1 MKKCHNTKLT
11 STIYLASLLAGGI
24 YYNNAQVRV
33 YASVENQKFDQ
44 PIKVDQ
50 YLEDVPFVQ
59 APKVGWGSYKVDQT
73 LDGKKIKLKI
83 NGQEHEFAKGIT
95 AHADACLI
103 YDLSKIKS
111 NVFETYLGIDD
122 TKTGEVEFR
131 IYLDDEL
138 YYASGKVNRNNTQ
151 HILMNITGKKQLK
164 IIVDSLGYNGS
175 DHSILA
181 DPKFYFLDLK
191 DKKIP
196 DLANENPGFSYNK
209 INDAPY
215 NLNFEQYYFL
225 KRMGKARLFSYMM
238 TDKSNINYLNWF
250 FNNLSLLHSYNTAS
264 LPRGGNQ
271 IGFLKVFKELLDH
284 DPDLKSDSEKQKIA
298 MAVALEY
305 ANGNIN
311 FWANSNLKS
320 DPIKRYDIYSTLNNT
335 PGALRPIFKTLS
347 VELLRHVVNAEIS
360 DEDIIWIRDKIKRE
374 NPQLLFNNDELSN
387 ATYKYIAYNP
397 FNKYGDDVQKGGFY
411 GDNPTLEKVV
421 ELGGVC
427 GSVSKFDVVVLKSFG
442 VPANVIGQPGHAA
455 VTYMRDDGSWTRRNE
470 IYSWGRSQGGT
481 ATLLAGGSSGYNT
494 TYNILAS
501 DILKDKDNYQQ
512 ALKYYEFY
520 KNVQPGLLKN
530 SLAEKITTLVP
541 CFVPVYRDQI
551 NELKDNRSAT
561 AKDYYELS
569 KKILSTFKNY
579 PKVMFDLLSPLKKG
593 FAQDRYLLTDFAINY
608 IQQVDSVTNSIAR
621 DVMKEDE
628 YQKEYNSYN
637 SVLGDFS
644 FSGKNRYNLKN
655 VHPDTEY
662 SFDGGITWHSSIT
675 NSPSLTSS
683 EIAQLNTKYG
693 ILLRLKGMKKAI
705 QIKLAKQV
713 LPSFV
718 RADDQENIIVGL
730 NHNMEYSLDNGQ
742 NWINGNVVPDLSGKC
757 TVLVREKAA
766 NKSFASDVKKLE
778 FTNDNQIA
786 DDIMLGNMK
795 VVQYSSQQ
803 NDTNQAAVNTIN
815 GTGTANNFWHTKW
828 AGDSNRYITIGFN
841 KEYTLK
847 KFYYTPRLDNGENG
861 NILKYEIYISNDGK
875 QFTKVKAG
883 EFIYS
888 SPNYKSPKV
897 VELPDGTQTKY
908 FKLKIISAKGTGSYA
923 AATKFAFEI
932 PHEEAVAAYQEKQQ
946 KAKQQFNY
954 ELVEDLK
961 NFKNNVESLS
971 QLDQAK
977 LCLGDLNLL
986 KTDINKLDPKN
997 INYIQELNKAKKR
1010 YDLLRDEIIIKNTI
1024 YQKQNDSKLLE
1035 TFNKN
1040 NQQILTKSISDVTDK
1055 DINIITSALKQ
1066 LKEKPEY
1073 SQIKTNN
1080 SEIILGLERKLL
1092 RAQDKKLANEFKQQF
1107 KTELELNEKNVSLND
1122 YNNIVV
1128 AYYNLL
1134 ALSSEIQGD
1143 LNNEK
1148 THLYDLLQFLEKN
1161 AVSMQ
1166 NDIEFKKNNN
1176 EILSLSVD
1184 KITLKNLDKVT
1195 EQVNNAFYQ
1204 YNFLNSFDKARL
1216 KVSKE
1221 HLDALQSKILTFENI
1236 KAKENLLSQLQ
1247 QFKNSF
1253 VNESDEIKHSWLQ
1266 EYNFAKSVATRAV
1279 ATNVYYQASA
1289 ILLEKY
1295 EELSRTVYL
1304 QKDNFAK
1311 ANKFKERFST
1321 LLNKDFSKIS
1331 IDDKKLL
1338 VSANDQ
1344 WRRQNAATLAL
1355 LTDERAKLDAIED
1368 KIESTQA
1375 NYHTVIDD
1383 NINKLITQLKK
1394 DRNNSYSI
1402 YKTDID
1408 NILQESELAKKE
1420 PDLIKQR
1427 ELLLDIKKKRS
1438 SILAKQ
1444 ANLKDKVTI
1453 IHNSLL
1459 PTLKI
1464 STNLVIPA
1472 DRDQINSQL
1481 IYLNTLT
1488 PDIKA
1493 SLGDEKLTLENL
1505 LNKINEIEQ
1514 SPNKDKILKLIDQ
1527 KVKAEHEIRVYS
1539 HLSYKEIQNY
1549 LKAIEKASDSTT
1561 VVAQLQSA
1569 QKLHNQRDAS
1579 AKQELVILKNKIKSI
1594 LNDDNLSKMEP
1605 DNQAQIKKIK
1615 IDDVKLDGMTLGEL
1629 SELFKYINNEIS
1641 LLKSKDQSEKEFKQN
1656 KINYDEKIKDINQKI
1671 SEINHKIVKL
1681 KECDVNYQK
1690 QLGDISNKVNFGL
1703 GLNEIDSTIKSLDK
1717 LSTNVDA
1724 SLDKQAKAEKDKLIL
1739 SISAAKQK
1747 INSMNYLTNEEK
1759 ADYLAKIDLA
1769 VSDDIVNKIVSDAVN
1784 KNHEKSISVKPV
1796 TPETPKIPSKPEVSV
1811 KPETPKTPSVPE
1823 VTVKPVKPQT
1833 PSVPEVPVTPE
1844 KPNTPSEPETPVT
1857 PVKPKTPSEPEASV
1871 TPVKPKTPSEPETPV
1886 TPVTPETPKTP
1897 SVPEVPVKPK
1907 TPSVPEVPVTPVKP
1921 KTPSEPEVPVK
1932 PETPKTPSVPE
1943 VPVKP
1948 KTPSV
1953 PEVSVKPVK
1962 PNTTSVPEVSVKP
1975 VKPKTPSVPEVT
1987 VTPEKP
1993 KIPSVPE
2000 VTVKP
2005 ETPKIPSKPEVPVT
2019 PEKPKIPS
2027 EPEVPVKPNTPS
2039 EPEVSV
2045 KPVKPNTTSVPEV
2058 SVKPVKPKTPSV
2070 PEVTVTPEKP
2080 KMPSVPEVTVKPETP
2095 KIPSKPEV
2103 TVTPEK
2109 PKIPSEPEVPVKPN
2123 TPSEPEVS
2131 VKPVKPN
2138 TTSVPEV
2145 SVKPVK
2151 PKTPSVP
2158 EVTVTPE
2165 KPKMPSVPEVTVKPE
2180 TPKIPSK
2187 PEVTVTPEKPKIP
2200 SEPEVPVKPKTPSE
2214 PEVSVK
2220 PVKPNTTSVP
2230 EVSVKPVKPKTPS
2243 EPEVP
2248 VTPVQ
2253 PQIPSKPEVPV
2264 TPVQPQIPSKP
2275 EVPVTPE
2282 QPKTPSVPEV
2292 SVKPEKPQTPSVPE
2306 VTVKPEKP
2314 QTPSKPEVT
2323 VTPEQPQTPSVPEVP
2338 VTPETPKTP
2347 SVPETPETPE
2357 KPQTPSAPEVTD
2369 KPKTPSAPEV
2379 TVKPEQPKAPSV
2391 PEVPAKKAN
2400 ASTIVKSQITKK
2412 NKNNIVK
2419 KKSKSIFSKFKLIKR
2434 HAQKNKKMPIT
2445 IVSTAVLFLVSLIAF
2460 WIRKKKK

>member
-1 MKKCHNTKLT
+1 MDKSRRGTLGDRSRRGLSMKKCHNTKLT

-24 YYNNAQVRV
+24 YYNNAQVHV
-33 YASVENQKFDQ
+33 YASVENPKFDQ

-50 YLEDVPFVQ
+50 YLEDIPFVQ

-111 NVFETYLGIDD
+111 NIFETYLGIDD

-151 HILMNITGKKQLK
+151 HILMNIAGKKQLK

-238 TDKSNINYLNWF
+238 TDKSNIKYLNWL

-530 SLAEKITTLVP
+530 SLAEKIITLVP

-675 NSPSLTSS
+675 NSPSLTSR

-883 EFIYS
+883 EFTYS

-897 VELPDGTQTKY
+897 VELPDGTKTKY

-946 KAKQQFNY
+946 KAKQQFNS

-971 QLDQAK
+971 KLDQAK

-986 KTDINKLDPKN
+986 KTDINKLDTKN

-1040 NQQILTKSISDVTDK
+1040 NQQILTKSITDVTDK

-1216 KVSKE
+1216 KASKE

-1304 QKDNFAK
+1304 QKDNIAK

-1321 LLNKDFSKIS
+1321 LLNKDISKIS

-1338 VSANDQ
+1338 ASANDQ

-1368 KIESTQA
+1368 KIASTQA

-1420 PDLIKQR
+1420 PDLMKQR

-1464 STNLVIPA
+1464 SPNLVTPA

-1493 SLGDEKLTLENL
+1493 SLGDEKSTLENL
-1505 LNKINEIEQ
+1505 INKINEIEQ

-1527 KVKAEHEIRVYS
+1527 KVKAEHEIRAYS

-1579 AKQELVILKNKIKSI
+1579 AKQELLTLKNKIKSI
-1594 LNDDNLSKMEP
+1594 LNDNNLSKMEP
-1605 DNQAQIKKIK
+1605 DNQTQIKKIK

-1656 KINYDEKIKDINQKI
+1656 KTIYDEKIKDINQKI

-1690 QLGDISNKVNFGL
+1690 QLGDISNKVDFGL

-1796 TPETPKIPSKPEVSV
+1796 TPVKPKTPSEPEVSVKQKTPSEPEASVTPVQPQIPSKPEVPVTPEQPQTSSLPEVTVKPETPKIPSKPKVPVTPEQPQTPSVPEVSV

-1823 VTVKPVKPQT
+1823 VPVKPEQPKTSSVPEVSVTPDKPNTPSVPEAPVTPEKPQT
-1833 PSVPEVPVTPE
+1833 PSVPKVPV
-1844 KPNTPSEPETPVT
+1844 K
-1857 PVKPKTPSEPEASV
+1857 PVKPKTPSVPEVS
-1871 TPVKPKTPSEPETPV
+1871 
-1886 TPVTPETPKTP
+1886 VTPETPKTP
-1897 SVPEVPVKPK
+1897 SVPEVSVKPETSK
-1907 TPSVPEVPVTPVKP
+1907 TPSVPET
-1921 KTPSEPEVPVK
+1921 
-1932 PETPKTPSVPE
+1932 
-1943 VPVKP
+1943 
-1948 KTPSV
+1948 
-1953 PEVSVKPVK
+1953 
-1962 PNTTSVPEVSVKP
+1962 
-1975 VKPKTPSVPEVT
+1975 
-1987 VTPEKP
+1987 
-1993 KIPSVPE
+1993 
-2000 VTVKP
+2000 
-2005 ETPKIPSKPEVPVT
+2005 PVT
-2019 PEKPKIPS
+2019 PEQ
-2027 EPEVPVKPNTPS
+2027 
-2039 EPEVSV
+2039 
-2045 KPVKPNTTSVPEV
+2045 
-2058 SVKPVKPKTPSV
+2058 
-2070 PEVTVTPEKP
+2070 
-2080 KMPSVPEVTVKPETP
+2080 
-2095 KIPSKPEV
+2095 
-2103 TVTPEK
+2103 
-2109 PKIPSEPEVPVKPN
+2109 
-2123 TPSEPEVS
+2123 
-2131 VKPVKPN
+2131 
-2138 TTSVPEV
+2138 
-2145 SVKPVK
+2145 
-2151 PKTPSVP
+2151 
-2158 EVTVTPE
+2158 
-2165 KPKMPSVPEVTVKPE
+2165 
-2180 TPKIPSK
+2180 
-2187 PEVTVTPEKPKIP
+2187 
-2200 SEPEVPVKPKTPSE
+2200 PKTPSE

-2220 PVKPNTTSVP
+2220 PLKPNTTSVP

-2243 EPEVP
+2243 EPEASVTPVKPKTPSVPETSVTPEKPKTPSEPEVSVTPVKPKTPSVPEVP
-2248 VTPVQ
+2248 VTPVK
-2253 PQIPSKPEVPV
+2253 PNTPSEPKVSVTPVKPKTPSVPETPVTPEKPKTPSVPKVSVKPEKPKTPSVPEVSVKPETPKTPSVPEVSV

-2282 QPKTPSVPEV
+2282 KPKTSSLPEVSVTPETPKIPSRPEVTVKPEKPEQPKTPSVPEV
-2292 SVKPEKPQTPSVPE
+2292 PVIPETPKTPSVPE
-2306 VTVKPEKP
+2306 VP
-2314 QTPSKPEVT
+2314 
-2323 VTPEQPQTPSVPEVP
+2323 VTPEQPKTPSVPEVPVTPEKPQTPSVPEVP
-2338 VTPETPKTP
+2338 VTPE
-2347 SVPETPETPE
+2347 
-2357 KPQTPSAPEVTD
+2357 

-2379 TVKPEQPKAPSV
+2379 SVTPVKPKAPSV

>member
-1 MKKCHNTKLT
+1 MDKSRRGTLGDRSRRGLSMKKCHNTKLT

-24 YYNNAQVRV
+24 YYNNAQVHV
-33 YASVENQKFDQ
+33 YASVENPKFDQ

-50 YLEDVPFVQ
+50 YLEDIPFVQ

-111 NVFETYLGIDD
+111 NIFETYLGIDD

-151 HILMNITGKKQLK
+151 HILMNIAGKKQLK

-238 TDKSNINYLNWF
+238 TDKSNIKYLNWL

-530 SLAEKITTLVP
+530 SLAEKIITLVP

-742 NWINGNVVPDLSGKC
+742 NWIDGNVVPDLSGKC

-883 EFIYS
+883 EFTYS

-897 VELPDGTQTKY
+897 VELPDGTKTKY

-946 KAKQQFNY
+946 KAKQQFNS

-961 NFKNNVESLS
+961 NFKNNIESLS

-986 KTDINKLDPKN
+986 KTDINKLDTKN

-1040 NQQILTKSISDVTDK
+1040 NQQILTKSITDVTDK

-1080 SEIILGLERKLL
+1080 SEIILGLERKLI

-1236 KAKENLLSQLQ
+1236 KAKENLHSQLQ

-1266 EYNFAKSVATRAV
+1266 EYNFAKSVATRTV

-1304 QKDNFAK
+1304 QKDNIAK

-1321 LLNKDFSKIS
+1321 LLNKDISKIS

-1338 VSANDQ
+1338 ASANDQ

-1464 STNLVIPA
+1464 SPNLVTPA
-1472 DRDQINSQL
+1472 DRDQINSKL

-1527 KVKAEHEIRVYS
+1527 KVKAEHEIRAYS

-1579 AKQELVILKNKIKSI
+1579 AKRELVTLKNKIKSI
-1594 LNDDNLSKMEP
+1594 LNDNNLSKMEP

-1690 QLGDISNKVNFGL
+1690 QLGDISNKVDFGL

-1796 TPETPKIPSKPEVSV
+1796 TPV

-1844 KPNTPSEPETPVT
+1844 KPNTPSEPEVSVKPVTPVKPKTPSEPEVSVKPVKPNTPSEPETPVT

-1871 TPVKPKTPSEPETPV
+1871 TPVKPKTSSEPETPV
-1886 TPVTPETPKTP
+1886 TPE
-1897 SVPEVPVKPK
+1897 KPK
-1907 TPSVPEVPVTPVKP
+1907 TPSVPEVSVKPVKPNTPSEPEVSVTPEKPKTPSEPEVLVKPKTPSEPEASVTPEKPKTPSEPETPVTPVKP
-1921 KTPSEPEVPVK
+1921 KTPSEPETSETPVK
-1932 PETPKTPSVPE
+1932 PKTPSVPE

-1975 VKPKTPSVPEVT
+1975 KT
-1987 VTPEKP
+1987 
-1993 KIPSVPE
+1993 
-2000 VTVKP
+2000 
-2005 ETPKIPSKPEVPVT
+2005 
-2019 PEKPKIPS
+2019 PS
-2027 EPEVPVKPNTPS
+2027 EPETPVTPVKPKTPS

-2045 KPVKPNTTSVPEV
+2045 KPVKPNTTSEPEV
-2058 SVKPVKPKTPSV
+2058 SVKPVKPKTPSE
-2070 PEVTVTPEKP
+2070 PEVSVTPVKP
-2080 KMPSVPEVTVKPETP
+2080 KT
-2095 KIPSKPEV
+2095 
-2103 TVTPEK
+2103 
-2109 PKIPSEPEVPVKPN
+2109 PSEPEVSVTPVKPK
-2123 TPSEPEVS
+2123 TPSVPEVS

-2138 TTSVPEV
+2138 TTSV
-2145 SVKPVK
+2145 
-2151 PKTPSVP
+2151 
-2158 EVTVTPE
+2158 
-2165 KPKMPSVPEVTVKPE
+2165 
-2180 TPKIPSK
+2180 
-2187 PEVTVTPEKPKIP
+2187 
-2200 SEPEVPVKPKTPSE
+2200 

-2243 EPEVP
+2243 EPEVS
-2248 VTPVQ
+2248 VTPV
-2253 PQIPSKPEVPV
+2253 
-2264 TPVQPQIPSKP
+2264 
-2275 EVPVTPE
+2275 
-2282 QPKTPSVPEV
+2282 
-2292 SVKPEKPQTPSVPE
+2292 
-2306 VTVKPEKP
+2306 
-2314 QTPSKPEVT
+2314 
-2323 VTPEQPQTPSVPEVP
+2323 
-2338 VTPETPKTP
+2338 
-2347 SVPETPETPE
+2347 
-2357 KPQTPSAPEVTD
+2357 
-2369 KPKTPSAPEV
+2369 KPKTPSEPEV
-2379 TVKPEQPKAPSV
+2379 SVTPVKPKTPSV

-2400 ASTIVKSQITKK
+2400 ASTIVKSHITKK

-2419 KKSKSIFSKFKLIKR
+2419 KKSKSIFSKVKSIKR
-2434 HAQKNKKMPIT
+2434 HVQKNKKMPIT

>member
-1 MKKCHNTKLT
+1 MDKSRRGTLGDRSRRGLSMKKCHNTKLT

-24 YYNNAQVRV
+24 YYNNAQVHV
-33 YASVENQKFDQ
+33 YASVENPKFDQ

-50 YLEDVPFVQ
+50 YLEDIPFVQ

-111 NVFETYLGIDD
+111 NIFETYLGIDD

-151 HILMNITGKKQLK
+151 HILMNIAGKKQLK

-238 TDKSNINYLNWF
+238 TDKSNIKYLNWL

-501 DILKDKDNYQQ
+501 DILKDKGNYQQ

-579 PKVMFDLLSPLKKG
+579 PKVMLDLLSPLKKG

-742 NWINGNVVPDLSGKC
+742 NWIDGNVVPDLSGKC

-883 EFIYS
+883 EFTYS

-897 VELPDGTQTKY
+897 VELPDGTKTKY

-932 PHEEAVAAYQEKQQ
+932 PHDEAVAAYQEKQQ
-946 KAKQQFNY
+946 KAKQQFNS

-986 KTDINKLDPKN
+986 KTDINKLDTKN

-1040 NQQILTKSISDVTDK
+1040 NQQILTKSITDVTDK

-1134 ALSSEIQGD
+1134 ALSSAVQGD

-1184 KITLKNLDKVT
+1184 KITLENLDKVT

-1216 KVSKE
+1216 KASKE

-1279 ATNVYYQASA
+1279 VTNVYYQASA

-1304 QKDNFAK
+1304 QKDNIAK

-1321 LLNKDFSKIS
+1321 LLNKDISKIS

-1338 VSANDQ
+1338 ASANDQ

-1464 STNLVIPA
+1464 SPNLVTPA

-1493 SLGDEKLTLENL
+1493 SLGDEKSTLENL
-1505 LNKINEIEQ
+1505 INKINEIEQ

-1527 KVKAEHEIRVYS
+1527 KVKAEHEIRAYS

-1579 AKQELVILKNKIKSI
+1579 AKRELVTLKNKIKSI
-1594 LNDDNLSKMEP
+1594 LNDNNLSKMEP

-1690 QLGDISNKVNFGL
+1690 QLGDISNKVDFGL

-1811 KPETPKTPSVPE
+1811 TPETPKTPNVPE
-1823 VTVKPVKPQT
+1823 VSVKPVKPQT
-1833 PSVPEVPVTPE
+1833 PSVPEVSVTPE
-1844 KPNTPSEPETPVT
+1844 KPNTPSVPETSVTPVKPKTPSEPETPVTPVKPKTPSEPETLVTPVKPKTPSVPEVSVKPVKPNTPSEPEKPVTPVKPKTPSEPEVSVTPVKPKTPSEPEVSVTPVKPKTPSVPEVSVTPEKPKTPSKPEVSVKPKTPSEPEASVTPEKPKTPSEPEVSVKPVKPKTPSEPEVSVTPVKPKTPSEPEVPVKPETPKTPSVPEVSVKPVKPNTTSEPEVSVKPVKPKTPSEPETPVTPVKPKTPSEPEVSVT

-1871 TPVKPKTPSEPETPV
+1871 TPVKPKTPSEPET
-1886 TPVTPETPKTP
+1886 
-1897 SVPEVPVKPK
+1897 S
-1907 TPSVPEVPVTPVKP
+1907 VTPVKP
-1921 KTPSEPEVPVK
+1921 KTPSVPEVPVK

-1943 VPVKP
+1943 VSVKPEQP

-1953 PEVSVKPVK
+1953 PEVSV
-1962 PNTTSVPEVSVKP
+1962 T
-1975 VKPKTPSVPEVT
+1975 
-1987 VTPEKP
+1987 P
-1993 KIPSVPE
+1993 KIPSRPE

-2005 ETPKIPSKPEVPVT
+2005 EKPEQ
-2019 PEKPKIPS
+2019 
-2027 EPEVPVKPNTPS
+2027 
-2039 EPEVSV
+2039 
-2045 KPVKPNTTSVPEV
+2045 
-2058 SVKPVKPKTPSV
+2058 PKTPSV
-2070 PEVTVTPEKP
+2070 
-2080 KMPSVPEVTVKPETP
+2080 
-2095 KIPSKPEV
+2095 
-2103 TVTPEK
+2103 
-2109 PKIPSEPEVPVKPN
+2109 
-2123 TPSEPEVS
+2123 
-2131 VKPVKPN
+2131 
-2138 TTSVPEV
+2138 
-2145 SVKPVK
+2145 
-2151 PKTPSVP
+2151 
-2158 EVTVTPE
+2158 
-2165 KPKMPSVPEVTVKPE
+2165 
-2180 TPKIPSK
+2180 
-2187 PEVTVTPEKPKIP
+2187 
-2200 SEPEVPVKPKTPSE
+2200 
-2214 PEVSVK
+2214 
-2220 PVKPNTTSVP
+2220 
-2230 EVSVKPVKPKTPS
+2230 
-2243 EPEVP
+2243 
-2248 VTPVQ
+2248 
-2253 PQIPSKPEVPV
+2253 
-2264 TPVQPQIPSKP
+2264 P

-2292 SVKPEKPQTPSVPE
+2292 P
-2306 VTVKPEKP
+2306 
-2314 QTPSKPEVT
+2314 
-2323 VTPEQPQTPSVPEVP
+2323 VTPEQ
-2338 VTPETPKTP
+2338 
-2347 SVPETPETPE
+2347 
-2357 KPQTPSAPEVTD
+2357 
-2369 KPKTPSAPEV
+2369 PKTPSAPEV
-2379 TVKPEQPKAPSV
+2379 SVTPVKPKTPSV

-2400 ASTIVKSQITKK
+2400 ASTIVKSHITKK

-2419 KKSKSIFSKFKLIKR
+2419 KKSKSIFSKVKSIKR
-2434 HAQKNKKMPIT
+2434 HVQKNKKMPIT

>member
-1 MKKCHNTKLT
+1 MDKSRRGTLGDRSRRGLSMKKCHNTKLT

-24 YYNNAQVRV
+24 YYNNAQVHV
-33 YASVENQKFDQ
+33 YASVENPKFDQ

-50 YLEDVPFVQ
+50 YLEDIPFVQ

-111 NVFETYLGIDD
+111 NIFETYLGIDD

-151 HILMNITGKKQLK
+151 HILMNIAGKKQLK

-238 TDKSNINYLNWF
+238 TDKSNIKYLNWL

-530 SLAEKITTLVP
+530 SLAEKIITLVP

-742 NWINGNVVPDLSGKC
+742 NWIDGNVVPDLSGKC

-883 EFIYS
+883 EFTYS

-897 VELPDGTQTKY
+897 VELPDGTKTKY

-946 KAKQQFNY
+946 KAKQQFNS

-986 KTDINKLDPKN
+986 KTDINKLDTKN

-1040 NQQILTKSISDVTDK
+1040 NQQILTKSITDVTDK

-1134 ALSSEIQGD
+1134 ALSSEVQGD

-1216 KVSKE
+1216 KASKE

-1266 EYNFAKSVATRAV
+1266 EYNFAKSVATRTV

-1304 QKDNFAK
+1304 QKDNIAK

-1321 LLNKDFSKIS
+1321 LLNKDISKIS

-1338 VSANDQ
+1338 ASANDQ

-1394 DRNNSYSI
+1394 DRDNSYSI

-1464 STNLVIPA
+1464 SPNLVTPA
-1472 DRDQINSQL
+1472 DRDQINSKL

-1527 KVKAEHEIRVYS
+1527 KVKAEHEIRAYS

-1579 AKQELVILKNKIKSI
+1579 AKRELVTLKNKIKSI
-1594 LNDDNLSKMEP
+1594 LNDNNLSKMEP

-1690 QLGDISNKVNFGL
+1690 QLGDISNKVDFGL

-1796 TPETPKIPSKPEVSV
+1796 TPEKPKTPSE
-1811 KPETPKTPSVPE
+1811 PETPVTPVKPKTPSVPE
-1823 VTVKPVKPQT
+1823 VSVKPEKPKTPSEPEVSVTPEKPKTPSEPEASVTPEKPKT
-1833 PSVPEVPVTPE
+1833 PSVPETPVKPEKPKTPSEPEASVTPEKPKTPSVPETSVTPEKPKTPSVPETPVTPVKPKTPSE
-1844 KPNTPSEPETPVT
+1844 PETPVTPVKPKTPSEPEVSVKPVKPNTPSEPETPVT

-1871 TPVKPKTPSEPETPV
+1871 TPVKPKTPSEPEVSVKPV
-1886 TPVTPETPKTP
+1886 KPNTTSEPEVPVKPNTT

-1907 TPSVPEVPVTPVKP
+1907 TPSEPEVSVKPVKPNTTSVPEVSVKPKTPSEPETPVTPVKP
-1921 KTPSEPEVPVK
+1921 KTPSEPEVSVKPVK
-1932 PETPKTPSVPE
+1932 PNTTSEPEVSVKPVKPKTPSEPE
-1943 VPVKP
+1943 VSVTPVKP

-1975 VKPKTPSVPEVT
+1975 VKP
-1987 VTPEKP
+1987 
-1993 KIPSVPE
+1993 
-2000 VTVKP
+2000 
-2005 ETPKIPSKPEVPVT
+2005 
-2019 PEKPKIPS
+2019 
-2027 EPEVPVKPNTPS
+2027 
-2039 EPEVSV
+2039 
-2045 KPVKPNTTSVPEV
+2045 
-2058 SVKPVKPKTPSV
+2058 
-2070 PEVTVTPEKP
+2070 
-2080 KMPSVPEVTVKPETP
+2080 
-2095 KIPSKPEV
+2095 
-2103 TVTPEK
+2103 
-2109 PKIPSEPEVPVKPN
+2109 
-2123 TPSEPEVS
+2123 
-2131 VKPVKPN
+2131 
-2138 TTSVPEV
+2138 
-2145 SVKPVK
+2145 
-2151 PKTPSVP
+2151 
-2158 EVTVTPE
+2158 
-2165 KPKMPSVPEVTVKPE
+2165 
-2180 TPKIPSK
+2180 
-2187 PEVTVTPEKPKIP
+2187 
-2200 SEPEVPVKPKTPSE
+2200 
-2214 PEVSVK
+2214 
-2220 PVKPNTTSVP
+2220 NTTSVP

-2243 EPEVP
+2243 EPEVSVTPVKPKTPSEPETPVTLVKPKTPSEPEVSVTPVKPKTPSEPEASVTPVKPKTPSVPETP
-2248 VTPVQ
+2248 VTPEK
-2253 PQIPSKPEVPV
+2253 PKTPSVPKVSVKPEKPKTPSVPEVSVKPETPKTPSVPEVSV

-2282 QPKTPSVPEV
+2282 KPKTSSLPEVTVKPETPKTPSEPEVTVTPEKPKTPSVPEV
-2292 SVKPEKPQTPSVPE
+2292 SVKP
-2306 VTVKPEKP
+2306 
-2314 QTPSKPEVT
+2314 
-2323 VTPEQPQTPSVPEVP
+2323 
-2338 VTPETPKTP
+2338 KTP
-2347 SVPETPETPE
+2347 SE
-2357 KPQTPSAPEVTD
+2357 PEVSVTPV

-2379 TVKPEQPKAPSV
+2379 SVTPVKPKTPSV

>member
-111 NVFETYLGIDD
+111 NIFETYLGIDD

-151 HILMNITGKKQLK
+151 HILMNIAGKKQLK

-238 TDKSNINYLNWF
+238 TDKSNIKYLNWL

-530 SLAEKITTLVP
+530 SLAEKIITLVP

-883 EFIYS
+883 EFTYS

-897 VELPDGTQTKY
+897 VELPDGTKTKY

-946 KAKQQFNY
+946 KAEQQFNY

-986 KTDINKLDPKN
+986 KTDINKLDTKN

-1040 NQQILTKSISDVTDK
+1040 NQQILTKSITDVTDK

-1092 RAQDKKLANEFKQQF
+1092 KAQDKKLANEFKQQF

-1134 ALSSEIQGD
+1134 ALSSEVQGD
-1143 LNNEK
+1143 LTHEK

-1161 AVSMQ
+1161 ALSMQ

-1184 KITLKNLDKVT
+1184 KITLENLDKVT

-1216 KVSKE
+1216 KASKE

-1321 LLNKDFSKIS
+1321 LLNKDISKIS

-1408 NILQESELAKKE
+1408 NILQESEQAKKE

-1459 PTLKI
+1459 PTLNI
-1464 STNLVIPA
+1464 STNLVTPA
-1472 DRDQINSQL
+1472 DRDRINSQL

-1493 SLGDEKLTLENL
+1493 SLGDEKSTLENL
-1505 LNKINEIEQ
+1505 INKINEIEQ

-1527 KVKAEHEIRVYS
+1527 KIKAEHEIRAYAY
-1539 HLSYKEIQNY
+1539 LSYKEIQNY
-1549 LKAIEKASDSTT
+1549 LKAIDKASDSTT
-1561 VVAQLQSA
+1561 VVTQLQGA

-1690 QLGDISNKVNFGL
+1690 QLGDISNKVDFGL

-1796 TPETPKIPSKPEVSV
+1796 TPVKPKTPSEPETPVTPVKPKTPSEPEVSV
-1811 KPETPKTPSVPE
+1811 KPV
-1823 VTVKPVKPQT
+1823 
-1833 PSVPEVPVTPE
+1833 

-1871 TPVKPKTPSEPETPV
+1871 TPVKPKTPSEPEVSVKPVKPNTTSEPEVPVKPVKPNTPSEPEVSV
-1886 TPVTPETPKTP
+1886 TPVTPKTP
-1897 SVPEVPVKPK
+1897 SVPEVSVKPVKPNNTSVPEVSVTPETPKIPSRPEVTVKPEKPEKPK
-1907 TPSVPEVPVTPVKP
+1907 TPSVPEVSVTPEKPKTPSEPEASVTPEKPKTPSVPETPVKPEKPKTPSEPEASVTPEKPKTPSVPETSVTPEKPKTPSVPETPVTPVKP
-1921 KTPSEPEVPVK
+1921 KTPSEPEA
-1932 PETPKTPSVPE
+1932 SVT
-1943 VPVKP
+1943 PVKP

-1975 VKPKTPSVPEVT
+1975 KTPSEPEVSVTPEKPKTPSVPEVS
-1987 VTPEKP
+1987 VTPVKP
-1993 KIPSVPE
+1993 K
-2000 VTVKP
+2000 T
-2005 ETPKIPSKPEVPVT
+2005 
-2019 PEKPKIPS
+2019 PS
-2027 EPEVPVKPNTPS
+2027 EPEVSVTPVKPKTPSEPETPVTPVKPKTPS

-2045 KPVKPNTTSVPEV
+2045 KPVKPKTPSEPETPV
-2058 SVKPVKPKTPSV
+2058 TPVKPKTQ
-2070 PEVTVTPEKP
+2070 
-2080 KMPSVPEVTVKPETP
+2080 
-2095 KIPSKPEV
+2095 
-2103 TVTPEK
+2103 
-2109 PKIPSEPEVPVKPN
+2109 
-2123 TPSEPEVS
+2123 SEPEVS
-2131 VKPVKPN
+2131 V
-2138 TTSVPEV
+2138 T
-2145 SVKPVK
+2145 
-2151 PKTPSVP
+2151 
-2158 EVTVTPE
+2158 
-2165 KPKMPSVPEVTVKPE
+2165 
-2180 TPKIPSK
+2180 
-2187 PEVTVTPEKPKIP
+2187 
-2200 SEPEVPVKPKTPSE
+2200 PVKPKTPSE
-2214 PEVSVK
+2214 PETSETPVKPKTPSAPEVSVK

-2243 EPEVP
+2243 EPEVS
-2248 VTPVQ
+2248 VTPV
-2253 PQIPSKPEVPV
+2253 
-2264 TPVQPQIPSKP
+2264 
-2275 EVPVTPE
+2275 
-2282 QPKTPSVPEV
+2282 
-2292 SVKPEKPQTPSVPE
+2292 
-2306 VTVKPEKP
+2306 
-2314 QTPSKPEVT
+2314 
-2323 VTPEQPQTPSVPEVP
+2323 
-2338 VTPETPKTP
+2338 
-2347 SVPETPETPE
+2347 
-2357 KPQTPSAPEVTD
+2357 
-2369 KPKTPSAPEV
+2369 KPKTPSEPEV
-2379 TVKPEQPKAPSV
+2379 SVTPVKPKTPSV

-2400 ASTIVKSQITKK
+2400 ASTIVKSHITKK

-2419 KKSKSIFSKFKLIKR
+2419 KKSKSIFSKVKSIKR
-2434 HAQKNKKMPIT
+2434 HVQKNKKMPIT

>member
-1 MKKCHNTKLT
+1 MDKSRRGTLGDRSRRGLSMKKCHNTKLT

-24 YYNNAQVRV
+24 YYNNAQVHV
-33 YASVENQKFDQ
+33 YASVENPKFDQ

-50 YLEDVPFVQ
+50 YLEDIPFVQ

-111 NVFETYLGIDD
+111 NIFETYLGIDD

-151 HILMNITGKKQLK
+151 HILMNIAGKKQLK

-238 TDKSNINYLNWF
+238 TDKSNIKYLNWL

-530 SLAEKITTLVP
+530 SLAEKIITLVP

-742 NWINGNVVPDLSGKC
+742 NWIDGNVVPDLSGKC

-883 EFIYS
+883 EFTYS

-897 VELPDGTQTKY
+897 VELPDGTKTKY

-946 KAKQQFNY
+946 KAKQQFNS

-961 NFKNNVESLS
+961 NFKNNIESLS

-986 KTDINKLDPKN
+986 KTDINKLDTKN

-1040 NQQILTKSISDVTDK
+1040 NQQILTKSITDVTDK

-1080 SEIILGLERKLL
+1080 SEIILGLERKLI

-1236 KAKENLLSQLQ
+1236 KAKENLHSQLQ

-1266 EYNFAKSVATRAV
+1266 EYNFAKSVATRTV

-1304 QKDNFAK
+1304 QKDNIAK

-1321 LLNKDFSKIS
+1321 LLNKDISKIS

-1338 VSANDQ
+1338 ASANDQ

-1464 STNLVIPA
+1464 SPNLVTPA
-1472 DRDQINSQL
+1472 DRDQINSKL

-1527 KVKAEHEIRVYS
+1527 KVKAEHEIRAYS

-1579 AKQELVILKNKIKSI
+1579 AKRELVTLKNKIKSI
-1594 LNDDNLSKMEP
+1594 LNDNNLSKMEP

-1690 QLGDISNKVNFGL
+1690 QLGDISNKVDFGL

-1796 TPETPKIPSKPEVSV
+1796 TPV

-1844 KPNTPSEPETPVT
+1844 KPNTPSEPEVSVKPVTPVKPKTPSEPEVSVKPVKPNTPSEPETPVT

-1871 TPVKPKTPSEPETPV
+1871 TPVKPKTSSEPETPV
-1886 TPVTPETPKTP
+1886 TPE
-1897 SVPEVPVKPK
+1897 KPK
-1907 TPSVPEVPVTPVKP
+1907 TPSVPEVSVKPVKPNTPSEPEVSVTPEKPKTPSEPEVLVKPKTPSEPEASVTPEKPKTPSEPETPVTPVKP
-1921 KTPSEPEVPVK
+1921 KTPSEPETSETPVK
-1932 PETPKTPSVPE
+1932 PKTPSVPE

-1975 VKPKTPSVPEVT
+1975 K
-1987 VTPEKP
+1987 
-1993 KIPSVPE
+1993 
-2000 VTVKP
+2000 
-2005 ETPKIPSKPEVPVT
+2005 
-2019 PEKPKIPS
+2019 
-2027 EPEVPVKPNTPS
+2027 TPS
-2039 EPEVSV
+2039 EPET
-2045 KPVKPNTTSVPEV
+2045 PVT
-2058 SVKPVKPKTPSV
+2058 
-2070 PEVTVTPEKP
+2070 
-2080 KMPSVPEVTVKPETP
+2080 
-2095 KIPSKPEV
+2095 
-2103 TVTPEK
+2103 
-2109 PKIPSEPEVPVKPN
+2109 
-2123 TPSEPEVS
+2123 
-2131 VKPVKPN
+2131 
-2138 TTSVPEV
+2138 
-2145 SVKPVK
+2145 
-2151 PKTPSVP
+2151 
-2158 EVTVTPE
+2158 
-2165 KPKMPSVPEVTVKPE
+2165 
-2180 TPKIPSK
+2180 
-2187 PEVTVTPEKPKIP
+2187 
-2200 SEPEVPVKPKTPSE
+2200 PVKPKTPSE

-2220 PVKPNTTSVP
+2220 PVKPNTTSEP

-2243 EPEVP
+2243 EPEVS
-2248 VTPVQ
+2248 VTPV
-2253 PQIPSKPEVPV
+2253 
-2264 TPVQPQIPSKP
+2264 
-2275 EVPVTPE
+2275 
-2282 QPKTPSVPEV
+2282 
-2292 SVKPEKPQTPSVPE
+2292 
-2306 VTVKPEKP
+2306 
-2314 QTPSKPEVT
+2314 
-2323 VTPEQPQTPSVPEVP
+2323 
-2338 VTPETPKTP
+2338 
-2347 SVPETPETPE
+2347 
-2357 KPQTPSAPEVTD
+2357 
-2369 KPKTPSAPEV
+2369 KPKT
-2379 TVKPEQPKAPSV
+2379 PSV

-2400 ASTIVKSQITKK
+2400 ASTIVKSHITKK

-2419 KKSKSIFSKFKLIKR
+2419 KKSKSIFSKVKSIKR
-2434 HAQKNKKMPIT
+2434 HVQKNKKMPIT

>member
-1 MKKCHNTKLT
+1 MDKSRRGTLGDRSRRGLSMKKCHNTKLT

-24 YYNNAQVRV
+24 YYNNAQVHV
-33 YASVENQKFDQ
+33 YASVENPKFDQ

-50 YLEDVPFVQ
+50 YLEDIPFVQ

-111 NVFETYLGIDD
+111 NIFETYLGIDD

-151 HILMNITGKKQLK
+151 HILMNIAGKKQLK

-238 TDKSNINYLNWF
+238 TDKSNIKYLNWL

-470 IYSWGRSQGGT
+470 IDSWGRSQGGT

-501 DILKDKDNYQQ
+501 DILKDKGNYQQ

-644 FSGKNRYNLKN
+644 FSGKNRYNLEN

-742 NWINGNVVPDLSGKC
+742 NWIDGNVVPDLSGKC

-883 EFIYS
+883 EFTYS

-897 VELPDGTQTKY
+897 VELPDGTKTKY

-961 NFKNNVESLS
+961 KFKNNIESLS

-1055 DINIITSALKQ
+1055 DINIITNALKQ

-1134 ALSSEIQGD
+1134 ALSSEVQGD
-1143 LNNEK
+1143 LTHEK

-1184 KITLKNLDKVT
+1184 KITLENLDKVT

-1216 KVSKE
+1216 KASKE

-1304 QKDNFAK
+1304 QKDNIAK

-1321 LLNKDFSKIS
+1321 LLNKDISKIS

-1338 VSANDQ
+1338 ASANDQ

-1464 STNLVIPA
+1464 SPNLVTPA
-1472 DRDQINSQL
+1472 DRDQINSKL

-1527 KVKAEHEIRVYS
+1527 KVKAEHEIRAYS

-1579 AKQELVILKNKIKSI
+1579 AKRELVTLKNKIKSI
-1594 LNDDNLSKMEP
+1594 LNDNNLSKMEP

-1690 QLGDISNKVNFGL
+1690 QLGDISNKVDFGL

-1796 TPETPKIPSKPEVSV
+1796 TPVKPKTPSEPETPVTPVKPKTPSVPEVSVKPEKPKTPSEPEVSVTPEKPKTPSEPEASVTPEKPKTPSVPETPVKPEKPKTPSEPEASVTPEKPKTPSVPETSVTPEKPKTPSVPETPVTPVKPKTPSEPEASVTPVKPKTPSVPEVSVKPVKPNTTSVPEVSVKPKTPSEPEVSVTPVKPKTPSEPEVPVTPEKPKMPSVPEVPVTPVKPKTPSEPETPVTPVKPKTPSEPEVPV

-1823 VTVKPVKPQT
+1823 VSVKPVKPKT
-1833 PSVPEVPVTPE
+1833 TSEPEVSVKPV
-1844 KPNTPSEPETPVT
+1844 KPKTPSEPETPVTPVKPKTPSMPEVSVKPVKPKTSSLPEVTVKPETPKTPSEPETPVTPVKPKTPSEPEVSVT

-1886 TPVTPETPKTP
+1886 TPETPKTP
-1897 SVPEVPVKPK
+1897 SV
-1907 TPSVPEVPVTPVKP
+1907 
-1921 KTPSEPEVPVK
+1921 PEVPVK

-1948 KTPSV
+1948 KTPSE
-1953 PEVSVKPVK
+1953 PEVSV
-1962 PNTTSVPEVSVKP
+1962 TP
-1975 VKPKTPSVPEVT
+1975 VKPKTPSVPEV
-1987 VTPEKP
+1987 
-1993 KIPSVPE
+1993 
-2000 VTVKP
+2000 
-2005 ETPKIPSKPEVPVT
+2005 PVT
-2019 PEKPKIPS
+2019 
-2027 EPEVPVKPNTPS
+2027 
-2039 EPEVSV
+2039 
-2045 KPVKPNTTSVPEV
+2045 
-2058 SVKPVKPKTPSV
+2058 
-2070 PEVTVTPEKP
+2070 
-2080 KMPSVPEVTVKPETP
+2080 
-2095 KIPSKPEV
+2095 
-2103 TVTPEK
+2103 
-2109 PKIPSEPEVPVKPN
+2109 
-2123 TPSEPEVS
+2123 
-2131 VKPVKPN
+2131 
-2138 TTSVPEV
+2138 
-2145 SVKPVK
+2145 
-2151 PKTPSVP
+2151 
-2158 EVTVTPE
+2158 
-2165 KPKMPSVPEVTVKPE
+2165 
-2180 TPKIPSK
+2180 
-2187 PEVTVTPEKPKIP
+2187 
-2200 SEPEVPVKPKTPSE
+2200 
-2214 PEVSVK
+2214 
-2220 PVKPNTTSVP
+2220 
-2230 EVSVKPVKPKTPS
+2230 
-2243 EPEVP
+2243 
-2248 VTPVQ
+2248 
-2253 PQIPSKPEVPV
+2253 
-2264 TPVQPQIPSKP
+2264 
-2275 EVPVTPE
+2275 
-2282 QPKTPSVPEV
+2282 
-2292 SVKPEKPQTPSVPE
+2292 PEKPQTPSVPE
-2306 VTVKPEKP
+2306 F
-2314 QTPSKPEVT
+2314 T
-2323 VTPEQPQTPSVPEVP
+2323 VTPV
-2338 VTPETPKTP
+2338 
-2347 SVPETPETPE
+2347 
-2357 KPQTPSAPEVTD
+2357 

-2379 TVKPEQPKAPSV
+2379 SVTPVKPKTPSV

>member
-24 YYNNAQVRV
+24 YYNTAQVHV
-33 YASVENQKFDQ
+33 YASVENPKFDQ

-50 YLEDVPFVQ
+50 YLEDIPFVQ

-111 NVFETYLGIDD
+111 NIFETYLGIDD
-122 TKTGEVEFR
+122 TKNGEVEFR

-151 HILMNITGKKQLK
+151 HILMNIAGKKQLK

-311 FWANSNLKS
+311 FWANYNLKS

-501 DILKDKDNYQQ
+501 DILKDKGNYQQ

-644 FSGKNRYNLKN
+644 FSGKNRYNLEN

-946 KAKQQFNY
+946 KAKQQFNS

-1040 NQQILTKSISDVTDK
+1040 NQQILTKSITDVTDK

-1134 ALSSEIQGD
+1134 ALSSEVQGD
-1143 LNNEK
+1143 LTHEK

-1161 AVSMQ
+1161 ALSMQ

-1184 KITLKNLDKVT
+1184 KITLENLDKVT

-1266 EYNFAKSVATRAV
+1266 EYDFAKSVATRAV

-1289 ILLEKY
+1289 TLLEKY
-1295 EELSRTVYL
+1295 EELSRIVYL
-1304 QKDNFAK
+1304 QKDNIAK

-1321 LLNKDFSKIS
+1321 LLNKDISKIS

-1408 NILQESELAKKE
+1408 NILQESEQAKKE

-1459 PTLKI
+1459 PTLNI
-1464 STNLVIPA
+1464 STNLVTPA
-1472 DRDQINSQL
+1472 DRDRINSQL

-1493 SLGDEKLTLENL
+1493 SLGDEKSTLENL
-1505 LNKINEIEQ
+1505 INKINEIEQ

-1527 KVKAEHEIRVYS
+1527 KIKAEHEIRAYAY
-1539 HLSYKEIQNY
+1539 LSYKEIQNY
-1549 LKAIEKASDSTT
+1549 LKAIDKASDSTT
-1561 VVAQLQSA
+1561 VVTQLQGA

-1671 SEINHKIVKL
+1671 SEINHKIVKV

-1690 QLGDISNKVNFGL
+1690 QLVDISNKVDFGL

-1796 TPETPKIPSKPEVSV
+1796 TP
-1811 KPETPKTPSVPE
+1811 
-1823 VTVKPVKPQT
+1823 
-1833 PSVPEVPVTPE
+1833 
-1844 KPNTPSEPETPVT
+1844 
-1857 PVKPKTPSEPEASV
+1857 VKPKTPSEPEASV
-1871 TPVKPKTPSEPETPV
+1871 TPEKPKTPSE
-1886 TPVTPETPKTP
+1886 
-1897 SVPEVPVKPK
+1897 
-1907 TPSVPEVPVTPVKP
+1907 
-1921 KTPSEPEVPVK
+1921 
-1932 PETPKTPSVPE
+1932 
-1943 VPVKP
+1943 
-1948 KTPSV
+1948 

-1962 PNTTSVPEVSVKP
+1962 PNTTSEPEVPVKPNTTSVPEVPVKPEKPKTPSEPEVSVKP
-1975 VKPKTPSVPEVT
+1975 VKPQTPSVPEVTVKPETPKTPSVPEVT

-1993 KIPSVPE
+1993 KAPSVPEVSVKPVKPQTPSVPE
-2000 VTVKP
+2000 VTV
-2005 ETPKIPSKPEVPVT
+2005 T
-2019 PEKPKIPS
+2019 PE
-2027 EPEVPVKPNTPS
+2027 KPNTPS

-2058 SVKPVKPKTPSV
+2058 SVKPVKPKTPSEPEVSVTPVKPKTPSEPEASVTPEKPKTPSEPEVLVKPKTPSEPEASVTPEKPKTPSVPETPVTPVKPKTPSVPEVSVKPVKPNTPSVPEVSVKRVKPKTPSEPEVSVTPVKPKTPSEPEASVTPVKPKTPSEPEVSVTPVKPNTPSVPETSVTPEKPKTPSEPEASVTPEKPKTPSEPEASVTPEKPKTPSV

-2103 TVTPEK
+2103 TVKPEK
-2109 PKIPSEPEVPVKPN
+2109 PKTPSAPEVSVNPVKPQTPSVPEVPVKPN
-2123 TPSEPEVS
+2123 TPSEP
-2131 VKPVKPN
+2131 K
-2138 TTSVPEV
+2138 TSV
-2145 SVKPVK
+2145 
-2151 PKTPSVP
+2151 T
-2158 EVTVTPE
+2158 
-2165 KPKMPSVPEVTVKPE
+2165 
-2180 TPKIPSK
+2180 
-2187 PEVTVTPEKPKIP
+2187 
-2200 SEPEVPVKPKTPSE
+2200 PVKPKTPSE
-2214 PEVSVK
+2214 PKVSVT
-2220 PVKPNTTSVP
+2220 PVKPNT
-2230 EVSVKPVKPKTPS
+2230 PS
-2243 EPEVP
+2243 E
-2248 VTPVQ
+2248 
-2253 PQIPSKPEVPV
+2253 
-2264 TPVQPQIPSKP
+2264 
-2275 EVPVTPE
+2275 
-2282 QPKTPSVPEV
+2282 
-2292 SVKPEKPQTPSVPE
+2292 
-2306 VTVKPEKP
+2306 
-2314 QTPSKPEVT
+2314 
-2323 VTPEQPQTPSVPEVP
+2323 
-2338 VTPETPKTP
+2338 
-2347 SVPETPETPE
+2347 
-2357 KPQTPSAPEVTD
+2357 A
-2369 KPKTPSAPEV
+2369 
-2379 TVKPEQPKAPSV
+2379 
-2391 PEVPAKKAN
+2391 EVPAKKSN
-2400 ASTIVKSQITKK
+2400 TSIVVKSHITKK

-2419 KKSKSIFSKFKLIKR
+2419 KKSKSIFSKVKSIKR
-2434 HAQKNKKMPIT
+2434 HVQKNKKIPIT
-2445 IVSTAVLFLVSLIAF
+2445 IVSTAILFLVSLIAF
-2460 WIRKKKK
+2460 WIRKNKK

>member
-1 MKKCHNTKLT
+1 MDKSRRGTLGDRSRRGLSMKKCHNTKLT

-24 YYNNAQVRV
+24 YYNTAQVHV
-33 YASVENQKFDQ
+33 YASVENPKFDQ

-50 YLEDVPFVQ
+50 YLEDIPFVQ

-111 NVFETYLGIDD
+111 NIFETYLGIDD

-151 HILMNITGKKQLK
+151 HILMNIAGKKQLK
-164 IIVDSLGYNGS
+164 IIVDSLGYKGS

-238 TDKSNINYLNWF
+238 TDKSNIKYLNWL

-579 PKVMFDLLSPLKKG
+579 PKVMLDLLSPLKKG

-742 NWINGNVVPDLSGKC
+742 NWIDGNVVPDLSGKC

-883 EFIYS
+883 EFTYS

-897 VELPDGTQTKY
+897 VELPDGTKTKY

-961 NFKNNVESLS
+961 KFKNNIESLS

-1055 DINIITSALKQ
+1055 DINIITNALKQ

-1134 ALSSEIQGD
+1134 ALSSEVQGD
-1143 LNNEK
+1143 LTHEK

-1161 AVSMQ
+1161 ALSMQ

-1184 KITLKNLDKVT
+1184 KITLENLDKVT

-1216 KVSKE
+1216 KASKE

-1236 KAKENLLSQLQ
+1236 KAKENLHSQLQ

-1266 EYNFAKSVATRAV
+1266 EYNFAKYVATRAV

-1304 QKDNFAK
+1304 QKDNIAK

-1321 LLNKDFSKIS
+1321 LLNKDISKIS

-1338 VSANDQ
+1338 ASANDQ

-1464 STNLVIPA
+1464 STNLVTPA

-1615 IDDVKLDGMTLGEL
+1615 IDDVKLDSMTLGEL

-1811 KPETPKTPSVPE
+1811 TPETPKTPNVPE
-1823 VTVKPVKPQT
+1823 VSVKPVTPVKPKTPSEPEVSVKPVKPQT

-1844 KPNTPSEPETPVT
+1844 KPKTPSEPEVSVKPVKPETPKTPSVPEVPVKPETPKTPSVPEVTVKPVKPNTPSVPEVPVTPEKPNTPSEPEVSVKPVTPVKPKTPSEPEVSVKPKTPSEPETPVT

-1886 TPVTPETPKTP
+1886 TPE
-1897 SVPEVPVKPK
+1897 KPK
-1907 TPSVPEVPVTPVKP
+1907 TPSVPEVSVTPVKPKTPSEPETPVTPVKP
-1921 KTPSEPEVPVK
+1921 KTPSEPETSETPVK
-1932 PETPKTPSVPE
+1932 PKTPSVPE

-1962 PNTTSVPEVSVKP
+1962 PKTPSVPEVSVKPKTPSEPEASVTPVKPKTPSELETPVTP
-1975 VKPKTPSVPEVT
+1975 VKPKTPSVPET
-1987 VTPEKP
+1987 
-1993 KIPSVPE
+1993 
-2000 VTVKP
+2000 
-2005 ETPKIPSKPEVPVT
+2005 PVT
-2019 PEKPKIPS
+2019 
-2027 EPEVPVKPNTPS
+2027 
-2039 EPEVSV
+2039 
-2045 KPVKPNTTSVPEV
+2045 
-2058 SVKPVKPKTPSV
+2058 
-2070 PEVTVTPEKP
+2070 
-2080 KMPSVPEVTVKPETP
+2080 
-2095 KIPSKPEV
+2095 
-2103 TVTPEK
+2103 
-2109 PKIPSEPEVPVKPN
+2109 
-2123 TPSEPEVS
+2123 
-2131 VKPVKPN
+2131 
-2138 TTSVPEV
+2138 
-2145 SVKPVK
+2145 
-2151 PKTPSVP
+2151 
-2158 EVTVTPE
+2158 
-2165 KPKMPSVPEVTVKPE
+2165 
-2180 TPKIPSK
+2180 
-2187 PEVTVTPEKPKIP
+2187 
-2200 SEPEVPVKPKTPSE
+2200 PVKPKTPSE
-2214 PEVSVK
+2214 PEVL
-2220 PVKPNTTSVP
+2220 
-2230 EVSVKPVKPKTPS
+2230 VKPK
-2243 EPEVP
+2243 
-2248 VTPVQ
+2248 
-2253 PQIPSKPEVPV
+2253 
-2264 TPVQPQIPSKP
+2264 
-2275 EVPVTPE
+2275 
-2282 QPKTPSVPEV
+2282 
-2292 SVKPEKPQTPSVPE
+2292 
-2306 VTVKPEKP
+2306 
-2314 QTPSKPEVT
+2314 
-2323 VTPEQPQTPSVPEVP
+2323 TPSVPEVP
-2338 VTPETPKTP
+2338 VTP
-2347 SVPETPETPE
+2347 
-2357 KPQTPSAPEVTD
+2357 
-2369 KPKTPSAPEV
+2369 
-2379 TVKPEQPKAPSV
+2379 VKPNTPSV

-2400 ASTIVKSQITKK
+2400 ASTIVKSHITKK

-2419 KKSKSIFSKFKLIKR
+2419 KKSKSIFSKVKSIKR
-2434 HAQKNKKMPIT
+2434 HVQKNKKIPIT
-2445 IVSTAVLFLVSLIAF
+2445 IVSTAILFLVSLIAF
-2460 WIRKKKK
+2460 WIRKNKK

>member
-1 MKKCHNTKLT
+1 MDKSRRGTLGDRSRRGLSMKKCHNTKLT

-24 YYNNAQVRV
+24 YYNNAQVHV
-33 YASVENQKFDQ
+33 YASVENPKFDQ

-50 YLEDVPFVQ
+50 YLEDIPFVQ

-111 NVFETYLGIDD
+111 NIFETYLGIDD

-151 HILMNITGKKQLK
+151 HILMNIAGKKQLK

-238 TDKSNINYLNWF
+238 TDKSNIKYLNWL

-470 IYSWGRSQGGT
+470 IDSWGRSQGGT

-501 DILKDKDNYQQ
+501 DILKDKGNYQQ

-742 NWINGNVVPDLSGKC
+742 NWIDGNVVPDLSGKC

-883 EFIYS
+883 EFTYS

-897 VELPDGTQTKY
+897 VELPDGTKTKY

-961 NFKNNVESLS
+961 KFKNNIESLS

-1055 DINIITSALKQ
+1055 DINIITNALKQ

-1134 ALSSEIQGD
+1134 ALSSEVQGD
-1143 LNNEK
+1143 LTHEK

-1184 KITLKNLDKVT
+1184 KITLENLDKVT

-1216 KVSKE
+1216 KASKE

-1304 QKDNFAK
+1304 QKDNIAK

-1321 LLNKDFSKIS
+1321 LLNKDISKIS

-1338 VSANDQ
+1338 ASANDQ

-1464 STNLVIPA
+1464 SPNLVTPA
-1472 DRDQINSQL
+1472 DRDQINSKL

-1527 KVKAEHEIRVYS
+1527 KVKAEHEIRAYS

-1579 AKQELVILKNKIKSI
+1579 AKQELVTLKNKIKSI

-1690 QLGDISNKVNFGL
+1690 QLGDISNKVDFGL

-1796 TPETPKIPSKPEVSV
+1796 TPV

-1844 KPNTPSEPETPVT
+1844 KPNTPSEPEVSVKPVTPVKPKTPSEPEVSVKPVKPNTPSEPETPVT

-1871 TPVKPKTPSEPETPV
+1871 TPVKPKTSSEPETPV
-1886 TPVTPETPKTP
+1886 TPE
-1897 SVPEVPVKPK
+1897 KPK
-1907 TPSVPEVPVTPVKP
+1907 TPSVPEVSVKPVKPNTPSEPEVSVTPVKPKTPSEPEVLVKPKTPSEPEASVTPEKPKTPSEPETPVTPVKP
-1921 KTPSEPEVPVK
+1921 KTPSEPETSETPVK
-1932 PETPKTPSVPE
+1932 PKTPSVPE

-1975 VKPKTPSVPEVT
+1975 K
-1987 VTPEKP
+1987 
-1993 KIPSVPE
+1993 
-2000 VTVKP
+2000 
-2005 ETPKIPSKPEVPVT
+2005 
-2019 PEKPKIPS
+2019 
-2027 EPEVPVKPNTPS
+2027 TPS
-2039 EPEVSV
+2039 EPET
-2045 KPVKPNTTSVPEV
+2045 PVT
-2058 SVKPVKPKTPSV
+2058 
-2070 PEVTVTPEKP
+2070 
-2080 KMPSVPEVTVKPETP
+2080 
-2095 KIPSKPEV
+2095 
-2103 TVTPEK
+2103 
-2109 PKIPSEPEVPVKPN
+2109 
-2123 TPSEPEVS
+2123 
-2131 VKPVKPN
+2131 
-2138 TTSVPEV
+2138 
-2145 SVKPVK
+2145 
-2151 PKTPSVP
+2151 
-2158 EVTVTPE
+2158 
-2165 KPKMPSVPEVTVKPE
+2165 
-2180 TPKIPSK
+2180 
-2187 PEVTVTPEKPKIP
+2187 
-2200 SEPEVPVKPKTPSE
+2200 PVKPKTPSE

-2220 PVKPNTTSVP
+2220 PVKPNTTSEP

-2243 EPEVP
+2243 EPEVS
-2248 VTPVQ
+2248 VTPV
-2253 PQIPSKPEVPV
+2253 
-2264 TPVQPQIPSKP
+2264 
-2275 EVPVTPE
+2275 
-2282 QPKTPSVPEV
+2282 
-2292 SVKPEKPQTPSVPE
+2292 
-2306 VTVKPEKP
+2306 
-2314 QTPSKPEVT
+2314 
-2323 VTPEQPQTPSVPEVP
+2323 
-2338 VTPETPKTP
+2338 
-2347 SVPETPETPE
+2347 
-2357 KPQTPSAPEVTD
+2357 
-2369 KPKTPSAPEV
+2369 KPKTPSEPEV
-2379 TVKPEQPKAPSV
+2379 SVTPVKPKTPSV

-2400 ASTIVKSQITKK
+2400 ASTIVKSHITKK

-2419 KKSKSIFSKFKLIKR
+2419 KKSKSIFSKVKSIKR
-2434 HAQKNKKMPIT
+2434 HVQKNKKMPIT

>member
-24 YYNNAQVRV
+24 YYNNAQVHV
-33 YASVENQKFDQ
+33 YASVENPKFDQ

-50 YLEDVPFVQ
+50 YLEDIPFVQ

-111 NVFETYLGIDD
+111 NIFETYLGIDD

-151 HILMNITGKKQLK
+151 HILMNIAGKKQLK

-238 TDKSNINYLNWF
+238 TDKSNIKYLNWL

-530 SLAEKITTLVP
+530 SLAEKIITLVP

-644 FSGKNRYNLKN
+644 FSGKNRYNLEN

-946 KAKQQFNY
+946 KAKQQFNS

-986 KTDINKLDPKN
+986 KTDINKLDTKN

-1040 NQQILTKSISDVTDK
+1040 NQQILTKSITDVTDK

-1216 KVSKE
+1216 KASKE
-1221 HLDALQSKILTFENI
+1221 NLDALQSKILTFENI

-1266 EYNFAKSVATRAV
+1266 EYNFAKYVATRAV

-1304 QKDNFAK
+1304 QKDNIAK

-1321 LLNKDFSKIS
+1321 LLNKDISKIS

-1338 VSANDQ
+1338 ASANDQ
-1344 WRRQNAATLAL
+1344 WRRQNEATLAL
-1355 LTDERAKLDAIED
+1355 LTNERAKLDAIED

-1420 PDLIKQR
+1420 PDLMKQR

-1464 STNLVIPA
+1464 SPNLVTPA

-1493 SLGDEKLTLENL
+1493 SLGDEKSTLENL
-1505 LNKINEIEQ
+1505 INKINEIEQ

-1527 KVKAEHEIRVYS
+1527 KVKAEHEIRAYS

-1579 AKQELVILKNKIKSI
+1579 AKQELLTLKNKIKSI
-1594 LNDDNLSKMEP
+1594 LNDNNLSKMEP
-1605 DNQAQIKKIK
+1605 DNQTQIKKIK

-1656 KINYDEKIKDINQKI
+1656 KTIYDEKIKDINQKI

-1690 QLGDISNKVNFGL
+1690 QLGDISNKVDFGL

-1796 TPETPKIPSKPEVSV
+1796 TPVKPKTPSEPEVSVKQKTPSEPEASVTPVQPQIPSKPEVPVTPEQPKTSSLPEVTVKPETPKIPSKPKVPVTPEQPQTPSVPEVSV

-1823 VTVKPVKPQT
+1823 VPVKPEQPKTSSVPEVSVTPDKPNTPSVPEAPVTPEKPQT
-1833 PSVPEVPVTPE
+1833 PSVPKVPV
-1844 KPNTPSEPETPVT
+1844 K
-1857 PVKPKTPSEPEASV
+1857 PVKPKTPSVPEVS
-1871 TPVKPKTPSEPETPV
+1871 
-1886 TPVTPETPKTP
+1886 VTPETPKTP
-1897 SVPEVPVKPK
+1897 SVPEVSVKPETSK
-1907 TPSVPEVPVTPVKP
+1907 TPSVPET
-1921 KTPSEPEVPVK
+1921 
-1932 PETPKTPSVPE
+1932 
-1943 VPVKP
+1943 
-1948 KTPSV
+1948 
-1953 PEVSVKPVK
+1953 
-1962 PNTTSVPEVSVKP
+1962 
-1975 VKPKTPSVPEVT
+1975 
-1987 VTPEKP
+1987 
-1993 KIPSVPE
+1993 
-2000 VTVKP
+2000 
-2005 ETPKIPSKPEVPVT
+2005 PVT
-2019 PEKPKIPS
+2019 PEQ
-2027 EPEVPVKPNTPS
+2027 
-2039 EPEVSV
+2039 
-2045 KPVKPNTTSVPEV
+2045 
-2058 SVKPVKPKTPSV
+2058 
-2070 PEVTVTPEKP
+2070 
-2080 KMPSVPEVTVKPETP
+2080 
-2095 KIPSKPEV
+2095 
-2103 TVTPEK
+2103 
-2109 PKIPSEPEVPVKPN
+2109 
-2123 TPSEPEVS
+2123 
-2131 VKPVKPN
+2131 
-2138 TTSVPEV
+2138 
-2145 SVKPVK
+2145 
-2151 PKTPSVP
+2151 
-2158 EVTVTPE
+2158 
-2165 KPKMPSVPEVTVKPE
+2165 
-2180 TPKIPSK
+2180 
-2187 PEVTVTPEKPKIP
+2187 
-2200 SEPEVPVKPKTPSE
+2200 PKTPSE

-2220 PVKPNTTSVP
+2220 PLKPNTTSVP

-2243 EPEVP
+2243 EPEASVTPVKPKTPSVPETSVTPEKPKTPSEPEVSVTPVKPKTPSVPEVP
-2248 VTPVQ
+2248 VTPVK
-2253 PQIPSKPEVPV
+2253 PNTPSEPKVSVTPVKPKTPSVPETPVTPEKPKTPSVPKVSVKPEKPKTPSVPEVSVKPETPKTPSVPEVSV

-2282 QPKTPSVPEV
+2282 KPKTSSLPEVSVTPETPKIPSRPEVTVKPEKPEQPKTPSVPEV
-2292 SVKPEKPQTPSVPE
+2292 PVIPETPKTPSVPE
-2306 VTVKPEKP
+2306 VP
-2314 QTPSKPEVT
+2314 
-2323 VTPEQPQTPSVPEVP
+2323 VTPEQPKTPSVPEVPVTPEKPQTPSVPEVP
-2338 VTPETPKTP
+2338 VTPE
-2347 SVPETPETPE
+2347 
-2357 KPQTPSAPEVTD
+2357 

-2379 TVKPEQPKAPSV
+2379 SVTPVKPKAPSV

-2419 KKSKSIFSKFKLIKR
+2419 KKSKSIFSKVKSIKR
-2434 HAQKNKKMPIT
+2434 HVQKNKKIPIT
-2445 IVSTAVLFLVSLIAF
+2445 IVSTAILFLVSLIAF
-2460 WIRKKKK
+2460 WIRKNKK

>member
-501 DILKDKDNYQQ
+501 DILKDKGNYQQ

-644 FSGKNRYNLKN
+644 FSGKNRYNLEN

-742 NWINGNVVPDLSGKC
+742 NWIDGNVVPDLSGKC

-883 EFIYS
+883 EFTYS

-897 VELPDGTQTKY
+897 VELPDGTKTKY

-946 KAKQQFNY
+946 KAKQQFNS

-971 QLDQAK
+971 KLDQAK

-986 KTDINKLDPKN
+986 KTDINKLDTKN

-1040 NQQILTKSISDVTDK
+1040 NQQILTKSITDVTDK

-1184 KITLKNLDKVT
+1184 KITLENLDKVT

-1216 KVSKE
+1216 KASKE

-1304 QKDNFAK
+1304 QKDNIAK

-1321 LLNKDFSKIS
+1321 LLNKDISKIS

-1338 VSANDQ
+1338 ASANDQ

-1464 STNLVIPA
+1464 SPNLVTPA
-1472 DRDQINSQL
+1472 DRDQINSKL

-1527 KVKAEHEIRVYS
+1527 KVKAEHEIRAYS

-1579 AKQELVILKNKIKSI
+1579 AKQELVTLKNKIKSI

-1690 QLGDISNKVNFGL
+1690 QLGDISNKVDFGL

-1796 TPETPKIPSKPEVSV
+1796 TPV

-1844 KPNTPSEPETPVT
+1844 KPNTPSEPEVSVKPVTPVKPKTPSEPEVSVKPVKPNTPSEPETPVT

-1871 TPVKPKTPSEPETPV
+1871 TPVKPKTSSEPETPV
-1886 TPVTPETPKTP
+1886 TPE
-1897 SVPEVPVKPK
+1897 KPK
-1907 TPSVPEVPVTPVKP
+1907 TPSVPEVSVKPVKPNTPSEPEVSVTPVKPKTPSEPEVLVKPKTPSEPEASVTPEKPKTPSEPETPVTPVKP
-1921 KTPSEPEVPVK
+1921 KTPSEPETSETPVK
-1932 PETPKTPSVPE
+1932 PKTPSVPE

-1962 PNTTSVPEVSVKP
+1962 PKTPSVPEVSVKPKTPSEPEASVTPEKPKTPSEPEVLVKPKTPSELETPVTP
-1975 VKPKTPSVPEVT
+1975 VKPKTPSVPET
-1987 VTPEKP
+1987 
-1993 KIPSVPE
+1993 
-2000 VTVKP
+2000 
-2005 ETPKIPSKPEVPVT
+2005 PVT
-2019 PEKPKIPS
+2019 
-2027 EPEVPVKPNTPS
+2027 
-2039 EPEVSV
+2039 
-2045 KPVKPNTTSVPEV
+2045 
-2058 SVKPVKPKTPSV
+2058 
-2070 PEVTVTPEKP
+2070 
-2080 KMPSVPEVTVKPETP
+2080 
-2095 KIPSKPEV
+2095 
-2103 TVTPEK
+2103 
-2109 PKIPSEPEVPVKPN
+2109 
-2123 TPSEPEVS
+2123 
-2131 VKPVKPN
+2131 
-2138 TTSVPEV
+2138 
-2145 SVKPVK
+2145 
-2151 PKTPSVP
+2151 
-2158 EVTVTPE
+2158 
-2165 KPKMPSVPEVTVKPE
+2165 
-2180 TPKIPSK
+2180 
-2187 PEVTVTPEKPKIP
+2187 
-2200 SEPEVPVKPKTPSE
+2200 PVKPKTPSE
-2214 PEVSVK
+2214 PEVSV
-2220 PVKPNTTSVP
+2220 T
-2230 EVSVKPVKPKTPS
+2230 PVKPK
-2243 EPEVP
+2243 
-2248 VTPVQ
+2248 
-2253 PQIPSKPEVPV
+2253 
-2264 TPVQPQIPSKP
+2264 
-2275 EVPVTPE
+2275 
-2282 QPKTPSVPEV
+2282 
-2292 SVKPEKPQTPSVPE
+2292 
-2306 VTVKPEKP
+2306 
-2314 QTPSKPEVT
+2314 
-2323 VTPEQPQTPSVPEVP
+2323 TPSVPEVP
-2338 VTPETPKTP
+2338 VTPVKPNTP
-2347 SVPETPETPE
+2347 SE
-2357 KPQTPSAPEVTD
+2357 A
-2369 KPKTPSAPEV
+2369 
-2379 TVKPEQPKAPSV
+2379 
-2391 PEVPAKKAN
+2391 EVPAKKSN
-2400 ASTIVKSQITKK
+2400 TSIVVKSHITKK

-2419 KKSKSIFSKFKLIKR
+2419 KKSKSIFSKVKLIKR
-2434 HAQKNKKMPIT
+2434 HAQKNKKIPIT

>member
-501 DILKDKDNYQQ
+501 DILKDKGNYQQ

-644 FSGKNRYNLKN
+644 FSGKNRYNLEN

-742 NWINGNVVPDLSGKC
+742 NWIDGNVVPDLSGKC

-883 EFIYS
+883 EFTYS

-897 VELPDGTQTKY
+897 VELPDGTKTKY

-946 KAKQQFNY
+946 KAKQQFNS

-971 QLDQAK
+971 KLDQAK

-986 KTDINKLDPKN
+986 KTDINKLDTKN

-1040 NQQILTKSISDVTDK
+1040 NQQILTKSITDVTDK

-1184 KITLKNLDKVT
+1184 KITLENLDKVT

-1216 KVSKE
+1216 KASKE

-1304 QKDNFAK
+1304 QKDNIAK

-1321 LLNKDFSKIS
+1321 LLNKDISKIS

-1338 VSANDQ
+1338 ASANDQ

-1464 STNLVIPA
+1464 SPNLVTPA
-1472 DRDQINSQL
+1472 DRDQINSKL

-1527 KVKAEHEIRVYS
+1527 KVKAEHEIRAYS

-1579 AKQELVILKNKIKSI
+1579 AKQELVTLKNKIKSI

-1690 QLGDISNKVNFGL
+1690 QLGDISNKVDFGL

-1796 TPETPKIPSKPEVSV
+1796 TPV

-1844 KPNTPSEPETPVT
+1844 KPNTPSEPEVSVKPVTPVKPKTPSEPEVSVKPVKPNTPSEPETPVT

-1871 TPVKPKTPSEPETPV
+1871 TPVKPKTSSEPETPVTPEKPKTPSVPEVSVKPVKPNTPSEPEVSVTPVKPKTPSEPEVLVKPKTPSEPEASVTPEKPKTPSEPETPV
-1886 TPVTPETPKTP
+1886 TPVKPKTPSEPETSETPVKPKTP

-1907 TPSVPEVPVTPVKP
+1907 TPSVPEVSVKPVKPKTPSVPEVSVKPKTPSEPEASVTPEKPKTPSEPEVLVKPKTPSELETPVTPVKP
-1921 KTPSEPEVPVK
+1921 KTPSVPETPVTPETPKIPSRPEVTVKPEKPEQPKTPSVPEVPVI

-1943 VPVKP
+1943 VPVTPEQP

-1975 VKPKTPSVPEVT
+1975 VKPKTPS
-1987 VTPEKP
+1987 
-1993 KIPSVPE
+1993 
-2000 VTVKP
+2000 
-2005 ETPKIPSKPEVPVT
+2005 
-2019 PEKPKIPS
+2019 
-2027 EPEVPVKPNTPS
+2027 

-2045 KPVKPNTTSVPEV
+2045 T
-2058 SVKPVKPKTPSV
+2058 
-2070 PEVTVTPEKP
+2070 
-2080 KMPSVPEVTVKPETP
+2080 
-2095 KIPSKPEV
+2095 
-2103 TVTPEK
+2103 
-2109 PKIPSEPEVPVKPN
+2109 
-2123 TPSEPEVS
+2123 
-2131 VKPVKPN
+2131 
-2138 TTSVPEV
+2138 
-2145 SVKPVK
+2145 
-2151 PKTPSVP
+2151 
-2158 EVTVTPE
+2158 
-2165 KPKMPSVPEVTVKPE
+2165 
-2180 TPKIPSK
+2180 
-2187 PEVTVTPEKPKIP
+2187 
-2200 SEPEVPVKPKTPSE
+2200 PVKPKTPSE
-2214 PEVSVK
+2214 
-2220 PVKPNTTSVP
+2220 
-2230 EVSVKPVKPKTPS
+2230 
-2243 EPEVP
+2243 
-2248 VTPVQ
+2248 
-2253 PQIPSKPEVPV
+2253 
-2264 TPVQPQIPSKP
+2264 
-2275 EVPVTPE
+2275 
-2282 QPKTPSVPEV
+2282 
-2292 SVKPEKPQTPSVPE
+2292 
-2306 VTVKPEKP
+2306 
-2314 QTPSKPEVT
+2314 
-2323 VTPEQPQTPSVPEVP
+2323 
-2338 VTPETPKTP
+2338 
-2347 SVPETPETPE
+2347 
-2357 KPQTPSAPEVTD
+2357 A
-2369 KPKTPSAPEV
+2369 
-2379 TVKPEQPKAPSV
+2379 
-2391 PEVPAKKAN
+2391 EVPAKKSN
-2400 ASTIVKSQITKK
+2400 TSIVVKSHITKK

-2419 KKSKSIFSKFKLIKR
+2419 KKSKSIFSKVKSIKR
-2434 HAQKNKKMPIT
+2434 HVQKNKKIPIT
-2445 IVSTAVLFLVSLIAF
+2445 IVSTAILFLVSLIAF
-2460 WIRKKKK
+2460 WIRRNKK

>member
-1 MKKCHNTKLT
+1 MDKSRRGTLGDRSRRGLSMKKCHNTKLT

-24 YYNNAQVRV
+24 YYNNAQVHV
-33 YASVENQKFDQ
+33 YASVENPKFDQ

-50 YLEDVPFVQ
+50 YLEDIPFVQ

-111 NVFETYLGIDD
+111 NIFETYLGIDD

-151 HILMNITGKKQLK
+151 HILMNIAGKKQLK

-238 TDKSNINYLNWF
+238 TDKSNIKYLNWL

-501 DILKDKDNYQQ
+501 DILKDKGNYQQ

-579 PKVMFDLLSPLKKG
+579 PKVMLDLLSPLKKG

-742 NWINGNVVPDLSGKC
+742 NWIDGNVVPDLSGKC

-883 EFIYS
+883 EFTYS

-897 VELPDGTQTKY
+897 VELPDGTKTKY

-946 KAKQQFNY
+946 KAKQQFNS

-986 KTDINKLDPKN
+986 KTDINKLDTKN

-1040 NQQILTKSISDVTDK
+1040 NQQILTKSITDVTDK

-1134 ALSSEIQGD
+1134 ALSSAVQGD

-1216 KVSKE
+1216 KASKE

-1266 EYNFAKSVATRAV
+1266 EYNFAKSVATRTV

-1304 QKDNFAK
+1304 QKDNIAK

-1321 LLNKDFSKIS
+1321 LLNKDISKIS

-1338 VSANDQ
+1338 ASANDQ

-1464 STNLVIPA
+1464 STNLVTPA

-1493 SLGDEKLTLENL
+1493 SLGDEKSTLEHL
-1505 LNKINEIEQ
+1505 INKINEIEQ
-1514 SPNKDKILKLIDQ
+1514 SLNKDKILKLIDQ
-1527 KVKAEHEIRVYS
+1527 KVKAEHEIRAYS

-1549 LKAIEKASDSTT
+1549 LKAIEKAADSTT
-1561 VVAQLQSA
+1561 VVTQLQSA

-1579 AKQELVILKNKIKSI
+1579 AKRELVTLKNKIKSI
-1594 LNDDNLSKMEP
+1594 LNDNNLSKMEP

-1690 QLGDISNKVNFGL
+1690 QLGDISNKVDFGL

-1796 TPETPKIPSKPEVSV
+1796 TPVKPKTPSEPETPVTPVKPKTPSEPEVSV
-1811 KPETPKTPSVPE
+1811 KPV
-1823 VTVKPVKPQT
+1823 
-1833 PSVPEVPVTPE
+1833 

-1871 TPVKPKTPSEPETPV
+1871 TPVKPKTPSEPEVSVKPV
-1886 TPVTPETPKTP
+1886 KPNTTSEPEVSVTPETPKIP
-1897 SVPEVPVKPK
+1897 SRPEVTVKPEKPEKPK
-1907 TPSVPEVPVTPVKP
+1907 TPSVPEVSVTPEKPKTPSEPEASVTPEKPKTPSVPETSVTPEKPKTPSVPETPVTPVKP
-1921 KTPSEPEVPVK
+1921 KTPSEPEA
-1932 PETPKTPSVPE
+1932 SVT
-1943 VPVKP
+1943 PVKP

-1975 VKPKTPSVPEVT
+1975 KTPSEPEVSVTPEKPKTPSVPEVS
-1987 VTPEKP
+1987 VTPVKP
-1993 KIPSVPE
+1993 K
-2000 VTVKP
+2000 T
-2005 ETPKIPSKPEVPVT
+2005 
-2019 PEKPKIPS
+2019 PS
-2027 EPEVPVKPNTPS
+2027 EPEVSVTPVKPKTPSEPETPVTPVKPKTPS

-2045 KPVKPNTTSVPEV
+2045 KPVKPKTPSEPETPV
-2058 SVKPVKPKTPSV
+2058 TPVKPKTQ
-2070 PEVTVTPEKP
+2070 
-2080 KMPSVPEVTVKPETP
+2080 
-2095 KIPSKPEV
+2095 
-2103 TVTPEK
+2103 
-2109 PKIPSEPEVPVKPN
+2109 
-2123 TPSEPEVS
+2123 SEPEVS
-2131 VKPVKPN
+2131 V
-2138 TTSVPEV
+2138 T
-2145 SVKPVK
+2145 
-2151 PKTPSVP
+2151 
-2158 EVTVTPE
+2158 
-2165 KPKMPSVPEVTVKPE
+2165 
-2180 TPKIPSK
+2180 
-2187 PEVTVTPEKPKIP
+2187 
-2200 SEPEVPVKPKTPSE
+2200 PVKPKTPSE
-2214 PEVSVK
+2214 PETSETPVKPKTPSAPEVSVK

-2243 EPEVP
+2243 EPEVS
-2248 VTPVQ
+2248 VTPV
-2253 PQIPSKPEVPV
+2253 
-2264 TPVQPQIPSKP
+2264 
-2275 EVPVTPE
+2275 
-2282 QPKTPSVPEV
+2282 
-2292 SVKPEKPQTPSVPE
+2292 
-2306 VTVKPEKP
+2306 
-2314 QTPSKPEVT
+2314 
-2323 VTPEQPQTPSVPEVP
+2323 
-2338 VTPETPKTP
+2338 
-2347 SVPETPETPE
+2347 
-2357 KPQTPSAPEVTD
+2357 
-2369 KPKTPSAPEV
+2369 KPKT
-2379 TVKPEQPKAPSV
+2379 PSV

-2400 ASTIVKSQITKK
+2400 ASTIVKSHITKK

-2419 KKSKSIFSKFKLIKR
+2419 KKSKSIFSKVKSIKR
-2434 HAQKNKKMPIT
+2434 HVQKNKKMPIT

>member
-24 YYNNAQVRV
+24 YYNNAQVHV
-33 YASVENQKFDQ
+33 YASVENPKFDQ

-50 YLEDVPFVQ
+50 YLEDIPFVQ

-111 NVFETYLGIDD
+111 NIFETYLGIDD

-151 HILMNITGKKQLK
+151 HILMNIAGKKQLK

-238 TDKSNINYLNWF
+238 TDKSNIKYLNWL

-501 DILKDKDNYQQ
+501 DILKDKGNYQQ

-579 PKVMFDLLSPLKKG
+579 PKVMLDLLSPLKKG

-644 FSGKNRYNLKN
+644 FSGKNRYNLEN

-742 NWINGNVVPDLSGKC
+742 NWIDGNVVPDLSGKC

-883 EFIYS
+883 EFTYS

-897 VELPDGTQTKY
+897 VELPDGTKTKY

-1055 DINIITSALKQ
+1055 DINIITNTLKQ

-1134 ALSSEIQGD
+1134 ALSSEAQGD
-1143 LNNEK
+1143 LTHEK

-1161 AVSMQ
+1161 ALSMQ

-1176 EILSLSVD
+1176 EILTLSVD
-1184 KITLKNLDKVT
+1184 KITLENLDKVT

-1216 KVSKE
+1216 KASKE

-1266 EYNFAKSVATRAV
+1266 EYNFAKYVATRAV

-1304 QKDNFAK
+1304 QKDNIAK

-1321 LLNKDFSKIS
+1321 LLNKDISKIS

-1338 VSANDQ
+1338 ASANDQ

-1408 NILQESELAKKE
+1408 NILQESEQAKKE

-1459 PTLKI
+1459 PTLNI
-1464 STNLVIPA
+1464 STNLVTPA

-1493 SLGDEKLTLENL
+1493 SLGDEKSTLEHL
-1505 LNKINEIEQ
+1505 INKINEIEQ
-1514 SPNKDKILKLIDQ
+1514 SQNKDKILKLIDQ
-1527 KVKAEHEIRVYS
+1527 KIKAEHEIRAYAY
-1539 HLSYKEIQNY
+1539 LSYKEIQNY
-1549 LKAIEKASDSTT
+1549 LKAIDKASDSTT
-1561 VVAQLQSA
+1561 VVTQLQSA

-1579 AKQELVILKNKIKSI
+1579 AKQELVTLKNKIKSI
-1594 LNDDNLSKMEP
+1594 LNDNNLSKMEP

-1671 SEINHKIVKL
+1671 SEINRKIVKL
-1681 KECDVNYQK
+1681 KERDINYQK
-1690 QLGDISNKVNFGL
+1690 QLADISNKVDFGL
-1703 GLNEIDSTIKSLDK
+1703 GLNEIDSTIKSLEQ

-1724 SLDKQAKAEKDKLIL
+1724 SLEKQAKVEKEKLSL

-1769 VSDDIVNKIVSDAVN
+1769 VSDDMVNKIVSDAVN

-1796 TPETPKIPSKPEVSV
+1796 TPEKPKTPNEPETSETLVKPNTPSEPEVSVKPETPKTPSVPEVPV

-1844 KPNTPSEPETPVT
+1844 QPQ
-1857 PVKPKTPSEPEASV
+1857 
-1871 TPVKPKTPSEPETPV
+1871 
-1886 TPVTPETPKTP
+1886 
-1897 SVPEVPVKPK
+1897 
-1907 TPSVPEVPVTPVKP
+1907 TPSVPEVPVTP
-1921 KTPSEPEVPVK
+1921 E
-1932 PETPKTPSVPE
+1932 
-1943 VPVKP
+1943 
-1948 KTPSV
+1948 
-1953 PEVSVKPVK
+1953 
-1962 PNTTSVPEVSVKP
+1962 
-1975 VKPKTPSVPEVT
+1975 
-1987 VTPEKP
+1987 
-1993 KIPSVPE
+1993 
-2000 VTVKP
+2000 
-2005 ETPKIPSKPEVPVT
+2005 
-2019 PEKPKIPS
+2019 
-2027 EPEVPVKPNTPS
+2027 KPNTPS

-2058 SVKPVKPKTPSV
+2058 SVKPVKPKTPSEPEASVTPVKPKTPSVPETSVTPVKPKTPSEPEVSVTPVKPKTPSV
-2070 PEVTVTPEKP
+2070 PEVPVTPVKPNTPSEPKVSVTPVKPKTPSVPETPVTPEKP
-2080 KMPSVPEVTVKPETP
+2080 KTPSVPKVSVKPETP

-2103 TVTPEK
+2103 SVTPEQ
-2109 PKIPSEPEVPVKPN
+2109 PKIPSESEVPVK
-2123 TPSEPEVS
+2123 TE
-2131 VKPVKPN
+2131 
-2138 TTSVPEV
+2138 T
-2145 SVKPVK
+2145 
-2151 PKTPSVP
+2151 PKTPSEP

-2165 KPKMPSVPEVTVKPE
+2165 KPKTPSVPKVSVKPE

-2187 PEVTVTPEKPKIP
+2187 PEVP
-2200 SEPEVPVKPKTPSE
+2200 
-2214 PEVSVK
+2214 
-2220 PVKPNTTSVP
+2220 
-2230 EVSVKPVKPKTPS
+2230 VKPVKPKTPS

-2248 VTPVQ
+2248 VTP
-2253 PQIPSKPEVPV
+2253 
-2264 TPVQPQIPSKP
+2264 
-2275 EVPVTPE
+2275 E
-2282 QPKTPSVPEV
+2282 QPKTPSVPETP
-2292 SVKPEKPQTPSVPE
+2292 VKPV
-2306 VTVKPEKP
+2306 
-2314 QTPSKPEVT
+2314 
-2323 VTPEQPQTPSVPEVP
+2323 
-2338 VTPETPKTP
+2338 
-2347 SVPETPETPE
+2347 
-2357 KPQTPSAPEVTD
+2357 KPQTPSAPEVPV
-2369 KPKTPSAPEV
+2369 KPQTPSAPEV
-2379 TVKPEQPKAPSV
+2379 TVKPETPKIPSKPKVPVKPEQPKTPSEPEVPVKPVKPNTTSEPEVSVKPVKPKTPSEPETPVTPVKPKTPSEPEVSVTPVKPKTPSV
-2391 PEVPAKKAN
+2391 PEVPVTPVKPNTPSEAEVPAKKSN
-2400 ASTIVKSQITKK
+2400 TSIVVKSHITKK

-2419 KKSKSIFSKFKLIKR
+2419 KKSKSIFSKVKLIKR

>member
-24 YYNNAQVRV
+24 YYNNAQVHV
-33 YASVENQKFDQ
+33 YASVENPKFDQ

-50 YLEDVPFVQ
+50 YLEDIPFVQ

-111 NVFETYLGIDD
+111 NIFETYLGIDD

-151 HILMNITGKKQLK
+151 HILMNIAGKKQLK

-238 TDKSNINYLNWF
+238 TDKSNIKYLNWL

-742 NWINGNVVPDLSGKC
+742 NWIDGNVVPDLSGKC

-883 EFIYS
+883 EFTYS

-897 VELPDGTQTKY
+897 VELPDGTKTKY

-946 KAKQQFNY
+946 KAKQQFNS

-986 KTDINKLDPKN
+986 KTDINKLDTKN

-1040 NQQILTKSISDVTDK
+1040 NQQILTKSITDVTDK

-1134 ALSSEIQGD
+1134 ALSSEVQGD

-1216 KVSKE
+1216 KASKE

-1266 EYNFAKSVATRAV
+1266 EYNFAKSVATRTV

-1304 QKDNFAK
+1304 QKDNIAK

-1321 LLNKDFSKIS
+1321 LLNKDISKIS

-1338 VSANDQ
+1338 ASANDQ

-1394 DRNNSYSI
+1394 DRDNSYSI

-1464 STNLVIPA
+1464 SPNLVTPA
-1472 DRDQINSQL
+1472 DRDQINSKL

-1527 KVKAEHEIRVYS
+1527 KVKAEHEIRAYS

-1579 AKQELVILKNKIKSI
+1579 AKRELVTLKNKIKSI
-1594 LNDDNLSKMEP
+1594 LNDNNLSKMEP

-1690 QLGDISNKVNFGL
+1690 QLGDISNKVDFGL

-1796 TPETPKIPSKPEVSV
+1796 TPEKPKTPSEPETPVTPVKPKTPSEPEVSV
-1811 KPETPKTPSVPE
+1811 KPVKPNTPSEPETPVTPEKPKTPSEPEASVTPVKPKTPSEPETLVTPEKPKTPSEPEVSVKPVKPNTTSEPEVPVKPVKPNTPSEPEVSVTPVTPKTSSVPEVSVKPVKPNNTSVPEVSVTPETPKIPSRPEVTVKPEKPEKPKTPSVPE
-1823 VTVKPVKPQT
+1823 VSVTPEKPKTPSEPEASVTPEKPKT
-1833 PSVPEVPVTPE
+1833 PSVPETPVKPEKPKTPSEPEASVTPE
-1844 KPNTPSEPETPVT
+1844 KPKTPSVPETSVTPEKPKTPSVPETPVT

-1871 TPVKPKTPSEPETPV
+1871 TPVKPKTPSVPEVSVKPV
-1886 TPVTPETPKTP
+1886 KPNTT
-1897 SVPEVPVKPK
+1897 SVPEVSVKPK
-1907 TPSVPEVPVTPVKP
+1907 TPSEPEVSVTPEKPNTTSVPEVSVTPVKP
-1921 KTPSEPEVPVK
+1921 KTPSEPEV
-1932 PETPKTPSVPE
+1932 SVT
-1943 VPVKP
+1943 PVKP

-1975 VKPKTPSVPEVT
+1975 VKP
-1987 VTPEKP
+1987 
-1993 KIPSVPE
+1993 
-2000 VTVKP
+2000 
-2005 ETPKIPSKPEVPVT
+2005 
-2019 PEKPKIPS
+2019 
-2027 EPEVPVKPNTPS
+2027 
-2039 EPEVSV
+2039 
-2045 KPVKPNTTSVPEV
+2045 NTTSVPEV
-2058 SVKPVKPKTPSV
+2058 SVKPVKPKTPSE
-2070 PEVTVTPEKP
+2070 PEVSVTPVKP
-2080 KMPSVPEVTVKPETP
+2080 KT
-2095 KIPSKPEV
+2095 
-2103 TVTPEK
+2103 
-2109 PKIPSEPEVPVKPN
+2109 PSEPEVSVTPVKPK
-2123 TPSEPEVS
+2123 TPSVPEVS

-2138 TTSVPEV
+2138 TTSV
-2145 SVKPVK
+2145 
-2151 PKTPSVP
+2151 
-2158 EVTVTPE
+2158 
-2165 KPKMPSVPEVTVKPE
+2165 
-2180 TPKIPSK
+2180 
-2187 PEVTVTPEKPKIP
+2187 
-2200 SEPEVPVKPKTPSE
+2200 

-2243 EPEVP
+2243 EPEVS
-2248 VTPVQ
+2248 VTPV
-2253 PQIPSKPEVPV
+2253 
-2264 TPVQPQIPSKP
+2264 
-2275 EVPVTPE
+2275 
-2282 QPKTPSVPEV
+2282 
-2292 SVKPEKPQTPSVPE
+2292 
-2306 VTVKPEKP
+2306 
-2314 QTPSKPEVT
+2314 
-2323 VTPEQPQTPSVPEVP
+2323 
-2338 VTPETPKTP
+2338 
-2347 SVPETPETPE
+2347 
-2357 KPQTPSAPEVTD
+2357 
-2369 KPKTPSAPEV
+2369 KPKT
-2379 TVKPEQPKAPSV
+2379 PSV

-2400 ASTIVKSQITKK
+2400 ASTIVKSHITKK

-2419 KKSKSIFSKFKLIKR
+2419 KKSKSIFSKVKSIKR
-2434 HAQKNKKMPIT
+2434 HVQKNKKMPIT

>member
-1 MKKCHNTKLT
+1 MDKSRRGTLGDRSRRGLSMKKCHNTKLT

-24 YYNNAQVRV
+24 YYNTAQVHV
-33 YASVENQKFDQ
+33 YASVENPKFDQ

-50 YLEDVPFVQ
+50 YLEDIPFVQ

-111 NVFETYLGIDD
+111 NIFETYLGIDD
-122 TKTGEVEFR
+122 TKNGEVEFR

-151 HILMNITGKKQLK
+151 HILMNIAGKKQLK

-311 FWANSNLKS
+311 FWANYNLKS

-501 DILKDKDNYQQ
+501 DILKDKGNYQQ

-644 FSGKNRYNLKN
+644 FSGKNRYNLEN

-946 KAKQQFNY
+946 KAKQQFNS

-1040 NQQILTKSISDVTDK
+1040 NQQILTKSITDVTDK

-1134 ALSSEIQGD
+1134 ALSSEVQGD
-1143 LNNEK
+1143 LTHEK

-1161 AVSMQ
+1161 ALSMQ

-1184 KITLKNLDKVT
+1184 KITLENLDKVT

-1266 EYNFAKSVATRAV
+1266 EYDFAKSVATRAV

-1289 ILLEKY
+1289 TLLEKY
-1295 EELSRTVYL
+1295 EELSRIVYL
-1304 QKDNFAK
+1304 QKDNIAK

-1321 LLNKDFSKIS
+1321 LLNKDISKIS

-1408 NILQESELAKKE
+1408 NILQESEQAKKE

-1459 PTLKI
+1459 PTLNI
-1464 STNLVIPA
+1464 STNLVTPA
-1472 DRDQINSQL
+1472 DRDRINSQL

-1493 SLGDEKLTLENL
+1493 SLGDEKSTLENL
-1505 LNKINEIEQ
+1505 INKINEIEQ

-1527 KVKAEHEIRVYS
+1527 KIKAEHEIRAYAY
-1539 HLSYKEIQNY
+1539 LSYKEIQNY
-1549 LKAIEKASDSTT
+1549 LKAIDKASDSTT
-1561 VVAQLQSA
+1561 VVTQLQGA

-1671 SEINHKIVKL
+1671 SEINHKIVKV

-1690 QLGDISNKVNFGL
+1690 QLVDISNKVDFGL

-1796 TPETPKIPSKPEVSV
+1796 TP
-1811 KPETPKTPSVPE
+1811 
-1823 VTVKPVKPQT
+1823 
-1833 PSVPEVPVTPE
+1833 
-1844 KPNTPSEPETPVT
+1844 
-1857 PVKPKTPSEPEASV
+1857 VKPKTPSEPEASV
-1871 TPVKPKTPSEPETPV
+1871 TPEKPKTPSE
-1886 TPVTPETPKTP
+1886 
-1897 SVPEVPVKPK
+1897 
-1907 TPSVPEVPVTPVKP
+1907 
-1921 KTPSEPEVPVK
+1921 
-1932 PETPKTPSVPE
+1932 
-1943 VPVKP
+1943 
-1948 KTPSV
+1948 

-1962 PNTTSVPEVSVKP
+1962 PNTTSEPEVPVKPNTTSVPEVPVKPEKPKTPSEPEVSVKP
-1975 VKPKTPSVPEVT
+1975 VKPQTPSVPEVTVKPETPKTPSVPEVT

-1993 KIPSVPE
+1993 KAPSVPEVSVKPVKPQTPSVPE
-2000 VTVKP
+2000 VTV
-2005 ETPKIPSKPEVPVT
+2005 T
-2019 PEKPKIPS
+2019 PE
-2027 EPEVPVKPNTPS
+2027 KPNTPS

-2058 SVKPVKPKTPSV
+2058 SVKPVKPKTPSEPEVSVTPVKPKTPSEPEASVTPEKPKTPSEPEVLVKPKTPSEPEASVTPEKPKTPSVPETPVTPVKPKTPSVPEVSVKPVKPNTPSVPEVSVKPVKPKTPSEPEVSVTPVKPKTPSEPEASVTPVKPKTPSEPEVSVTPVKPNTPSVPETSVTPEKPKTPSEPEASVTPEKPKTPSV

-2103 TVTPEK
+2103 TVKPEK
-2109 PKIPSEPEVPVKPN
+2109 PKTPSAPEVSVNPVKPQTPSVPEVPVKPN
-2123 TPSEPEVS
+2123 TPSEP
-2131 VKPVKPN
+2131 K
-2138 TTSVPEV
+2138 TSV
-2145 SVKPVK
+2145 
-2151 PKTPSVP
+2151 T
-2158 EVTVTPE
+2158 
-2165 KPKMPSVPEVTVKPE
+2165 
-2180 TPKIPSK
+2180 
-2187 PEVTVTPEKPKIP
+2187 
-2200 SEPEVPVKPKTPSE
+2200 PVKPKTPSE
-2214 PEVSVK
+2214 PKVSVT
-2220 PVKPNTTSVP
+2220 PVKPNT
-2230 EVSVKPVKPKTPS
+2230 PS
-2243 EPEVP
+2243 E
-2248 VTPVQ
+2248 
-2253 PQIPSKPEVPV
+2253 
-2264 TPVQPQIPSKP
+2264 
-2275 EVPVTPE
+2275 
-2282 QPKTPSVPEV
+2282 
-2292 SVKPEKPQTPSVPE
+2292 
-2306 VTVKPEKP
+2306 
-2314 QTPSKPEVT
+2314 
-2323 VTPEQPQTPSVPEVP
+2323 
-2338 VTPETPKTP
+2338 
-2347 SVPETPETPE
+2347 
-2357 KPQTPSAPEVTD
+2357 A
-2369 KPKTPSAPEV
+2369 
-2379 TVKPEQPKAPSV
+2379 
-2391 PEVPAKKAN
+2391 EVPAKKSN
-2400 ASTIVKSQITKK
+2400 TSIVVKSHITKK

-2419 KKSKSIFSKFKLIKR
+2419 KKSKSIFSKVKSIKR
-2434 HAQKNKKMPIT
+2434 HVQKNKKIPIT
-2445 IVSTAVLFLVSLIAF
+2445 IVSTAILFLVSLIAF
-2460 WIRKKKK
+2460 WIRKNKK

>member
-24 YYNNAQVRV
+24 YYNNAQVHV
-33 YASVENQKFDQ
+33 YASVENPKFDQ

-50 YLEDVPFVQ
+50 YLEDIPFVQ

-111 NVFETYLGIDD
+111 NIFETYLGIDD

-151 HILMNITGKKQLK
+151 HILMNIAGKKQLK

-238 TDKSNINYLNWF
+238 TDKSNIKYLNWL

-470 IYSWGRSQGGT
+470 IDSWGRSQGGT

-501 DILKDKDNYQQ
+501 DILKDKGNYQQ

-742 NWINGNVVPDLSGKC
+742 NWIDGNVVPDLSGKC

-883 EFIYS
+883 EFTYS

-897 VELPDGTQTKY
+897 VELPDGTKTKY

-961 NFKNNVESLS
+961 KFKNNIESLS

-1055 DINIITSALKQ
+1055 DINIITNALKQ

-1134 ALSSEIQGD
+1134 ALSSEVQGD
-1143 LNNEK
+1143 LTHEK

-1184 KITLKNLDKVT
+1184 KITLENLDKVT

-1216 KVSKE
+1216 KASKE

-1304 QKDNFAK
+1304 QKDNIAK

-1321 LLNKDFSKIS
+1321 LLNKDISKIS

-1338 VSANDQ
+1338 ASANDQ

-1464 STNLVIPA
+1464 SPNLVTPA
-1472 DRDQINSQL
+1472 DRDQINSKL

-1527 KVKAEHEIRVYS
+1527 KVKAEHEIRAYS

-1579 AKQELVILKNKIKSI
+1579 AKQELVTLKNKIKSI

-1690 QLGDISNKVNFGL
+1690 QLGDISNKVDFGL

-1796 TPETPKIPSKPEVSV
+1796 TPV

-1844 KPNTPSEPETPVT
+1844 KPNTPSEPEVSVKPVTPVKPKTPSEPEVSVKPVKPNTPSEPETPVT

-1871 TPVKPKTPSEPETPV
+1871 TPVKPKTSSEPETPV
-1886 TPVTPETPKTP
+1886 TPE
-1897 SVPEVPVKPK
+1897 KPK
-1907 TPSVPEVPVTPVKP
+1907 TPSVPEVSVKPVKPNTPSEPEVSVTPVKPKTPSEPEVLVKPKTPSEPEASVTPEKPKTPSEPETPVTPVKP
-1921 KTPSEPEVPVK
+1921 KTPSEPETSETPVK
-1932 PETPKTPSVPE
+1932 PKTPSVPE

-1975 VKPKTPSVPEVT
+1975 K
-1987 VTPEKP
+1987 
-1993 KIPSVPE
+1993 
-2000 VTVKP
+2000 
-2005 ETPKIPSKPEVPVT
+2005 
-2019 PEKPKIPS
+2019 
-2027 EPEVPVKPNTPS
+2027 TPS
-2039 EPEVSV
+2039 EPET
-2045 KPVKPNTTSVPEV
+2045 PVT
-2058 SVKPVKPKTPSV
+2058 
-2070 PEVTVTPEKP
+2070 
-2080 KMPSVPEVTVKPETP
+2080 
-2095 KIPSKPEV
+2095 
-2103 TVTPEK
+2103 
-2109 PKIPSEPEVPVKPN
+2109 
-2123 TPSEPEVS
+2123 
-2131 VKPVKPN
+2131 
-2138 TTSVPEV
+2138 
-2145 SVKPVK
+2145 
-2151 PKTPSVP
+2151 
-2158 EVTVTPE
+2158 
-2165 KPKMPSVPEVTVKPE
+2165 
-2180 TPKIPSK
+2180 
-2187 PEVTVTPEKPKIP
+2187 
-2200 SEPEVPVKPKTPSE
+2200 PVKPKTPSE

-2220 PVKPNTTSVP
+2220 PVKPNTTSEP

-2243 EPEVP
+2243 EPEVS
-2248 VTPVQ
+2248 VTPV
-2253 PQIPSKPEVPV
+2253 
-2264 TPVQPQIPSKP
+2264 
-2275 EVPVTPE
+2275 
-2282 QPKTPSVPEV
+2282 
-2292 SVKPEKPQTPSVPE
+2292 
-2306 VTVKPEKP
+2306 
-2314 QTPSKPEVT
+2314 
-2323 VTPEQPQTPSVPEVP
+2323 
-2338 VTPETPKTP
+2338 
-2347 SVPETPETPE
+2347 
-2357 KPQTPSAPEVTD
+2357 
-2369 KPKTPSAPEV
+2369 KPKTPSEPEV
-2379 TVKPEQPKAPSV
+2379 SVTPVKPKTPSV

-2400 ASTIVKSQITKK
+2400 ASTIVKSHITKK

-2419 KKSKSIFSKFKLIKR
+2419 KKSKSIFSKVKSIKR
-2434 HAQKNKKMPIT
+2434 HVQKNKKMPIT

>member
-24 YYNNAQVRV
+24 YYNNAQVHV
-33 YASVENQKFDQ
+33 YASVENPKFDQ

-50 YLEDVPFVQ
+50 YLEDIPFVQ

-111 NVFETYLGIDD
+111 NIFETYLGIDD

-151 HILMNITGKKQLK
+151 HILMNIAGKKQLK

-238 TDKSNINYLNWF
+238 TDKSNIKYLNWL

-530 SLAEKITTLVP
+530 SLAEKIITLVP

-579 PKVMFDLLSPLKKG
+579 PKVMLDLLSPLKKG

-742 NWINGNVVPDLSGKC
+742 NWIDGNVVPDLSGKC

-883 EFIYS
+883 EFTYS

-897 VELPDGTQTKY
+897 VELPDGTKTKY

-961 NFKNNVESLS
+961 KFKNNIESLS

-1055 DINIITSALKQ
+1055 DINIITNALKQ

-1134 ALSSEIQGD
+1134 ALSSEVQGD
-1143 LNNEK
+1143 LTHEK

-1161 AVSMQ
+1161 ALSMQ

-1184 KITLKNLDKVT
+1184 KITLENLDKVT

-1216 KVSKE
+1216 KASKE

-1266 EYNFAKSVATRAV
+1266 EYDFAKSVATRAV

-1321 LLNKDFSKIS
+1321 LLNKDISKIS

-1408 NILQESELAKKE
+1408 NILQESEQAKKE

-1459 PTLKI
+1459 PTLNI
-1464 STNLVIPA
+1464 STNLVTPA
-1472 DRDQINSQL
+1472 DRDRINSQL

-1493 SLGDEKLTLENL
+1493 SLGDEKSTLENL
-1505 LNKINEIEQ
+1505 INKINEIEQ

-1527 KVKAEHEIRVYS
+1527 KIKAEHEIRAYAY
-1539 HLSYKEIQNY
+1539 LSYKEIQNY
-1549 LKAIEKASDSTT
+1549 LKAIDKASDSTT
-1561 VVAQLQSA
+1561 VVTQLQGA

-1811 KPETPKTPSVPE
+1811 TPETPKTPNVPE
-1823 VTVKPVKPQT
+1823 VSVKPVKPQT
-1833 PSVPEVPVTPE
+1833 PSVPEVSVTPV
-1844 KPNTPSEPETPVT
+1844 KPNTPSVPETSVT
-1857 PVKPKTPSEPEASV
+1857 PEKPKTPSEPEASV
-1871 TPVKPKTPSEPETPV
+1871 TPVKPKTPSEPEV
-1886 TPVTPETPKTP
+1886 PVTPEKPKTP

-1907 TPSVPEVPVTPVKP
+1907 TPSEPEVSVKPVKPKTPSVPEVSVKPVKPKTPSEPEVSVTLEKPKTPSVPEVPVKPKTPSEPEVSVTPVKP
-1921 KTPSEPEVPVK
+1921 KTPSEPEVPVTPEKPKMPSVPEVPVTPEKPKMPSVPEVTVK
-1932 PETPKTPSVPE
+1932 PETPKIPSKPEVPVKPNTPSEPEVSVKPVKPNTTSVPE
-1943 VPVKP
+1943 VSVKPKTPSEPETPVTPVKPKTPSEPEVSVKPVKPNTTSEPEVSVKPVKPKTPSEPEVSVTPVKPKTPSEPEVSVTPVKPKTPSEPEVSVTPVKP

-1975 VKPKTPSVPEVT
+1975 VKP
-1987 VTPEKP
+1987 
-1993 KIPSVPE
+1993 
-2000 VTVKP
+2000 
-2005 ETPKIPSKPEVPVT
+2005 
-2019 PEKPKIPS
+2019 
-2027 EPEVPVKPNTPS
+2027 
-2039 EPEVSV
+2039 
-2045 KPVKPNTTSVPEV
+2045 
-2058 SVKPVKPKTPSV
+2058 
-2070 PEVTVTPEKP
+2070 
-2080 KMPSVPEVTVKPETP
+2080 
-2095 KIPSKPEV
+2095 
-2103 TVTPEK
+2103 
-2109 PKIPSEPEVPVKPN
+2109 
-2123 TPSEPEVS
+2123 
-2131 VKPVKPN
+2131 
-2138 TTSVPEV
+2138 
-2145 SVKPVK
+2145 
-2151 PKTPSVP
+2151 
-2158 EVTVTPE
+2158 
-2165 KPKMPSVPEVTVKPE
+2165 
-2180 TPKIPSK
+2180 
-2187 PEVTVTPEKPKIP
+2187 
-2200 SEPEVPVKPKTPSE
+2200 
-2214 PEVSVK
+2214 
-2220 PVKPNTTSVP
+2220 NTTSVP

-2243 EPEVP
+2243 EPEVS
-2248 VTPVQ
+2248 VTPV
-2253 PQIPSKPEVPV
+2253 
-2264 TPVQPQIPSKP
+2264 
-2275 EVPVTPE
+2275 
-2282 QPKTPSVPEV
+2282 
-2292 SVKPEKPQTPSVPE
+2292 
-2306 VTVKPEKP
+2306 
-2314 QTPSKPEVT
+2314 
-2323 VTPEQPQTPSVPEVP
+2323 
-2338 VTPETPKTP
+2338 
-2347 SVPETPETPE
+2347 
-2357 KPQTPSAPEVTD
+2357 
-2369 KPKTPSAPEV
+2369 KPKTPSEPEV
-2379 TVKPEQPKAPSV
+2379 SVTPVKPKTPSV

-2400 ASTIVKSQITKK
+2400 ASTIVKSHITKK

-2419 KKSKSIFSKFKLIKR
+2419 KKSKSIFSKVKSIKR
-2434 HAQKNKKMPIT
+2434 HVQKNKKMPIT

>member
-298 MAVALEY
+298 LAVALEY

-501 DILKDKDNYQQ
+501 DILKDKGNYQQ

-644 FSGKNRYNLKN
+644 FSGKNRYNLEN

-742 NWINGNVVPDLSGKC
+742 NWIDGNVVPDLSGKC

-883 EFIYS
+883 EFTYS

-897 VELPDGTQTKY
+897 VELPDGTKTKY

-946 KAKQQFNY
+946 KAKQQFNS

-971 QLDQAK
+971 KLDQAK

-986 KTDINKLDPKN
+986 KTDINKLDTKN

-1040 NQQILTKSISDVTDK
+1040 NQQILTKSITDVTDK

-1184 KITLKNLDKVT
+1184 KITLENLDKVT

-1216 KVSKE
+1216 KASKE

-1304 QKDNFAK
+1304 QKDNIAK

-1321 LLNKDFSKIS
+1321 LLNKDISKIS

-1338 VSANDQ
+1338 ASANDQ

-1464 STNLVIPA
+1464 SPNLVTPA
-1472 DRDQINSQL
+1472 DRDQINSKL

-1527 KVKAEHEIRVYS
+1527 KVKAEHEIRAYS

-1579 AKQELVILKNKIKSI
+1579 AKQELVTLKNKIKSI

-1690 QLGDISNKVNFGL
+1690 QLGDISNKVDFGL

-1796 TPETPKIPSKPEVSV
+1796 TPV

-1844 KPNTPSEPETPVT
+1844 KPNTPSEPEVSVKPVTPVKPKTPSEPEVSVKPVKPNTPSEPETPVT

-1871 TPVKPKTPSEPETPV
+1871 TPVKPKTSSEPETPV
-1886 TPVTPETPKTP
+1886 TPEKPKTPSVPEVSVKPVKPNTPSEPEVSVTPVKPKTPSEPEVLVKPKTPSELETPVTPVKPKTPSVPETPVTPETPKIPSRPEVTVKPEKPEQPKTPSVPEVPVIPETPKTP
-1897 SVPEVPVKPK
+1897 SVPEVPV
-1907 TPSVPEVPVTPVKP
+1907 TPEQ
-1921 KTPSEPEVPVK
+1921 
-1932 PETPKTPSVPE
+1932 
-1943 VPVKP
+1943 P

-1975 VKPKTPSVPEVT
+1975 VKPKTPS
-1987 VTPEKP
+1987 
-1993 KIPSVPE
+1993 
-2000 VTVKP
+2000 
-2005 ETPKIPSKPEVPVT
+2005 
-2019 PEKPKIPS
+2019 
-2027 EPEVPVKPNTPS
+2027 

-2045 KPVKPNTTSVPEV
+2045 T
-2058 SVKPVKPKTPSV
+2058 
-2070 PEVTVTPEKP
+2070 
-2080 KMPSVPEVTVKPETP
+2080 
-2095 KIPSKPEV
+2095 
-2103 TVTPEK
+2103 
-2109 PKIPSEPEVPVKPN
+2109 
-2123 TPSEPEVS
+2123 
-2131 VKPVKPN
+2131 
-2138 TTSVPEV
+2138 
-2145 SVKPVK
+2145 
-2151 PKTPSVP
+2151 
-2158 EVTVTPE
+2158 
-2165 KPKMPSVPEVTVKPE
+2165 
-2180 TPKIPSK
+2180 
-2187 PEVTVTPEKPKIP
+2187 
-2200 SEPEVPVKPKTPSE
+2200 PVKPKTPSE
-2214 PEVSVK
+2214 
-2220 PVKPNTTSVP
+2220 
-2230 EVSVKPVKPKTPS
+2230 
-2243 EPEVP
+2243 
-2248 VTPVQ
+2248 
-2253 PQIPSKPEVPV
+2253 
-2264 TPVQPQIPSKP
+2264 
-2275 EVPVTPE
+2275 
-2282 QPKTPSVPEV
+2282 
-2292 SVKPEKPQTPSVPE
+2292 
-2306 VTVKPEKP
+2306 
-2314 QTPSKPEVT
+2314 
-2323 VTPEQPQTPSVPEVP
+2323 
-2338 VTPETPKTP
+2338 
-2347 SVPETPETPE
+2347 
-2357 KPQTPSAPEVTD
+2357 A
-2369 KPKTPSAPEV
+2369 
-2379 TVKPEQPKAPSV
+2379 
-2391 PEVPAKKAN
+2391 EVPAKKSN
-2400 ASTIVKSQITKK
+2400 TSIVVKSHITKK

-2419 KKSKSIFSKFKLIKR
+2419 KKSKSIFSKVKSIKR
-2434 HAQKNKKMPIT
+2434 HVQKNKKIPIT
-2445 IVSTAVLFLVSLIAF
+2445 IVSTAILFLVSLIAF
-2460 WIRKKKK
+2460 WIRRNKK

>member
-1 MKKCHNTKLT
+1 MDKSRRGTLGDRSRRGLSMKKCHNTKLT

-24 YYNNAQVRV
+24 YYNNAQVHV
-33 YASVENQKFDQ
+33 YASVENPKFDQ

-50 YLEDVPFVQ
+50 YLEDIPFVQ

-111 NVFETYLGIDD
+111 NIFETYLGIDD

-151 HILMNITGKKQLK
+151 HILMNIAGKKQLK

-238 TDKSNINYLNWF
+238 TDKSNIKYLNWL

-501 DILKDKDNYQQ
+501 DILKDKGNYQQ

-579 PKVMFDLLSPLKKG
+579 PKVMLDLLSPLKKG

-742 NWINGNVVPDLSGKC
+742 NWIDGNVVPDLSGKC

-883 EFIYS
+883 EFTYS

-897 VELPDGTQTKY
+897 VELPDGTKTKY

-946 KAKQQFNY
+946 KAKQQFNS

-986 KTDINKLDPKN
+986 KTDINKLDTKN

-1040 NQQILTKSISDVTDK
+1040 NQQILTKSITDVTDK

-1134 ALSSEIQGD
+1134 ALSSAVQGD

-1184 KITLKNLDKVT
+1184 KITLENLDKVT

-1216 KVSKE
+1216 KASKE

-1279 ATNVYYQASA
+1279 VTNVYYQASA

-1304 QKDNFAK
+1304 QKDNIAK

-1321 LLNKDFSKIS
+1321 LLNKDISKIS

-1338 VSANDQ
+1338 ASANDQ

-1464 STNLVIPA
+1464 SPNLVTPA

-1493 SLGDEKLTLENL
+1493 SLGDEKSTLENL
-1505 LNKINEIEQ
+1505 INKINEIEQ

-1527 KVKAEHEIRVYS
+1527 KVKAEHEIRAYS

-1579 AKQELVILKNKIKSI
+1579 AKRELVTLKNKIKSI
-1594 LNDDNLSKMEP
+1594 LNDNNLSKMEP

-1690 QLGDISNKVNFGL
+1690 QLGDISNKVDFGL

-1811 KPETPKTPSVPE
+1811 TPETPKTPNVPE
-1823 VTVKPVKPQT
+1823 VSVKPVKPQT
-1833 PSVPEVPVTPE
+1833 PSVPEVSVTPE
-1844 KPNTPSEPETPVT
+1844 KPNTPSVPETSVTPVKPKTPSEPETPVTPVKPKTPSEPETLVTPVKPKTPSVPEVSVKPVKPNTPSEPEKPVTPVKPKTPSEPEVSVTPVKPKTPSEPEVSVKPVKPKTPSVPEVSVTPEKPKTPSKPEVSVKPKTPSEPEASVTPEKPKTPSEPEVSVKPVKPKTPSEPEVSVTPVKPKTPSEPEVPVKPETPKTPSVPEVSVKPVKPNTTSEPEVSVKPVKPKTPSEPETPVTPVKPKTPSEPEVSVT

-1871 TPVKPKTPSEPETPV
+1871 TPVKPKTPSEPET
-1886 TPVTPETPKTP
+1886 
-1897 SVPEVPVKPK
+1897 S
-1907 TPSVPEVPVTPVKP
+1907 VTPVKP
-1921 KTPSEPEVPVK
+1921 KTPSVPEVPVK

-1943 VPVKP
+1943 VSVKPEQP

-1953 PEVSVKPVK
+1953 PEVSV
-1962 PNTTSVPEVSVKP
+1962 T
-1975 VKPKTPSVPEVT
+1975 
-1987 VTPEKP
+1987 P
-1993 KIPSVPE
+1993 KIPSRPE

-2005 ETPKIPSKPEVPVT
+2005 EKPEQ
-2019 PEKPKIPS
+2019 
-2027 EPEVPVKPNTPS
+2027 
-2039 EPEVSV
+2039 
-2045 KPVKPNTTSVPEV
+2045 
-2058 SVKPVKPKTPSV
+2058 PKTPSV
-2070 PEVTVTPEKP
+2070 
-2080 KMPSVPEVTVKPETP
+2080 
-2095 KIPSKPEV
+2095 
-2103 TVTPEK
+2103 
-2109 PKIPSEPEVPVKPN
+2109 
-2123 TPSEPEVS
+2123 
-2131 VKPVKPN
+2131 
-2138 TTSVPEV
+2138 
-2145 SVKPVK
+2145 
-2151 PKTPSVP
+2151 
-2158 EVTVTPE
+2158 
-2165 KPKMPSVPEVTVKPE
+2165 
-2180 TPKIPSK
+2180 
-2187 PEVTVTPEKPKIP
+2187 
-2200 SEPEVPVKPKTPSE
+2200 
-2214 PEVSVK
+2214 
-2220 PVKPNTTSVP
+2220 
-2230 EVSVKPVKPKTPS
+2230 
-2243 EPEVP
+2243 
-2248 VTPVQ
+2248 
-2253 PQIPSKPEVPV
+2253 
-2264 TPVQPQIPSKP
+2264 P

-2292 SVKPEKPQTPSVPE
+2292 P
-2306 VTVKPEKP
+2306 
-2314 QTPSKPEVT
+2314 
-2323 VTPEQPQTPSVPEVP
+2323 VTPEQ
-2338 VTPETPKTP
+2338 
-2347 SVPETPETPE
+2347 
-2357 KPQTPSAPEVTD
+2357 
-2369 KPKTPSAPEV
+2369 PKTPSAPEV
-2379 TVKPEQPKAPSV
+2379 SVTPVKPKTPSV

-2400 ASTIVKSQITKK
+2400 ASTIVKSHITKK

-2419 KKSKSIFSKFKLIKR
+2419 KKSKSIFSKVKSIKR
-2434 HAQKNKKMPIT
+2434 HVQKNKKMPIT

>member
-1 MKKCHNTKLT
+1 MDKSRRGTFWDRSRRDLSMKKCHNTKLT

-111 NVFETYLGIDD
+111 NIFETYLGIDD

-151 HILMNITGKKQLK
+151 HILINIAGKKQLK

-530 SLAEKITTLVP
+530 SLAEKIITLVP

-883 EFIYS
+883 EFTYS

-897 VELPDGTQTKY
+897 VELPDGTKTKY

-946 KAKQQFNY
+946 KAKQQFNS

-971 QLDQAK
+971 KLDQAK

-986 KTDINKLDPKN
+986 KTDINKLDTKN

-1040 NQQILTKSISDVTDK
+1040 NQQILTKSITDVTDK

-1216 KVSKE
+1216 KASKE

-1304 QKDNFAK
+1304 QKDNIAK

-1321 LLNKDFSKIS
+1321 LLNKDISKIS

-1338 VSANDQ
+1338 ASANDQ
-1344 WRRQNAATLAL
+1344 WRRQNEATLAL

-1368 KIESTQA
+1368 KIASTQA

-1420 PDLIKQR
+1420 PDLMKQR

-1464 STNLVIPA
+1464 SPNLVTPA

-1493 SLGDEKLTLENL
+1493 SLGDEKSTLENL
-1505 LNKINEIEQ
+1505 INKINEIEQ

-1527 KVKAEHEIRVYS
+1527 KVKAEHEIRAYS

-1579 AKQELVILKNKIKSI
+1579 AKQELLTLKNKIKSI
-1594 LNDDNLSKMEP
+1594 LNDNNLSKMEP
-1605 DNQAQIKKIK
+1605 DNQTQIKKIK

-1656 KINYDEKIKDINQKI
+1656 KTIYDEKIKDINQKI

-1690 QLGDISNKVNFGL
+1690 QLGDISNKVDFGL

-1796 TPETPKIPSKPEVSV
+1796 TPVKQKTPSEPEVSVKQKTPSEPEASVTPVQPQIPSKPEVPVTPEQPKTSSLPEVTVKPETPKIPSKPKVPVTPEQPQTPSVPEVSV

-1823 VTVKPVKPQT
+1823 VPVKPEQPKTSSVPEVSVTPDKPNTPSVPEAPVTPEKPQT
-1833 PSVPEVPVTPE
+1833 PSVP
-1844 KPNTPSEPETPVT
+1844 K
-1857 PVKPKTPSEPEASV
+1857 
-1871 TPVKPKTPSEPETPV
+1871 
-1886 TPVTPETPKTP
+1886 
-1897 SVPEVPVKPK
+1897 VPVK
-1907 TPSVPEVPVTPVKP
+1907 
-1921 KTPSEPEVPVK
+1921 
-1932 PETPKTPSVPE
+1932 
-1943 VPVKP
+1943 PVKP

-1953 PEVSVKPVK
+1953 PEVSVTLETPKTP
-1962 PNTTSVPEVSVKP
+1962 SVPEVSVKP
-1975 VKPKTPSVPEVT
+1975 ETSKTPSVPET
-1987 VTPEKP
+1987 
-1993 KIPSVPE
+1993 
-2000 VTVKP
+2000 
-2005 ETPKIPSKPEVPVT
+2005 PVT
-2019 PEKPKIPS
+2019 PEQ
-2027 EPEVPVKPNTPS
+2027 
-2039 EPEVSV
+2039 
-2045 KPVKPNTTSVPEV
+2045 
-2058 SVKPVKPKTPSV
+2058 
-2070 PEVTVTPEKP
+2070 
-2080 KMPSVPEVTVKPETP
+2080 
-2095 KIPSKPEV
+2095 
-2103 TVTPEK
+2103 
-2109 PKIPSEPEVPVKPN
+2109 
-2123 TPSEPEVS
+2123 
-2131 VKPVKPN
+2131 
-2138 TTSVPEV
+2138 
-2145 SVKPVK
+2145 
-2151 PKTPSVP
+2151 
-2158 EVTVTPE
+2158 
-2165 KPKMPSVPEVTVKPE
+2165 
-2180 TPKIPSK
+2180 
-2187 PEVTVTPEKPKIP
+2187 
-2200 SEPEVPVKPKTPSE
+2200 PKTPSE

-2220 PVKPNTTSVP
+2220 PLKPNTTSVP

-2243 EPEVP
+2243 EPEAS
-2248 VTPVQ
+2248 VTPVK
-2253 PQIPSKPEVPV
+2253 PKTPSVPETSVTPEKPKTPSEPEVSVTPVKPKTPSVPEVPV
-2264 TPVQPQIPSKP
+2264 TPEKPKTSSLPEVSVTPETPKIPSRPEVTVKPEKPEQPKTPSVPEVPVIPETPKTPSVP

-2292 SVKPEKPQTPSVPE
+2292 P
-2306 VTVKPEKP
+2306 
-2314 QTPSKPEVT
+2314 
-2323 VTPEQPQTPSVPEVP
+2323 VTPEKPQTPSVPEVP
-2338 VTPETPKTP
+2338 VTPE
-2347 SVPETPETPE
+2347 
-2357 KPQTPSAPEVTD
+2357 

-2379 TVKPEQPKAPSV
+2379 SVTPVKPKAPSV

>member
-1 MKKCHNTKLT
+1 MDKSRRGTLGDRSRRGLSMKKCHNTKLT

-24 YYNNAQVRV
+24 YYNNAQVHV
-33 YASVENQKFDQ
+33 YASVENPKFDQ

-50 YLEDVPFVQ
+50 YLEDIPFVQ

-111 NVFETYLGIDD
+111 NIFETYLGIDD

-151 HILMNITGKKQLK
+151 HILMNIAGKKQLK

-238 TDKSNINYLNWF
+238 TDKSNIKYLNWL

-530 SLAEKITTLVP
+530 SLAEKIITLVP

-742 NWINGNVVPDLSGKC
+742 NWIDGNVVPDLSGKC

-883 EFIYS
+883 EFTYS

-897 VELPDGTQTKY
+897 VELPDGTKTKY

-946 KAKQQFNY
+946 KAKQQFNS

-986 KTDINKLDPKN
+986 KTDINKLDTKN

-1040 NQQILTKSISDVTDK
+1040 NQQILTKSITDVTDK

-1134 ALSSEIQGD
+1134 ALSSEVQGD

-1216 KVSKE
+1216 KASKE

-1266 EYNFAKSVATRAV
+1266 EYNFAKSVATRTV

-1304 QKDNFAK
+1304 QKDNIAK

-1321 LLNKDFSKIS
+1321 LLNKDISKIS

-1338 VSANDQ
+1338 ASANDQ

-1464 STNLVIPA
+1464 SPNLVTPA
-1472 DRDQINSQL
+1472 DRDQINSKL

-1527 KVKAEHEIRVYS
+1527 KVKAEHEIRAYS

-1579 AKQELVILKNKIKSI
+1579 AKRELVTLKNKIKSI
-1594 LNDDNLSKMEP
+1594 LNDNNLSKMEP

-1690 QLGDISNKVNFGL
+1690 QLGDISNKVDFGL

-1796 TPETPKIPSKPEVSV
+1796 TPV
-1811 KPETPKTPSVPE
+1811 KPK
-1823 VTVKPVKPQT
+1823 
-1833 PSVPEVPVTPE
+1833 
-1844 KPNTPSEPETPVT
+1844 TPSEPETPVT
-1857 PVKPKTPSEPEASV
+1857 PVKPKTPSVPEVSV
-1871 TPVKPKTPSEPETPV
+1871 KPEKPKTPSEPEAS
-1886 TPVTPETPKTP
+1886 VTPEKPKTP
-1897 SVPEVPVKPK
+1897 SVPETPVKPEKPKTPSEPEASVTPEKPKTPSVPETSVTPEKPK
-1907 TPSVPEVPVTPVKP
+1907 TPSVPEVPVTPEKP
-1921 KTPSEPEVPVK
+1921 KMPSEPEVPVTPEK
-1932 PETPKTPSVPE
+1932 PKMPSVPE
-1943 VPVKP
+1943 VP
-1948 KTPSV
+1948 
-1953 PEVSVKPVK
+1953 
-1962 PNTTSVPEVSVKP
+1962 
-1975 VKPKTPSVPEVT
+1975 
-1987 VTPEKP
+1987 
-1993 KIPSVPE
+1993 
-2000 VTVKP
+2000 VKP

-2058 SVKPVKPKTPSV
+2058 TVTPEKPQTPSVPEVSVKPVKPNTTSVPEVSVKPVKPKTPS
-2070 PEVTVTPEKP
+2070 E
-2080 KMPSVPEVTVKPETP
+2080 PETP
-2095 KIPSKPEV
+2095 VTPVKPKTQSEPEV
-2103 TVTPEK
+2103 SVTPVK
-2109 PKIPSEPEVPVKPN
+2109 PKTPSEPETSETPVKPK
-2123 TPSEPEVS
+2123 TPSAPEVS

-2158 EVTVTPE
+2158 EVPVT
-2165 KPKMPSVPEVTVKPE
+2165 
-2180 TPKIPSK
+2180 
-2187 PEVTVTPEKPKIP
+2187 
-2200 SEPEVPVKPKTPSE
+2200 PVKPKTPSA
-2214 PEVSVK
+2214 PEVSL
-2220 PVKPNTTSVP
+2220 T
-2230 EVSVKPVKPKTPS
+2230 
-2243 EPEVP
+2243 
-2248 VTPVQ
+2248 
-2253 PQIPSKPEVPV
+2253 
-2264 TPVQPQIPSKP
+2264 
-2275 EVPVTPE
+2275 
-2282 QPKTPSVPEV
+2282 
-2292 SVKPEKPQTPSVPE
+2292 PEKP
-2306 VTVKPEKP
+2306 K
-2314 QTPSKPEVT
+2314 
-2323 VTPEQPQTPSVPEVP
+2323 TPSVPEVP
-2338 VTPETPKTP
+2338 VTPEKPKTP
-2347 SVPETPETPE
+2347 SVPEVPVTP
-2357 KPQTPSAPEVTD
+2357 V
-2369 KPKTPSAPEV
+2369 KPKTPSVPEV
-2379 TVKPEQPKAPSV
+2379 PVTPEKPKTPSVPEVSVTPVKPKTPSV

-2419 KKSKSIFSKFKLIKR
+2419 KKSKSIFSKVKSIKR
-2434 HAQKNKKMPIT
+2434 HVQKNKKMPIT
-2445 IVSTAVLFLVSLIAF
+2445 IVSTAVIFLVSLIAF
-2460 WIRKKKK
+2460 WIRKNKK

>member
-24 YYNNAQVRV
+24 YYNNAQVHV
-33 YASVENQKFDQ
+33 YASVENPKFDQ

-50 YLEDVPFVQ
+50 YLEDIPFVQ

-111 NVFETYLGIDD
+111 NIFETYLGIDD

-151 HILMNITGKKQLK
+151 HILMNIAGKKQLK

-238 TDKSNINYLNWF
+238 TDKSNIKYLNWL

-530 SLAEKITTLVP
+530 SLAEKIITLVP

-644 FSGKNRYNLKN
+644 FSGKNRYNLEN

-946 KAKQQFNY
+946 KAKQQFNS

-986 KTDINKLDPKN
+986 KTDINKLDTKN

-1040 NQQILTKSISDVTDK
+1040 NQQILTKSITDVTDK

-1216 KVSKE
+1216 KASKE
-1221 HLDALQSKILTFENI
+1221 NLDALQSKILTFENI

-1266 EYNFAKSVATRAV
+1266 EYNFAKYVATRAV

-1304 QKDNFAK
+1304 QKDNIAK

-1321 LLNKDFSKIS
+1321 LLNKDISKIS

-1338 VSANDQ
+1338 ASANDQ
-1344 WRRQNAATLAL
+1344 WRRQNEATLAL
-1355 LTDERAKLDAIED
+1355 LTNERAKLNAIED

-1420 PDLIKQR
+1420 PDLMKQR

-1464 STNLVIPA
+1464 SPNLVTPA

-1493 SLGDEKLTLENL
+1493 SLGDEKSTLENL
-1505 LNKINEIEQ
+1505 INKINEIEQ

-1527 KVKAEHEIRVYS
+1527 KVKAEHEIRAYS

-1579 AKQELVILKNKIKSI
+1579 AKQELLTLKNKIKSI
-1594 LNDDNLSKMEP
+1594 LNDNNLSKMEP
-1605 DNQAQIKKIK
+1605 DNQTQIKKIK

-1656 KINYDEKIKDINQKI
+1656 KTIYDEKIKDINQKI

-1690 QLGDISNKVNFGL
+1690 QLGDISNKVDFGL

-1796 TPETPKIPSKPEVSV
+1796 TPVKPKTPSEPEVSVKQKTPSEPEASVTPVQPQIPSKPEVPVTPEQPKTSSLPEVTVKPETPKIPSKPKVPVTPEQPQTPSVPEVSV

-1823 VTVKPVKPQT
+1823 VPVKPEQPKTSSVPEVSVTPDKPNTPSVPEAPVTPEKPQT
-1833 PSVPEVPVTPE
+1833 PSVPKVPV
-1844 KPNTPSEPETPVT
+1844 K
-1857 PVKPKTPSEPEASV
+1857 PVKPKTPSVPEVS
-1871 TPVKPKTPSEPETPV
+1871 
-1886 TPVTPETPKTP
+1886 VTPETPKTP
-1897 SVPEVPVKPK
+1897 SVPEVSVKPETSK
-1907 TPSVPEVPVTPVKP
+1907 TPSVPET
-1921 KTPSEPEVPVK
+1921 
-1932 PETPKTPSVPE
+1932 
-1943 VPVKP
+1943 
-1948 KTPSV
+1948 
-1953 PEVSVKPVK
+1953 
-1962 PNTTSVPEVSVKP
+1962 
-1975 VKPKTPSVPEVT
+1975 
-1987 VTPEKP
+1987 
-1993 KIPSVPE
+1993 
-2000 VTVKP
+2000 
-2005 ETPKIPSKPEVPVT
+2005 PVT
-2019 PEKPKIPS
+2019 PEQ
-2027 EPEVPVKPNTPS
+2027 
-2039 EPEVSV
+2039 
-2045 KPVKPNTTSVPEV
+2045 
-2058 SVKPVKPKTPSV
+2058 
-2070 PEVTVTPEKP
+2070 
-2080 KMPSVPEVTVKPETP
+2080 
-2095 KIPSKPEV
+2095 
-2103 TVTPEK
+2103 
-2109 PKIPSEPEVPVKPN
+2109 
-2123 TPSEPEVS
+2123 
-2131 VKPVKPN
+2131 
-2138 TTSVPEV
+2138 
-2145 SVKPVK
+2145 
-2151 PKTPSVP
+2151 
-2158 EVTVTPE
+2158 
-2165 KPKMPSVPEVTVKPE
+2165 
-2180 TPKIPSK
+2180 
-2187 PEVTVTPEKPKIP
+2187 
-2200 SEPEVPVKPKTPSE
+2200 PKTPSE

-2220 PVKPNTTSVP
+2220 PLKPNTTSVP

-2243 EPEVP
+2243 EPEASVTPVKPKTPSVPETSVTPEKPKTPSEPEVSVTPVKPKTPSVPEVP
-2248 VTPVQ
+2248 VTPVK
-2253 PQIPSKPEVPV
+2253 PNTPSEPKVSVTPVKPKTPSVPETPVTPEKPKTPSVPKVSVKPEKPKTPSVPEVSVKPETPKTPSVPEVSV

-2282 QPKTPSVPEV
+2282 KPKTSSLPEVSVTPETPKIPSRPEVTVKPEKPEQPKTPSVPEV
-2292 SVKPEKPQTPSVPE
+2292 PVIPETPKTPSVPE
-2306 VTVKPEKP
+2306 VP
-2314 QTPSKPEVT
+2314 
-2323 VTPEQPQTPSVPEVP
+2323 VTPEQPKTPSVPEVPVTPEKPQTPSVPEVP
-2338 VTPETPKTP
+2338 VTPE
-2347 SVPETPETPE
+2347 
-2357 KPQTPSAPEVTD
+2357 

-2379 TVKPEQPKAPSV
+2379 SVTPVKPKAPSV

-2419 KKSKSIFSKFKLIKR
+2419 KKSKSIFSKVKSIKR
-2434 HAQKNKKMPIT
+2434 HVQKNKKIPIT
-2445 IVSTAVLFLVSLIAF
+2445 IVSTAILFLVSLIAF
-2460 WIRKKKK
+2460 WIRKNKK

>member
-24 YYNNAQVRV
+24 YYNNAQVHV
-33 YASVENQKFDQ
+33 YASVENPKFDQ

-50 YLEDVPFVQ
+50 YLEDIPFVQ

-111 NVFETYLGIDD
+111 NIFETYLGIDD

-151 HILMNITGKKQLK
+151 HILMNIAGKKQLK

-238 TDKSNINYLNWF
+238 TDKSNIKYLNWL

-530 SLAEKITTLVP
+530 SLAEKIITLVP

-742 NWINGNVVPDLSGKC
+742 NWIDGNVVPDLSGKC

-883 EFIYS
+883 EFTYS

-897 VELPDGTQTKY
+897 VELPDGTKTKY

-946 KAKQQFNY
+946 KAKQQFNS

-986 KTDINKLDPKN
+986 KTDINKLDTKN

-1040 NQQILTKSISDVTDK
+1040 NQQILTKSITDVTDK

-1134 ALSSEIQGD
+1134 ALSSEVQGD

-1216 KVSKE
+1216 KASKE

-1266 EYNFAKSVATRAV
+1266 EYNFAKYVATRTV

-1304 QKDNFAK
+1304 QKDNIAK

-1321 LLNKDFSKIS
+1321 LLNKDISKIS

-1338 VSANDQ
+1338 ASANDQ

-1464 STNLVIPA
+1464 SPNLVTPA
-1472 DRDQINSQL
+1472 DRDQINSKL

-1527 KVKAEHEIRVYS
+1527 KVKAEHEIRAYS

-1549 LKAIEKASDSTT
+1549 LKAIDKASDSTT
-1561 VVAQLQSA
+1561 VVTQLQGA

-1690 QLGDISNKVNFGL
+1690 QLGDISNKVDFGL

-1796 TPETPKIPSKPEVSV
+1796 TPVKPKTPSEPETPVTPVKPKTPSEPEVSV
-1811 KPETPKTPSVPE
+1811 KPV
-1823 VTVKPVKPQT
+1823 
-1833 PSVPEVPVTPE
+1833 

-1871 TPVKPKTPSEPETPV
+1871 TPVKPKTPSEPEVSVKPVKPNTTSEPEVPVKPVKPNTPSEPEVSV
-1886 TPVTPETPKTP
+1886 TPVTPKTP
-1897 SVPEVPVKPK
+1897 SVPEVSVKPVKPNNTSVPEVSVTPETPKIPSRPEVTVKPEKPEKPK
-1907 TPSVPEVPVTPVKP
+1907 TPSVPEVSVTPEKPKTPSEPEASVTPEKPKTPSVPETPVKPEKPKTPSEPEASVTPEKPKTPSVPETSVTPEKPKTPSVPETPVTPVKP
-1921 KTPSEPEVPVK
+1921 KTPSEPEA
-1932 PETPKTPSVPE
+1932 SVT
-1943 VPVKP
+1943 PVKP

-1975 VKPKTPSVPEVT
+1975 KTPSEPEVSVTPEKPKTPSVPEVS
-1987 VTPEKP
+1987 VTPVKP
-1993 KIPSVPE
+1993 K
-2000 VTVKP
+2000 T
-2005 ETPKIPSKPEVPVT
+2005 
-2019 PEKPKIPS
+2019 PS
-2027 EPEVPVKPNTPS
+2027 EPEVSVTPVKPKTPSEPETPVTPVKPKTPS

-2045 KPVKPNTTSVPEV
+2045 KPVKPKTPSEPETPV
-2058 SVKPVKPKTPSV
+2058 TPVKPKTQ
-2070 PEVTVTPEKP
+2070 
-2080 KMPSVPEVTVKPETP
+2080 
-2095 KIPSKPEV
+2095 
-2103 TVTPEK
+2103 
-2109 PKIPSEPEVPVKPN
+2109 
-2123 TPSEPEVS
+2123 SEPEVS
-2131 VKPVKPN
+2131 V
-2138 TTSVPEV
+2138 T
-2145 SVKPVK
+2145 
-2151 PKTPSVP
+2151 
-2158 EVTVTPE
+2158 
-2165 KPKMPSVPEVTVKPE
+2165 
-2180 TPKIPSK
+2180 
-2187 PEVTVTPEKPKIP
+2187 
-2200 SEPEVPVKPKTPSE
+2200 PVKPKTPSE
-2214 PEVSVK
+2214 PETSETPVKPKTPSAPEVSVK

-2243 EPEVP
+2243 EPEVS
-2248 VTPVQ
+2248 VTPV
-2253 PQIPSKPEVPV
+2253 
-2264 TPVQPQIPSKP
+2264 
-2275 EVPVTPE
+2275 
-2282 QPKTPSVPEV
+2282 
-2292 SVKPEKPQTPSVPE
+2292 
-2306 VTVKPEKP
+2306 
-2314 QTPSKPEVT
+2314 
-2323 VTPEQPQTPSVPEVP
+2323 
-2338 VTPETPKTP
+2338 
-2347 SVPETPETPE
+2347 
-2357 KPQTPSAPEVTD
+2357 
-2369 KPKTPSAPEV
+2369 KPKTPSEPEV
-2379 TVKPEQPKAPSV
+2379 SVTPVKPKTPSEPEVSVTPVKPKTPSV

-2400 ASTIVKSQITKK
+2400 ASTIVKSHITKK

-2419 KKSKSIFSKFKLIKR
+2419 KKSKSIFSKVKSIKR
-2434 HAQKNKKMPIT
+2434 HVQKNKKMPIT

>member
-24 YYNNAQVRV
+24 YYNNAQVHV
-33 YASVENQKFDQ
+33 YASVENPKFDQ

-50 YLEDVPFVQ
+50 YLEDIPFVQ

-111 NVFETYLGIDD
+111 NIFETYLGIDD

-151 HILMNITGKKQLK
+151 HILMNIAGKKQLK

-238 TDKSNINYLNWF
+238 TDKSNIKYLNWL

-530 SLAEKITTLVP
+530 SLAEKIITLVP

-883 EFIYS
+883 EFTYS

-897 VELPDGTQTKY
+897 VELPDGTKTKY

-946 KAKQQFNY
+946 KAKQQFNS

-986 KTDINKLDPKN
+986 KTDINKLDTKN

-1040 NQQILTKSISDVTDK
+1040 NQQILTKSITDVTDK

-1092 RAQDKKLANEFKQQF
+1092 KAQDKKLANEFKQQF

-1134 ALSSEIQGD
+1134 ALSSEVQGD
-1143 LNNEK
+1143 LTHEK

-1161 AVSMQ
+1161 ALSMQ

-1184 KITLKNLDKVT
+1184 KITLENLDKVT

-1216 KVSKE
+1216 KASKE

-1266 EYNFAKSVATRAV
+1266 EYDFAKSVATRAV

-1295 EELSRTVYL
+1295 EELSRIVYL
-1304 QKDNFAK
+1304 QKDNIAK

-1321 LLNKDFSKIS
+1321 LLNKDISKIS

-1338 VSANDQ
+1338 ASANDQ
-1344 WRRQNAATLAL
+1344 WRRQNEATLAL
-1355 LTDERAKLDAIED
+1355 LTNERAKLDAIED

-1464 STNLVIPA
+1464 SPNLVTPA

-1493 SLGDEKLTLENL
+1493 SLGDEKSTLENL
-1505 LNKINEIEQ
+1505 INKINEIEQ

-1527 KVKAEHEIRVYS
+1527 KVKAEHEIRAYS

-1561 VVAQLQSA
+1561 VVTQLQSA

-1579 AKQELVILKNKIKSI
+1579 AKRELVTLKNKIKSI
-1594 LNDDNLSKMEP
+1594 LNDNNLSKMEP

-1690 QLGDISNKVNFGL
+1690 QLGDISNKVDFGL

-1796 TPETPKIPSKPEVSV
+1796 KPEIPKIPSKPEVSVTPETPKTPNVPEVTVTPEQPKAPSVPEVIVKPETPKTPSVPEVTVTPEKPQTPSVPEVPVTPEKPKTPSEPEVSVKQKTPSEPEASVTPVQPQIPSKPEVPVTPEQPKTSSLPEVTVKPETPKIPSKPKVPVTPEQPQTPSVPEVSV

-1823 VTVKPVKPQT
+1823 VPVKPEQPKTSSVPEVSVTPDKPNTPSVPEAPVTPEKPQT
-1833 PSVPEVPVTPE
+1833 PSVPKVPV
-1844 KPNTPSEPETPVT
+1844 K
-1857 PVKPKTPSEPEASV
+1857 PVKPKTPSVPEVS
-1871 TPVKPKTPSEPETPV
+1871 
-1886 TPVTPETPKTP
+1886 VTPETPKTP
-1897 SVPEVPVKPK
+1897 SVPEVSVKPETSK
-1907 TPSVPEVPVTPVKP
+1907 TPSVPET
-1921 KTPSEPEVPVK
+1921 
-1932 PETPKTPSVPE
+1932 
-1943 VPVKP
+1943 
-1948 KTPSV
+1948 
-1953 PEVSVKPVK
+1953 
-1962 PNTTSVPEVSVKP
+1962 
-1975 VKPKTPSVPEVT
+1975 
-1987 VTPEKP
+1987 
-1993 KIPSVPE
+1993 
-2000 VTVKP
+2000 
-2005 ETPKIPSKPEVPVT
+2005 PVT
-2019 PEKPKIPS
+2019 PEQ
-2027 EPEVPVKPNTPS
+2027 
-2039 EPEVSV
+2039 
-2045 KPVKPNTTSVPEV
+2045 
-2058 SVKPVKPKTPSV
+2058 
-2070 PEVTVTPEKP
+2070 
-2080 KMPSVPEVTVKPETP
+2080 
-2095 KIPSKPEV
+2095 
-2103 TVTPEK
+2103 
-2109 PKIPSEPEVPVKPN
+2109 
-2123 TPSEPEVS
+2123 
-2131 VKPVKPN
+2131 
-2138 TTSVPEV
+2138 
-2145 SVKPVK
+2145 
-2151 PKTPSVP
+2151 
-2158 EVTVTPE
+2158 
-2165 KPKMPSVPEVTVKPE
+2165 
-2180 TPKIPSK
+2180 
-2187 PEVTVTPEKPKIP
+2187 
-2200 SEPEVPVKPKTPSE
+2200 PKTPSE

-2220 PVKPNTTSVP
+2220 PLKPNTTSVP

-2243 EPEVP
+2243 EPEASVTPVKPKTPSVPETSVTPEKPKTPSEPEVSVTPVKPKTPSVPEVP
-2248 VTPVQ
+2248 VTPVK
-2253 PQIPSKPEVPV
+2253 PNTPSEPKVSVTPVKPKTPSVPETPVTPEKPKTPSVPKVSVKPEKPKTPSVPEVSVKPETPKTPSVPEVSV

-2282 QPKTPSVPEV
+2282 KPKTSSLPEV
-2292 SVKPEKPQTPSVPE
+2292 SVTPETPKIPSRPE
-2306 VTVKPEKP
+2306 VTVKPN
-2314 QTPSKPEVT
+2314 TPSEPKT
-2323 VTPEQPQTPSVPEVP
+2323 SVTPV
-2338 VTPETPKTP
+2338 
-2347 SVPETPETPE
+2347 
-2357 KPQTPSAPEVTD
+2357 
-2369 KPKTPSAPEV
+2369 KPKTPSEPKVSV
-2379 TVKPEQPKAPSV
+2379 TPVKPNTPSEA
-2391 PEVPAKKAN
+2391 EVPAKKSN
-2400 ASTIVKSQITKK
+2400 TSIVVKSHITKK

-2419 KKSKSIFSKFKLIKR
+2419 KKSKSIFSKVKSIKR
-2434 HAQKNKKMPIT
+2434 HVQKNKKIPIT
-2445 IVSTAVLFLVSLIAF
+2445 IVSTAILFLVSLIAF
-2460 WIRKKKK
+2460 WIRKNKK

>member
-24 YYNNAQVRV
+24 YYNNAQVHV
-33 YASVENQKFDQ
+33 YASVENPKFDQ

-50 YLEDVPFVQ
+50 YLEDIPFVQ

-111 NVFETYLGIDD
+111 NIFETYLGIDD

-151 HILMNITGKKQLK
+151 HILMNIAGKKQLK

-238 TDKSNINYLNWF
+238 TDKSNIKYLNWL

-530 SLAEKITTLVP
+530 SLAEKIITLVP

-644 FSGKNRYNLKN
+644 FSGKNRYNLEN

-742 NWINGNVVPDLSGKC
+742 NWIDGNVVPDLSGKC

-883 EFIYS
+883 EFTYS

-897 VELPDGTQTKY
+897 VELPDGTKTKY

-946 KAKQQFNY
+946 KAKQQFNS

-971 QLDQAK
+971 KLDQAK

-986 KTDINKLDPKN
+986 KTDINKLDTKN

-1040 NQQILTKSISDVTDK
+1040 NQQILTKSITDVTDK

-1176 EILSLSVD
+1176 EILTLSVD

-1266 EYNFAKSVATRAV
+1266 EYDFAKSVATRAV

-1311 ANKFKERFST
+1311 ANKFKESFST
-1321 LLNKDFSKIS
+1321 LLNKDISKIS

-1408 NILQESELAKKE
+1408 NILQESEQAKKE

-1459 PTLKI
+1459 PTLNI
-1464 STNLVIPA
+1464 STNLVTPA
-1472 DRDQINSQL
+1472 DRDRINSQL

-1493 SLGDEKLTLENL
+1493 SLGDEKSTLENL
-1505 LNKINEIEQ
+1505 INKINEIEQ

-1527 KVKAEHEIRVYS
+1527 KIKAEHEIRAYAY
-1539 HLSYKEIQNY
+1539 LSYKEIQNY
-1549 LKAIEKASDSTT
+1549 LKAIDKASDSTT
-1561 VVAQLQSA
+1561 VVTQLQGA

-1811 KPETPKTPSVPE
+1811 TPETPKTPNVPE
-1823 VTVKPVKPQT
+1823 VSVKPVKPQT
-1833 PSVPEVPVTPE
+1833 PSVPEVSVTPVKPNTPSVPETSVTPE
-1844 KPNTPSEPETPVT
+1844 KPKTPSEPEASVTPVKPKTPSEPEVPVTPVKPKTPSEPEVPVKPVKPNTTSEPEVPVKPNTTSEPEVPVKPNTTSVPEVPVKPEKPKTPSEPEASVTPEKPKTPSVPETSVTPEKPKTPSVPETPVTPVKPKTPSEPEASVTPVKPKTPSEPEVSVKPVKPNTTSVPEVSVKPKTPSEPETPVT

-1871 TPVKPKTPSEPETPV
+1871 TPVKPKTPSEPEV
-1886 TPVTPETPKTP
+1886 
-1897 SVPEVPVKPK
+1897 S
-1907 TPSVPEVPVTPVKP
+1907 VTPVKP
-1921 KTPSEPEVPVK
+1921 KTPSEPEVSVTPVK
-1932 PETPKTPSVPE
+1932 PKTPSEPE
-1943 VPVKP
+1943 VSVTPVKP

-1975 VKPKTPSVPEVT
+1975 VKPKTPS
-1987 VTPEKP
+1987 
-1993 KIPSVPE
+1993 
-2000 VTVKP
+2000 
-2005 ETPKIPSKPEVPVT
+2005 
-2019 PEKPKIPS
+2019 
-2027 EPEVPVKPNTPS
+2027 EPEA
-2039 EPEVSV
+2039 SV
-2045 KPVKPNTTSVPEV
+2045 T
-2058 SVKPVKPKTPSV
+2058 PVKPKTPSV
-2070 PEVTVTPEKP
+2070 PE
-2080 KMPSVPEVTVKPETP
+2080 
-2095 KIPSKPEV
+2095 
-2103 TVTPEK
+2103 
-2109 PKIPSEPEVPVKPN
+2109 
-2123 TPSEPEVS
+2123 
-2131 VKPVKPN
+2131 
-2138 TTSVPEV
+2138 TSV
-2145 SVKPVK
+2145 
-2151 PKTPSVP
+2151 T
-2158 EVTVTPE
+2158 
-2165 KPKMPSVPEVTVKPE
+2165 
-2180 TPKIPSK
+2180 
-2187 PEVTVTPEKPKIP
+2187 
-2200 SEPEVPVKPKTPSE
+2200 PVKPKTPSE
-2214 PEVSVK
+2214 PEVSV
-2220 PVKPNTTSVP
+2220 T
-2230 EVSVKPVKPKTPS
+2230 PVKPK
-2243 EPEVP
+2243 
-2248 VTPVQ
+2248 
-2253 PQIPSKPEVPV
+2253 
-2264 TPVQPQIPSKP
+2264 
-2275 EVPVTPE
+2275 
-2282 QPKTPSVPEV
+2282 
-2292 SVKPEKPQTPSVPE
+2292 
-2306 VTVKPEKP
+2306 
-2314 QTPSKPEVT
+2314 
-2323 VTPEQPQTPSVPEVP
+2323 TPSVPEVP
-2338 VTPETPKTP
+2338 VTPE
-2347 SVPETPETPE
+2347 
-2357 KPQTPSAPEVTD
+2357 

-2379 TVKPEQPKAPSV
+2379 SVTPVKPKTPSV

>member
-111 NVFETYLGIDD
+111 NIFETYLGIDD

-151 HILMNITGKKQLK
+151 HILINIAGKKQLK

-196 DLANENPGFSYNK
+196 DLANENPSFSYNK

-470 IYSWGRSQGGT
+470 IDSWGRSQGGT

-501 DILKDKDNYQQ
+501 DILKDKGNYQQ

-608 IQQVDSVTNSIAR
+608 IQQVDSVTNYIAR

-644 FSGKNRYNLKN
+644 FSGKNRYNLEN

-742 NWINGNVVPDLSGKC
+742 NWIDGNVVPDLSGKC

-883 EFIYS
+883 EFTYS

-897 VELPDGTQTKY
+897 VELPDGTKTKY

-946 KAKQQFNY
+946 KAKQQFNS

-986 KTDINKLDPKN
+986 KTDINKLDTKN

-1040 NQQILTKSISDVTDK
+1040 NQQILTKSITDVTDK

-1107 KTELELNEKNVSLND
+1107 KTELELNENNVSLND

-1184 KITLKNLDKVT
+1184 KITLENLDKVT

-1216 KVSKE
+1216 KASKE

-1289 ILLEKY
+1289 TLLEKY

-1304 QKDNFAK
+1304 QKDNIAK

-1321 LLNKDFSKIS
+1321 LLNKDISKIS

-1338 VSANDQ
+1338 ASANDQ

-1464 STNLVIPA
+1464 SPNLVTPA
-1472 DRDQINSQL
+1472 DRDQINSKL

-1527 KVKAEHEIRVYS
+1527 KVKAEHEIRAYS

-1579 AKQELVILKNKIKSI
+1579 AKQELLTLKNKIKSI
-1594 LNDDNLSKMEP
+1594 LNDNNLSKMEP

-1656 KINYDEKIKDINQKI
+1656 KIIYDEKIKDINQKI

-1690 QLGDISNKVNFGL
+1690 QLVDISNKVNFGL

-1796 TPETPKIPSKPEVSV
+1796 TPV
-1811 KPETPKTPSVPE
+1811 KPK
-1823 VTVKPVKPQT
+1823 
-1833 PSVPEVPVTPE
+1833 
-1844 KPNTPSEPETPVT
+1844 TPSEPETPVT
-1857 PVKPKTPSEPEASV
+1857 PVKPKTPSEPEVSVKPVKPNTPSEPEVPVKPNTTSEPEVPVKPNTTSVPEVPVKPVKPKTPSEPEASVTPEKPKTPSEPEVSVKPVKPNTTSEPEVPVKPNTTSVPEVPVKPVKPKTPSEPEVPVKPVKPKTPSEPEASV
-1871 TPVKPKTPSEPETPV
+1871 TPVKPKTPSEPEV
-1886 TPVTPETPKTP
+1886 
-1897 SVPEVPVKPK
+1897 SVKPVKPN
-1907 TPSVPEVPVTPVKP
+1907 
-1921 KTPSEPEVPVK
+1921 TPSEPETPV
-1932 PETPKTPSVPE
+1932 T
-1943 VPVKP
+1943 
-1948 KTPSV
+1948 
-1953 PEVSVKPVK
+1953 PVK

-1975 VKPKTPSVPEVT
+1975 QTPSA
-1987 VTPEKP
+1987 
-1993 KIPSVPE
+1993 PE
-2000 VTVKP
+2000 VTVK
-2005 ETPKIPSKPEVPVT
+2005 
-2019 PEKPKIPS
+2019 
-2027 EPEVPVKPNTPS
+2027 
-2039 EPEVSV
+2039 
-2045 KPVKPNTTSVPEV
+2045 
-2058 SVKPVKPKTPSV
+2058 
-2070 PEVTVTPEKP
+2070 
-2080 KMPSVPEVTVKPETP
+2080 
-2095 KIPSKPEV
+2095 
-2103 TVTPEK
+2103 
-2109 PKIPSEPEVPVKPN
+2109 
-2123 TPSEPEVS
+2123 
-2131 VKPVKPN
+2131 
-2138 TTSVPEV
+2138 
-2145 SVKPVK
+2145 
-2151 PKTPSVP
+2151 
-2158 EVTVTPE
+2158 
-2165 KPKMPSVPEVTVKPE
+2165 
-2180 TPKIPSK
+2180 
-2187 PEVTVTPEKPKIP
+2187 
-2200 SEPEVPVKPKTPSE
+2200 
-2214 PEVSVK
+2214 
-2220 PVKPNTTSVP
+2220 
-2230 EVSVKPVKPKTPS
+2230 
-2243 EPEVP
+2243 
-2248 VTPVQ
+2248 
-2253 PQIPSKPEVPV
+2253 
-2264 TPVQPQIPSKP
+2264 
-2275 EVPVTPE
+2275 
-2282 QPKTPSVPEV
+2282 
-2292 SVKPEKPQTPSVPE
+2292 
-2306 VTVKPEKP
+2306 
-2314 QTPSKPEVT
+2314 
-2323 VTPEQPQTPSVPEVP
+2323 
-2338 VTPETPKTP
+2338 PETPKTP
-2347 SVPETPETPE
+2347 SVPETPETPDQPKTPSVPEVTVKPE
-2357 KPQTPSAPEVTD
+2357 KPKTPSKPEVTVKPEQPQTPSAPEVTD
-2369 KPKTPSAPEV
+2369 KPQTSSAPEV
-2379 TVKPEQPKAPSV
+2379 TVTPEQPKAPSEPEVSVTPVKPKTPSEPEVTVTPVKPKTPSEPETSVTPVKPKTPSV

>member
-1 MKKCHNTKLT
+1 MDKSRRGTLGDRSRRGLSMKKCHNTKLT

-24 YYNNAQVRV
+24 YYNNAQVHV
-33 YASVENQKFDQ
+33 YASVENPKFDQ

-50 YLEDVPFVQ
+50 YLEDIPFVQ

-111 NVFETYLGIDD
+111 NIFETYLGIDD

-151 HILMNITGKKQLK
+151 HILMNIAGKKQLK

-238 TDKSNINYLNWF
+238 TDKSNIKYLNWL

-311 FWANSNLKS
+311 FWANYNLKS

-501 DILKDKDNYQQ
+501 DILKDKGNYQQ

-644 FSGKNRYNLKN
+644 FSGKNRYNLEN

-883 EFIYS
+883 EFTYS
-888 SPNYKSPKV
+888 SPNYKSPKA
-897 VELPDGTQTKY
+897 VELPDGTKTKY

-946 KAKQQFNY
+946 KAKQQFNS

-986 KTDINKLDPKN
+986 KTDINKLDTKN

-1040 NQQILTKSISDVTDK
+1040 NQQILTKSITDVTDK

-1134 ALSSEIQGD
+1134 ALSSEVQGD

-1176 EILSLSVD
+1176 EILTLSVD
-1184 KITLKNLDKVT
+1184 KITLENLDKVT

-1216 KVSKE
+1216 KASKE

-1266 EYNFAKSVATRAV
+1266 EYDFAKSVATRAV

-1295 EELSRTVYL
+1295 EELSRIVYL
-1304 QKDNFAK
+1304 QKDNTAK

-1321 LLNKDFSKIS
+1321 LLNKDISKIS

-1338 VSANDQ
+1338 ASANDQ

-1355 LTDERAKLDAIED
+1355 LTNERAKLDAIED

-1402 YKTDID
+1402 YKTDIN
-1408 NILQESELAKKE
+1408 NILQESEQAKKE

-1459 PTLKI
+1459 PTLNI
-1464 STNLVIPA
+1464 STNLVTPA
-1472 DRDQINSQL
+1472 DRDRINSQL

-1493 SLGDEKLTLENL
+1493 SLGDEKSTLEHL
-1505 LNKINEIEQ
+1505 INKINEIEQ

-1527 KVKAEHEIRVYS
+1527 KVKAEHEIRAYS

-1549 LKAIEKASDSTT
+1549 LKAIEKAADSTT
-1561 VVAQLQSA
+1561 VVTQLQSA

-1579 AKQELVILKNKIKSI
+1579 AKRELVTLKNKIKSI
-1594 LNDDNLSKMEP
+1594 LNDNNLSKMEP

-1671 SEINHKIVKL
+1671 SEINHKIVKV

-1811 KPETPKTPSVPE
+1811 TPETPKTPNVPE
-1823 VTVKPVKPQT
+1823 V
-1833 PSVPEVPVTPE
+1833 SVTPE
-1844 KPNTPSEPETPVT
+1844 KPNTPSVPETSVT
-1857 PVKPKTPSEPEASV
+1857 PEKPKTPSEPEASV
-1871 TPVKPKTPSEPETPV
+1871 TPVKPKTPSEPEV
-1886 TPVTPETPKTP
+1886 PVTPE
-1897 SVPEVPVKPK
+1897 KPK

-1921 KTPSEPEVPVK
+1921 KTPSEPEVPV
-1932 PETPKTPSVPE
+1932 
-1943 VPVKP
+1943 
-1948 KTPSV
+1948 
-1953 PEVSVKPVK
+1953 
-1962 PNTTSVPEVSVKP
+1962 
-1975 VKPKTPSVPEVT
+1975 
-1987 VTPEKP
+1987 TPE
-1993 KIPSVPE
+1993 
-2000 VTVKP
+2000 
-2005 ETPKIPSKPEVPVT
+2005 
-2019 PEKPKIPS
+2019 
-2027 EPEVPVKPNTPS
+2027 KPNTPS

-2045 KPVKPNTTSVPEV
+2045 KPVT
-2058 SVKPVKPKTPSV
+2058 PVT
-2070 PEVTVTPEKP
+2070 
-2080 KMPSVPEVTVKPETP
+2080 
-2095 KIPSKPEV
+2095 
-2103 TVTPEK
+2103 
-2109 PKIPSEPEVPVKPN
+2109 
-2123 TPSEPEVS
+2123 
-2131 VKPVKPN
+2131 
-2138 TTSVPEV
+2138 
-2145 SVKPVK
+2145 
-2151 PKTPSVP
+2151 
-2158 EVTVTPE
+2158 
-2165 KPKMPSVPEVTVKPE
+2165 
-2180 TPKIPSK
+2180 
-2187 PEVTVTPEKPKIP
+2187 
-2200 SEPEVPVKPKTPSE
+2200 
-2214 PEVSVK
+2214 
-2220 PVKPNTTSVP
+2220 
-2230 EVSVKPVKPKTPS
+2230 PKTPS

-2248 VTPVQ
+2248 VTPEK
-2253 PQIPSKPEVPV
+2253 PKKPSLPEVSVKPETPKTPSEPKVPV

-2282 QPKTPSVPEV
+2282 QPKTSSLPEV
-2292 SVKPEKPQTPSVPE
+2292 PVKLETPKIPSKPKVPVTPEQPKTPSVPK
-2306 VTVKPEKP
+2306 V
-2314 QTPSKPEVT
+2314 S

-2338 VTPETPKTP
+2338 VKPEQPKTP
-2347 SVPETPETPE
+2347 SE
-2357 KPQTPSAPEVTD
+2357 PEVTVTPV
-2369 KPKTPSAPEV
+2369 KPQTPSAPEV
-2379 TVKPEQPKAPSV
+2379 TVKPETPKIPSKPEVSVTPEKPKTPSVPEVTVTPEKPKTPSVPKVSVKPETPKIPSKPEVPVKPVKPKTPSVPEVSVTPEKPKTPSVPEVSVKPETPKTPSV

-2400 ASTIVKSQITKK
+2400 ASTIVKSHITKK

-2419 KKSKSIFSKFKLIKR
+2419 KKSKSIFSKVKSMKR
-2434 HAQKNKKMPIT
+2434 HVQKNKKKPIT

-2460 WIRKKKK
+2460 WIRKNKK

>member
-1 MKKCHNTKLT
+1 MDKSRRGTLGDRSRRGLSMKKCHNTKLT

-24 YYNNAQVRV
+24 YYNTAQVHV
-33 YASVENQKFDQ
+33 YASVENPKFDQ

-50 YLEDVPFVQ
+50 YLEDIPFVQ

-111 NVFETYLGIDD
+111 NIFETYLGIDD
-122 TKTGEVEFR
+122 TKNGEVEFR

-151 HILMNITGKKQLK
+151 HILMNIAGKKQLK

-311 FWANSNLKS
+311 FWANYNLKS

-501 DILKDKDNYQQ
+501 DILKDKGNYQQ

-644 FSGKNRYNLKN
+644 FSGKNRYNLEN

-946 KAKQQFNY
+946 KAKQQFNS

-1040 NQQILTKSISDVTDK
+1040 NQQILTKSITDVTDK

-1134 ALSSEIQGD
+1134 ALSSEVQGD
-1143 LNNEK
+1143 LTHEK

-1161 AVSMQ
+1161 ALSMQ

-1184 KITLKNLDKVT
+1184 KITLENLDKVT

-1266 EYNFAKSVATRAV
+1266 EYDFAKSVATRAV

-1289 ILLEKY
+1289 TLLEKY
-1295 EELSRTVYL
+1295 EELSRIVYL
-1304 QKDNFAK
+1304 QKDNIAK

-1321 LLNKDFSKIS
+1321 LLNKDISKIS

-1408 NILQESELAKKE
+1408 NILQESEQAKKE

-1459 PTLKI
+1459 PTLNI
-1464 STNLVIPA
+1464 STNLVTPA
-1472 DRDQINSQL
+1472 DRDRINSQL

-1493 SLGDEKLTLENL
+1493 SLGDEKSTLENL
-1505 LNKINEIEQ
+1505 INKINEIEQ

-1527 KVKAEHEIRVYS
+1527 KIKAEHEIRAYAY
-1539 HLSYKEIQNY
+1539 LSYKEIQNY
-1549 LKAIEKASDSTT
+1549 LKAIDKASDSTT
-1561 VVAQLQSA
+1561 VVTQLQGA

-1671 SEINHKIVKL
+1671 SEINHKIVKV

-1690 QLGDISNKVNFGL
+1690 QLVDISNKVDFGL

-1796 TPETPKIPSKPEVSV
+1796 TPVKPKTPSEPEASVTPEKPKTPSEPEVSVKPVKPNTTSEPEVPVKPNTTSVPEVPVKPEKPKTPSEPEVSVKPVKPQTPSVPEVTV

-1823 VTVKPVKPQT
+1823 VTV
-1833 PSVPEVPVTPE
+1833 TPE
-1844 KPNTPSEPETPVT
+1844 
-1857 PVKPKTPSEPEASV
+1857 
-1871 TPVKPKTPSEPETPV
+1871 
-1886 TPVTPETPKTP
+1886 
-1897 SVPEVPVKPK
+1897 
-1907 TPSVPEVPVTPVKP
+1907 
-1921 KTPSEPEVPVK
+1921 
-1932 PETPKTPSVPE
+1932 
-1943 VPVKP
+1943 
-1948 KTPSV
+1948 
-1953 PEVSVKPVK
+1953 
-1962 PNTTSVPEVSVKP
+1962 
-1975 VKPKTPSVPEVT
+1975 
-1987 VTPEKP
+1987 
-1993 KIPSVPE
+1993 
-2000 VTVKP
+2000 
-2005 ETPKIPSKPEVPVT
+2005 
-2019 PEKPKIPS
+2019 
-2027 EPEVPVKPNTPS
+2027 KPNTPS

-2058 SVKPVKPKTPSV
+2058 SVKPVKPKTPSEPEVSVTPVKPKTPSEPEASVTPEKPKTPSEPEVLVKPKTPSEPEASVTPEKPKTPSVPETPVTPVKPKTPSVPEVSVKPVKPNTPSVPEVSVKPVKPKTPSEPEVSVTPVKPKTPSEPEASVTPVKPKTPSEPEVSVTPVKPNTPSVPETSVTPEKPKTPSEPEASVTPEKPKTPSV

-2103 TVTPEK
+2103 TVKPEK
-2109 PKIPSEPEVPVKPN
+2109 PKTPSAPEVSVNPVKPQTPSVPEVPVKPN
-2123 TPSEPEVS
+2123 TPSEP
-2131 VKPVKPN
+2131 K
-2138 TTSVPEV
+2138 TSV
-2145 SVKPVK
+2145 
-2151 PKTPSVP
+2151 T
-2158 EVTVTPE
+2158 
-2165 KPKMPSVPEVTVKPE
+2165 
-2180 TPKIPSK
+2180 
-2187 PEVTVTPEKPKIP
+2187 
-2200 SEPEVPVKPKTPSE
+2200 PVKPKTPSE
-2214 PEVSVK
+2214 PKVSVT
-2220 PVKPNTTSVP
+2220 PVKPNT
-2230 EVSVKPVKPKTPS
+2230 PS
-2243 EPEVP
+2243 E
-2248 VTPVQ
+2248 
-2253 PQIPSKPEVPV
+2253 
-2264 TPVQPQIPSKP
+2264 
-2275 EVPVTPE
+2275 
-2282 QPKTPSVPEV
+2282 
-2292 SVKPEKPQTPSVPE
+2292 
-2306 VTVKPEKP
+2306 
-2314 QTPSKPEVT
+2314 
-2323 VTPEQPQTPSVPEVP
+2323 
-2338 VTPETPKTP
+2338 
-2347 SVPETPETPE
+2347 
-2357 KPQTPSAPEVTD
+2357 A
-2369 KPKTPSAPEV
+2369 
-2379 TVKPEQPKAPSV
+2379 
-2391 PEVPAKKAN
+2391 EVPAKKSN
-2400 ASTIVKSQITKK
+2400 TSIVVKSHITKK

-2419 KKSKSIFSKFKLIKR
+2419 KKSKSIFSKVKSIKR
-2434 HAQKNKKMPIT
+2434 HVQKNKKIPIT
-2445 IVSTAVLFLVSLIAF
+2445 IVSTAILFLVSLIAF
-2460 WIRKKKK
+2460 WIRKNKK

>member
-1 MKKCHNTKLT
+1 MDKSRRGTLGDRSRRGLSMKKCHNTKLT

-24 YYNNAQVRV
+24 YYNNAQVHV
-33 YASVENQKFDQ
+33 YASVENPKFDQ

-50 YLEDVPFVQ
+50 YLEDIPFVQ

-111 NVFETYLGIDD
+111 NIFETYLGIDD

-151 HILMNITGKKQLK
+151 HILMNIAGKKQLK

-238 TDKSNINYLNWF
+238 TDKSNIKYLNWL

-742 NWINGNVVPDLSGKC
+742 NWIDGNVVPDLSGKC

-883 EFIYS
+883 EFTYS

-897 VELPDGTQTKY
+897 VELPDGTKTKY

-961 NFKNNVESLS
+961 KFKNNIESLS

-1055 DINIITSALKQ
+1055 DINIITNALKQ

-1184 KITLKNLDKVT
+1184 KITLENLDKVT

-1216 KVSKE
+1216 KASKE

-1289 ILLEKY
+1289 TLLEKY

-1304 QKDNFAK
+1304 QKDNIAK

-1321 LLNKDFSKIS
+1321 LLNKDISKIS

-1338 VSANDQ
+1338 ASANDQ

-1464 STNLVIPA
+1464 SPNLVTPA
-1472 DRDQINSQL
+1472 DRDQINSKL

-1527 KVKAEHEIRVYS
+1527 KVKAEHEIRAYS

-1579 AKQELVILKNKIKSI
+1579 AKQELLTLKNKIKSI
-1594 LNDDNLSKMEP
+1594 LNDNNLSKMEP

-1656 KINYDEKIKDINQKI
+1656 KIIYDEKIKDINQKI

-1690 QLGDISNKVNFGL
+1690 QLVDISNKVNFGL

-1796 TPETPKIPSKPEVSV
+1796 TPVKPKTPSEPETPVTPVKPKTPSEPEVSV
-1811 KPETPKTPSVPE
+1811 KPV
-1823 VTVKPVKPQT
+1823 
-1833 PSVPEVPVTPE
+1833 
-1844 KPNTPSEPETPVT
+1844 KPNTPSEPETPVK

-1871 TPVKPKTPSEPETPV
+1871 TPVKPKTPSEPETLVTPEKPKTPSEPEVPVKPVKPNTTSEPEVPVKPNTTSEPEVPVKPNTTSVPEVPVKPVKPKTPSEPEASVTPEKPKTPSEPEVSVKPVKPNTTSEPEVPVKPNTTSVPEVPVKPVKPKTPSEPEVPVKPVKPNTPSEPEVSV
-1886 TPVTPETPKTP
+1886 TPVTPKTP
-1897 SVPEVPVKPK
+1897 SVPEVSVKPVKPNNTSVPEVSVTPETPKIPSRPEVTVKPEKPEKPK

-1921 KTPSEPEVPVK
+1921 KTPSVPEVPVT
-1932 PETPKTPSVPE
+1932 PEKPKTPSVPE
-1943 VPVKP
+1943 VPVTPVKPKTPSVPEVPVTPEKP

-1975 VKPKTPSVPEVT
+1975 VKPKTPSEPEVS

-1993 KIPSVPE
+1993 K
-2000 VTVKP
+2000 
-2005 ETPKIPSKPEVPVT
+2005 
-2019 PEKPKIPS
+2019 
-2027 EPEVPVKPNTPS
+2027 TPS
-2039 EPEVSV
+2039 EPEASV
-2045 KPVKPNTTSVPEV
+2045 T
-2058 SVKPVKPKTPSV
+2058 PVKPKTPSV
-2070 PEVTVTPEKP
+2070 PEVP
-2080 KMPSVPEVTVKPETP
+2080 VKPET
-2095 KIPSKPEV
+2095 
-2103 TVTPEK
+2103 
-2109 PKIPSEPEVPVKPN
+2109 
-2123 TPSEPEVS
+2123 
-2131 VKPVKPN
+2131 
-2138 TTSVPEV
+2138 
-2145 SVKPVK
+2145 
-2151 PKTPSVP
+2151 
-2158 EVTVTPE
+2158 
-2165 KPKMPSVPEVTVKPE
+2165 
-2180 TPKIPSK
+2180 
-2187 PEVTVTPEKPKIP
+2187 
-2200 SEPEVPVKPKTPSE
+2200 
-2214 PEVSVK
+2214 
-2220 PVKPNTTSVP
+2220 
-2230 EVSVKPVKPKTPS
+2230 
-2243 EPEVP
+2243 
-2248 VTPVQ
+2248 
-2253 PQIPSKPEVPV
+2253 
-2264 TPVQPQIPSKP
+2264 
-2275 EVPVTPE
+2275 
-2282 QPKTPSVPEV
+2282 PKTPSVPEV
-2292 SVKPEKPQTPSVPE
+2292 SVKPVKPNTPSE
-2306 VTVKPEKP
+2306 
-2314 QTPSKPEVT
+2314 
-2323 VTPEQPQTPSVPEVP
+2323 
-2338 VTPETPKTP
+2338 
-2347 SVPETPETPE
+2347 
-2357 KPQTPSAPEVTD
+2357 A
-2369 KPKTPSAPEV
+2369 
-2379 TVKPEQPKAPSV
+2379 
-2391 PEVPAKKAN
+2391 EVPAKKSN
-2400 ASTIVKSQITKK
+2400 TSIVVKSHITKK

-2419 KKSKSIFSKFKLIKR
+2419 KKSKSIFSKVKSIKR
-2434 HAQKNKKMPIT
+2434 HVQKNKKIPIT
-2445 IVSTAVLFLVSLIAF
+2445 IVSTAILFLVSLIAF
-2460 WIRKKKK
+2460 WIRKNKK

>member
-24 YYNNAQVRV
+24 YYNNAQVHV
-33 YASVENQKFDQ
+33 YASVENPKFDQ

-50 YLEDVPFVQ
+50 YLEDIPFVQ

-111 NVFETYLGIDD
+111 NIFETYLGIDD

-151 HILMNITGKKQLK
+151 HILMNIAGKKQLK

-238 TDKSNINYLNWF
+238 TDKSNIKYLNWL

-501 DILKDKDNYQQ
+501 DILKDKGNYQQ

-579 PKVMFDLLSPLKKG
+579 PKVMLDLLSPLKKG

-742 NWINGNVVPDLSGKC
+742 NWIDGNVVPDLSGKC

-883 EFIYS
+883 EFTYS

-897 VELPDGTQTKY
+897 VELPDGTKTKY

-961 NFKNNVESLS
+961 KFKNNIESLS

-1055 DINIITSALKQ
+1055 DINIITNALKQ

-1134 ALSSEIQGD
+1134 ALSSEVQGD
-1143 LNNEK
+1143 LTHEK

-1161 AVSMQ
+1161 ALSMQ

-1184 KITLKNLDKVT
+1184 KITLENLDKVT

-1216 KVSKE
+1216 KASKE

-1266 EYNFAKSVATRAV
+1266 EYDFAKSVATRAV

-1321 LLNKDFSKIS
+1321 LLNKDISKIS

-1408 NILQESELAKKE
+1408 NILQESEQAKKE

-1459 PTLKI
+1459 PTLNI
-1464 STNLVIPA
+1464 STNLVTPA
-1472 DRDQINSQL
+1472 DRDRINSQL

-1493 SLGDEKLTLENL
+1493 SLGDEKSTLENL
-1505 LNKINEIEQ
+1505 INKINEIEQ

-1527 KVKAEHEIRVYS
+1527 KIKAEHEIRAYAY
-1539 HLSYKEIQNY
+1539 LSYKEIQNY
-1549 LKAIEKASDSTT
+1549 LKAIDKASDSTT
-1561 VVAQLQSA
+1561 VVTQLQGA

-1671 SEINHKIVKL
+1671 SEINRKIVKL
-1681 KECDVNYQK
+1681 KERDINYQK
-1690 QLGDISNKVNFGL
+1690 QLADISNKVDFGL
-1703 GLNEIDSTIKSLDK
+1703 GLNEIDSTIKSLEQ

-1724 SLDKQAKAEKDKLIL
+1724 SLEKQAKVEKEKLSL
-1739 SISAAKQK
+1739 SISVAKQK

-1769 VSDDIVNKIVSDAVN
+1769 VSDDMVNKIVSDAVN
-1784 KNHEKSISVKPV
+1784 KNHEKSIAVKPV
-1796 TPETPKIPSKPEVSV
+1796 TPEKPKTPSVPKVPVKPEQPKTPSAPEVSVKPEKPKAPSVPETPVKPVKPKTPSVPKVSVKPEQPQTPSVPEVPVTPEKPKTSSVPETPVKPEKPKTPSVPKVSVKPETPKIPSKPEVSVTPVKPKTPSVPETPVTPEKPKTPSVPKVSVKPEKPKTPSVPEVSV
-1811 KPETPKTPSVPE
+1811 KPETPKTPSVP
-1823 VTVKPVKPQT
+1823 K
-1833 PSVPEVPVTPE
+1833 
-1844 KPNTPSEPETPVT
+1844 
-1857 PVKPKTPSEPEASV
+1857 
-1871 TPVKPKTPSEPETPV
+1871 
-1886 TPVTPETPKTP
+1886 
-1897 SVPEVPVKPK
+1897 
-1907 TPSVPEVPVTPVKP
+1907 
-1921 KTPSEPEVPVK
+1921 
-1932 PETPKTPSVPE
+1932 
-1943 VPVKP
+1943 
-1948 KTPSV
+1948 
-1953 PEVSVKPVK
+1953 VS
-1962 PNTTSVPEVSVKP
+1962 
-1975 VKPKTPSVPEVT
+1975 
-1987 VTPEKP
+1987 
-1993 KIPSVPE
+1993 
-2000 VTVKP
+2000 VKP
-2005 ETPKIPSKPEVPVT
+2005 ETPKIPSKPEVPV
-2019 PEKPKIPS
+2019 KS
-2027 EPEVPVKPNTPS
+2027 
-2039 EPEVSV
+2039 
-2045 KPVKPNTTSVPEV
+2045 
-2058 SVKPVKPKTPSV
+2058 VKPKTPSE

-2080 KMPSVPEVTVKPETP
+2080 KTSSVPEVPVKPQTPSAPEVTVTPETP
-2095 KIPSKPEV
+2095 KIPSKP
-2103 TVTPEK
+2103 K
-2109 PKIPSEPEVPVKPN
+2109 
-2123 TPSEPEVS
+2123 
-2131 VKPVKPN
+2131 
-2138 TTSVPEV
+2138 
-2145 SVKPVK
+2145 
-2151 PKTPSVP
+2151 
-2158 EVTVTPE
+2158 
-2165 KPKMPSVPEVTVKPE
+2165 
-2180 TPKIPSK
+2180 
-2187 PEVTVTPEKPKIP
+2187 
-2200 SEPEVPVKPKTPSE
+2200 
-2214 PEVSVK
+2214 
-2220 PVKPNTTSVP
+2220 
-2230 EVSVKPVKPKTPS
+2230 
-2243 EPEVP
+2243 
-2248 VTPVQ
+2248 
-2253 PQIPSKPEVPV
+2253 
-2264 TPVQPQIPSKP
+2264 
-2275 EVPVTPE
+2275 VPVTPE
-2282 QPKTPSVPEV
+2282 QPKTPSAP
-2292 SVKPEKPQTPSVPE
+2292 K
-2306 VTVKPEKP
+2306 VTVKPE
-2314 QTPSKPEVT
+2314 
-2323 VTPEQPQTPSVPEVP
+2323 QPKTPSVPEVP

-2357 KPQTPSAPEVTD
+2357 KP
-2369 KPKTPSAPEV
+2369 KTPSAPEV
-2379 TVKPEQPKAPSV
+2379 SVNPEKPKMPSVPEVSVKPEKPKTLSVPEVTVTPEKPKTPSA

-2400 ASTIVKSQITKK
+2400 ASTIVKSHITKK

-2419 KKSKSIFSKFKLIKR
+2419 KKSKSIFSKVKSMKR
-2434 HAQKNKKMPIT
+2434 HVQKNKKMPIT

>member
-24 YYNNAQVRV
+24 YYNNAQVHV
-33 YASVENQKFDQ
+33 YASVENPKFDQ

-50 YLEDVPFVQ
+50 YLEDIPFVQ

-111 NVFETYLGIDD
+111 NIFETYLGIDD

-151 HILMNITGKKQLK
+151 HILMNIAGKKQLK

-238 TDKSNINYLNWF
+238 TDKSNIKYLNWL

-501 DILKDKDNYQQ
+501 DILKDKGNYQQ

-579 PKVMFDLLSPLKKG
+579 PKVMLDLLSPLKKG

-742 NWINGNVVPDLSGKC
+742 NWIDGNVVPDLSGKC

-883 EFIYS
+883 EFTYS

-897 VELPDGTQTKY
+897 VELPDGTKTKY

-961 NFKNNVESLS
+961 KFKNNIESLS

-1055 DINIITSALKQ
+1055 DINIITNALKQ

-1134 ALSSEIQGD
+1134 ALSSEVQGD

-1176 EILSLSVD
+1176 EILTLSVD

-1216 KVSKE
+1216 KASKE

-1266 EYNFAKSVATRAV
+1266 EYNFAKYVATRAV

-1304 QKDNFAK
+1304 QKDNIAK

-1321 LLNKDFSKIS
+1321 LLNKDISKIS

-1338 VSANDQ
+1338 ASANDQ
-1344 WRRQNAATLAL
+1344 WRRQNEATLAL
-1355 LTDERAKLDAIED
+1355 LTNERAKLDAIED

-1459 PTLKI
+1459 PTLNI
-1464 STNLVIPA
+1464 STNLVTPA

-1811 KPETPKTPSVPE
+1811 TPETPKTPNVPE
-1823 VTVKPVKPQT
+1823 VSVKPVKPQT
-1833 PSVPEVPVTPE
+1833 PSVPEVSVTPEKPNTPSVPETSVTPEKPKTPSEPEVPVTPE
-1844 KPNTPSEPETPVT
+1844 KPKTPSVPEVPVKPKTPSEPEVSVKPVKPNTPSVPEVSVKPVKPKTPSEPEVSVTLEKPKTPSVPEVPVKPKTPSEPEVSVKPVKPNTTSEPEVSVKPVKPKTPSEPETPVT
-1857 PVKPKTPSEPEASV
+1857 PVKPKTPSEPEVSV
-1871 TPVKPKTPSEPETPV
+1871 TPVKPKTPSEPEVSVTPVKPKTPSEPEVSVKPVKPKTPSEPEVSVKPVKPKTPSVPEVSVKPVKPKTPSEPEVSVTLEKPKTPSVPEVPVKPKTPSEPEVSVKPVKPNTTSEPEVSVKPVKPKTPSEPETPV
-1886 TPVTPETPKTP
+1886 TPV
-1897 SVPEVPVKPK
+1897 KPK
-1907 TPSVPEVPVTPVKP
+1907 TPSEPEVSVTPVKP
-1921 KTPSEPEVPVK
+1921 KTPSEPEVSVTPVK
-1932 PETPKTPSVPE
+1932 PKTPSEPEVSVKPVKPNTTSVPE
-1943 VPVKP
+1943 VSVKPVKP

-1975 VKPKTPSVPEVT
+1975 VKPKTPS
-1987 VTPEKP
+1987 
-1993 KIPSVPE
+1993 
-2000 VTVKP
+2000 
-2005 ETPKIPSKPEVPVT
+2005 
-2019 PEKPKIPS
+2019 
-2027 EPEVPVKPNTPS
+2027 

-2045 KPVKPNTTSVPEV
+2045 T
-2058 SVKPVKPKTPSV
+2058 
-2070 PEVTVTPEKP
+2070 
-2080 KMPSVPEVTVKPETP
+2080 
-2095 KIPSKPEV
+2095 
-2103 TVTPEK
+2103 
-2109 PKIPSEPEVPVKPN
+2109 
-2123 TPSEPEVS
+2123 
-2131 VKPVKPN
+2131 
-2138 TTSVPEV
+2138 
-2145 SVKPVK
+2145 
-2151 PKTPSVP
+2151 
-2158 EVTVTPE
+2158 
-2165 KPKMPSVPEVTVKPE
+2165 
-2180 TPKIPSK
+2180 
-2187 PEVTVTPEKPKIP
+2187 
-2200 SEPEVPVKPKTPSE
+2200 PVKPKTPSE
-2214 PEVSVK
+2214 PEVSV
-2220 PVKPNTTSVP
+2220 T
-2230 EVSVKPVKPKTPS
+2230 PVKPKT
-2243 EPEVP
+2243 
-2248 VTPVQ
+2248 
-2253 PQIPSKPEVPV
+2253 
-2264 TPVQPQIPSKP
+2264 
-2275 EVPVTPE
+2275 
-2282 QPKTPSVPEV
+2282 
-2292 SVKPEKPQTPSVPE
+2292 
-2306 VTVKPEKP
+2306 
-2314 QTPSKPEVT
+2314 
-2323 VTPEQPQTPSVPEVP
+2323 
-2338 VTPETPKTP
+2338 
-2347 SVPETPETPE
+2347 
-2357 KPQTPSAPEVTD
+2357 
-2369 KPKTPSAPEV
+2369 
-2379 TVKPEQPKAPSV
+2379 PSV

-2419 KKSKSIFSKFKLIKR
+2419 KKSKSIFSKVKSIKR

>member
-1 MKKCHNTKLT
+1 MDKSRRGTLGDRSRRGLSMKKCHNTKLT

-24 YYNNAQVRV
+24 YYNTAQVHV
-33 YASVENQKFDQ
+33 YASVENPKFDQ

-50 YLEDVPFVQ
+50 YLEDIPFVQ

-111 NVFETYLGIDD
+111 NIFETYLGIDD
-122 TKTGEVEFR
+122 TKNGEVEFR

-151 HILMNITGKKQLK
+151 HILMNIAGKKQLK

-311 FWANSNLKS
+311 FWANYNLKS

-501 DILKDKDNYQQ
+501 DILKDKGNYQQ

-644 FSGKNRYNLKN
+644 FSGKNRYNLEN

-946 KAKQQFNY
+946 KAKQQFNS

-1040 NQQILTKSISDVTDK
+1040 NQQILTKSITDVTDK

-1134 ALSSEIQGD
+1134 ALSSEVQGD
-1143 LNNEK
+1143 LTHEK

-1161 AVSMQ
+1161 ALSMQ

-1184 KITLKNLDKVT
+1184 KITLENLDKVT

-1266 EYNFAKSVATRAV
+1266 EYDFAKSVATRAV

-1289 ILLEKY
+1289 TLLEKY
-1295 EELSRTVYL
+1295 EELSRIVYL
-1304 QKDNFAK
+1304 QKDNIAK

-1321 LLNKDFSKIS
+1321 LLNKDISKIS

-1408 NILQESELAKKE
+1408 NILQESEQAKKE

-1459 PTLKI
+1459 PTLNI
-1464 STNLVIPA
+1464 STNLVTPA
-1472 DRDQINSQL
+1472 DRDRINSQL

-1493 SLGDEKLTLENL
+1493 SLGDEKSTLENL
-1505 LNKINEIEQ
+1505 INKINEIEQ

-1527 KVKAEHEIRVYS
+1527 KIKAEHEIRAYAY
-1539 HLSYKEIQNY
+1539 LSYKEIQNY
-1549 LKAIEKASDSTT
+1549 LKAIDKASDSTT
-1561 VVAQLQSA
+1561 VVTQLQGA

-1671 SEINHKIVKL
+1671 SEINHKIVKV

-1690 QLGDISNKVNFGL
+1690 QLVDISNKVDFGL

-1796 TPETPKIPSKPEVSV
+1796 TPVKPKTPSEPEASVTPEKPKTPSEPEVSVKPVKPNTTSEPEVPVKPNTTSVPEVPVKPEKPKTPSEPEVSVKPVKPQTPSVPEVTV

-1823 VTVKPVKPQT
+1823 VTVTPEKPKAPSVPEVSVKPVKPQT
-1833 PSVPEVPVTPE
+1833 PSVPEVTVTPE
-1844 KPNTPSEPETPVT
+1844 KPNTPSEPEVSVKPVKPNTTSVPEVSVKPVKPKTPSEPEVSVT

-1871 TPVKPKTPSEPETPV
+1871 TPEKPKTPSEPEVLVKPKTPSEPEAS
-1886 TPVTPETPKTP
+1886 VTPE
-1897 SVPEVPVKPK
+1897 KPK
-1907 TPSVPEVPVTPVKP
+1907 TPSVPETPVT
-1921 KTPSEPEVPVK
+1921 
-1932 PETPKTPSVPE
+1932 
-1943 VPVKP
+1943 PVKP

-1975 VKPKTPSVPEVT
+1975 VKPKTPSEPEVS
-1987 VTPEKP
+1987 VTPVKP
-1993 KIPSVPE
+1993 K
-2000 VTVKP
+2000 T
-2005 ETPKIPSKPEVPVT
+2005 
-2019 PEKPKIPS
+2019 PS
-2027 EPEVPVKPNTPS
+2027 EPEASVTPVKPKTPS

-2045 KPVKPNTTSVPEV
+2045 TPVKPNTPSVPET
-2058 SVKPVKPKTPSV
+2058 SVTPEKPKTPSEPEASVTPEKPKTPSV

-2103 TVTPEK
+2103 TVKPEK
-2109 PKIPSEPEVPVKPN
+2109 PKTPSAPEVSVNPVKPQTPSVPEVPVKPN
-2123 TPSEPEVS
+2123 TPSEP
-2131 VKPVKPN
+2131 K
-2138 TTSVPEV
+2138 TSV
-2145 SVKPVK
+2145 
-2151 PKTPSVP
+2151 T
-2158 EVTVTPE
+2158 
-2165 KPKMPSVPEVTVKPE
+2165 
-2180 TPKIPSK
+2180 
-2187 PEVTVTPEKPKIP
+2187 
-2200 SEPEVPVKPKTPSE
+2200 PVKPKTPSE
-2214 PEVSVK
+2214 PKVSVT
-2220 PVKPNTTSVP
+2220 PVKPNT
-2230 EVSVKPVKPKTPS
+2230 PS
-2243 EPEVP
+2243 E
-2248 VTPVQ
+2248 
-2253 PQIPSKPEVPV
+2253 
-2264 TPVQPQIPSKP
+2264 
-2275 EVPVTPE
+2275 
-2282 QPKTPSVPEV
+2282 
-2292 SVKPEKPQTPSVPE
+2292 
-2306 VTVKPEKP
+2306 
-2314 QTPSKPEVT
+2314 
-2323 VTPEQPQTPSVPEVP
+2323 
-2338 VTPETPKTP
+2338 
-2347 SVPETPETPE
+2347 
-2357 KPQTPSAPEVTD
+2357 A
-2369 KPKTPSAPEV
+2369 
-2379 TVKPEQPKAPSV
+2379 
-2391 PEVPAKKAN
+2391 EVPAKKSN
-2400 ASTIVKSQITKK
+2400 TSIVVKSHITKK

-2419 KKSKSIFSKFKLIKR
+2419 KKSKSIFSKVKSIKR
-2434 HAQKNKKMPIT
+2434 HVQKNKKIPIT
-2445 IVSTAVLFLVSLIAF
+2445 IVSTAILFLVSLIAF
-2460 WIRKKKK
+2460 WIRKNKK

>member
-1 MKKCHNTKLT
+1 MDKSRRGTLGDRSRRGLSMKKCHNTKLT

-24 YYNNAQVRV
+24 YYNTAQVHV
-33 YASVENQKFDQ
+33 YASVENPKFDQ

-50 YLEDVPFVQ
+50 YLEDIPFVQ

-111 NVFETYLGIDD
+111 NIFETYLGIDD
-122 TKTGEVEFR
+122 TKNGEVEFR

-151 HILMNITGKKQLK
+151 HILMNIAGKKQLK

-311 FWANSNLKS
+311 FWANYNLKS

-501 DILKDKDNYQQ
+501 DILKDKGNYQQ

-644 FSGKNRYNLKN
+644 FSGKNRYNLEN

-1216 KVSKE
+1216 KASKE

-1266 EYNFAKSVATRAV
+1266 EYNFAKYVATRAV

-1304 QKDNFAK
+1304 QKDNIAK

-1321 LLNKDFSKIS
+1321 LLNKDISKIS

-1338 VSANDQ
+1338 ASANDQ
-1344 WRRQNAATLAL
+1344 WRRQNEATLAL
-1355 LTDERAKLDAIED
+1355 LTNERAKLDAIED

-1459 PTLKI
+1459 PTLNI
-1464 STNLVIPA
+1464 STNLVTPA

-1527 KVKAEHEIRVYS
+1527 KVKAEHEIRAYS

-1579 AKQELVILKNKIKSI
+1579 AKQELVTLKNKIKSI

-1641 LLKSKDQSEKEFKQN
+1641 LLKSKDQSEKKFKQN

-1671 SEINHKIVKL
+1671 SEINHKIVQL

-1690 QLGDISNKVNFGL
+1690 QLGDISNKVDFGL

-1769 VSDDIVNKIVSDAVN
+1769 VSDDMVNKIVSDAVN

-1796 TPETPKIPSKPEVSV
+1796 KPETPKIPSKPEVSV
-1811 KPETPKTPSVPE
+1811 KPETPKTPNVPEVSVKPVKPQTPSVPE
-1823 VTVKPVKPQT
+1823 VTVKPETPKTPSVPEVTVTPEKPKAPSVPEVSVKPVKPQT

-1844 KPNTPSEPETPVT
+1844 
-1857 PVKPKTPSEPEASV
+1857 
-1871 TPVKPKTPSEPETPV
+1871 
-1886 TPVTPETPKTP
+1886 
-1897 SVPEVPVKPK
+1897 
-1907 TPSVPEVPVTPVKP
+1907 
-1921 KTPSEPEVPVK
+1921 
-1932 PETPKTPSVPE
+1932 
-1943 VPVKP
+1943 
-1948 KTPSV
+1948 
-1953 PEVSVKPVK
+1953 
-1962 PNTTSVPEVSVKP
+1962 
-1975 VKPKTPSVPEVT
+1975 
-1987 VTPEKP
+1987 
-1993 KIPSVPE
+1993 
-2000 VTVKP
+2000 
-2005 ETPKIPSKPEVPVT
+2005 
-2019 PEKPKIPS
+2019 
-2027 EPEVPVKPNTPS
+2027 KPNTPS

-2058 SVKPVKPKTPSV
+2058 SVKPVKPKTPSEPEVSVTPVKPKTPSEPEASVTPEKPKTPSEPEASVTPEKPKTPSVPETPVTPVKPKTPSVPEVSVKPVKPNTPSVPEVSVKPVKPKTPSEPEVSVTPVKPKTPSEPEASVTPVKPKTPSEPEVSVTPVKPNTPSVPETSVTPEKPKTPSEPEASVTPEKPKTPSEPEASVTPEKPKTPSEPEASVTPEKPKTPSV

-2103 TVTPEK
+2103 TVKPEK
-2109 PKIPSEPEVPVKPN
+2109 PKTPSAPEVSVNPVKPQTPSVPEVPVKPN
-2123 TPSEPEVS
+2123 TPSEP
-2131 VKPVKPN
+2131 K
-2138 TTSVPEV
+2138 TSV
-2145 SVKPVK
+2145 
-2151 PKTPSVP
+2151 T
-2158 EVTVTPE
+2158 
-2165 KPKMPSVPEVTVKPE
+2165 
-2180 TPKIPSK
+2180 
-2187 PEVTVTPEKPKIP
+2187 
-2200 SEPEVPVKPKTPSE
+2200 PVKPKTPSE
-2214 PEVSVK
+2214 PKVSVT
-2220 PVKPNTTSVP
+2220 PVKPNT
-2230 EVSVKPVKPKTPS
+2230 PS
-2243 EPEVP
+2243 E
-2248 VTPVQ
+2248 
-2253 PQIPSKPEVPV
+2253 
-2264 TPVQPQIPSKP
+2264 
-2275 EVPVTPE
+2275 
-2282 QPKTPSVPEV
+2282 
-2292 SVKPEKPQTPSVPE
+2292 
-2306 VTVKPEKP
+2306 
-2314 QTPSKPEVT
+2314 
-2323 VTPEQPQTPSVPEVP
+2323 
-2338 VTPETPKTP
+2338 
-2347 SVPETPETPE
+2347 
-2357 KPQTPSAPEVTD
+2357 A
-2369 KPKTPSAPEV
+2369 
-2379 TVKPEQPKAPSV
+2379 
-2391 PEVPAKKAN
+2391 EVPAKKSN
-2400 ASTIVKSQITKK
+2400 TSIVVKSHITKK

-2419 KKSKSIFSKFKLIKR
+2419 KKSKSIFSKVKSIKR
-2434 HAQKNKKMPIT
+2434 HVQKNKKIPIT
-2445 IVSTAVLFLVSLIAF
+2445 IVSTAILFLVSLIAF
-2460 WIRKKKK
+2460 WIRKNKK

>member
-1 MKKCHNTKLT
+1 MDKSRRGTLGDRSRRGLSMKKCHNTKLT

-24 YYNNAQVRV
+24 YYNNAQVHV
-33 YASVENQKFDQ
+33 YASVENPKFDQ

-50 YLEDVPFVQ
+50 YLEDIPFVQ

-111 NVFETYLGIDD
+111 NIFETYLGIDD

-151 HILMNITGKKQLK
+151 HILMNIAGKKQLK
-164 IIVDSLGYNGS
+164 IIVDSLGYKGS

-238 TDKSNINYLNWF
+238 TDKSNIKYLNWL

-501 DILKDKDNYQQ
+501 DILKDKGNYQQ

-579 PKVMFDLLSPLKKG
+579 PKVMLDLLSPLKKG

-742 NWINGNVVPDLSGKC
+742 NWIDGNVVPDLSGKC

-883 EFIYS
+883 EFTYS

-897 VELPDGTQTKY
+897 VELPDGTKTKY

-946 KAKQQFNY
+946 KAKQQFNS

-961 NFKNNVESLS
+961 KFKNNIESLS

-1055 DINIITSALKQ
+1055 DINIITNALKQ

-1134 ALSSEIQGD
+1134 ALSSEVQGD
-1143 LNNEK
+1143 LTHEK

-1161 AVSMQ
+1161 ALSMQ

-1184 KITLKNLDKVT
+1184 KITLENLDKVT

-1216 KVSKE
+1216 KASKE

-1266 EYNFAKSVATRAV
+1266 EYDFAKSVATRAV

-1321 LLNKDFSKIS
+1321 LLNKDISKIS

-1464 STNLVIPA
+1464 SPNLVTPA

-1527 KVKAEHEIRVYS
+1527 KVKAEHEIRAYS

-1561 VVAQLQSA
+1561 VVTQLQSA

-1579 AKQELVILKNKIKSI
+1579 AKRELVTLKNKIKSI
-1594 LNDDNLSKMEP
+1594 LNDNNLSKMEP

-1690 QLGDISNKVNFGL
+1690 QLGDISNKVDFGL

-1811 KPETPKTPSVPE
+1811 TPETPKTPNVPE
-1823 VTVKPVKPQT
+1823 VSVKPVKPQT
-1833 PSVPEVPVTPE
+1833 PSVPEVSVKPV
-1844 KPNTPSEPETPVT
+1844 KPNTPSEPETPVKPKT
-1857 PVKPKTPSEPEASV
+1857 PSEPETLVTPVKPKTPSEPEVSVKPVKPNTTSEPEVPVKPNTTSVPEVPVKPVKPKTPSEPEVPVKPVKPKTPSEPEASV
-1871 TPVKPKTPSEPETPV
+1871 TPEKPKTPSEPEVTVKPV
-1886 TPVTPETPKTP
+1886 KPNTTSE
-1897 SVPEVPVKPK
+1897 PEVPVKPK
-1907 TPSVPEVPVTPVKP
+1907 TPSVPEVPVTP
-1921 KTPSEPEVPVK
+1921 
-1932 PETPKTPSVPE
+1932 
-1943 VPVKP
+1943 
-1948 KTPSV
+1948 
-1953 PEVSVKPVK
+1953 
-1962 PNTTSVPEVSVKP
+1962 
-1975 VKPKTPSVPEVT
+1975 
-1987 VTPEKP
+1987 EKP
-1993 KIPSVPE
+1993 KMPSEPE

-2058 SVKPVKPKTPSV
+2058 SVKPK
-2070 PEVTVTPEKP
+2070 
-2080 KMPSVPEVTVKPETP
+2080 
-2095 KIPSKPEV
+2095 
-2103 TVTPEK
+2103 
-2109 PKIPSEPEVPVKPN
+2109 
-2123 TPSEPEVS
+2123 TPSEPET
-2131 VKPVKPN
+2131 PV
-2138 TTSVPEV
+2138 T
-2145 SVKPVK
+2145 PVK
-2151 PKTPSVP
+2151 PKTP
-2158 EVTVTPE
+2158 
-2165 KPKMPSVPEVTVKPE
+2165 
-2180 TPKIPSK
+2180 
-2187 PEVTVTPEKPKIP
+2187 
-2200 SEPEVPVKPKTPSE
+2200 
-2214 PEVSVK
+2214 
-2220 PVKPNTTSVP
+2220 SVP

-2243 EPEVP
+2243 EPEVSVTP
-2248 VTPVQ
+2248 EKPKTPSEPEVSVKPVKPKTPSEPEVSVTPVK
-2253 PQIPSKPEVPV
+2253 PKTPSEPEVSVKPV
-2264 TPVQPQIPSKP
+2264 KPKTPSEP
-2275 EVPVTPE
+2275 EVSVKPVK
-2282 QPKTPSVPEV
+2282 PKTPSVPEV
-2292 SVKPEKPQTPSVPE
+2292 SVKPVKPKTPSEPEVSVTLEKP
-2306 VTVKPEKP
+2306 K
-2314 QTPSKPEVT
+2314 
-2323 VTPEQPQTPSVPEVP
+2323 TPSVPEVP
-2338 VTPETPKTP
+2338 VKPKTPSEPETPVTPVKPKTPSEPETPVTPVKPKTPSEPEVSVTPVKPKTPSEPEVSVKPVKPRTPSEPEVSVTPETPKIP
-2347 SVPETPETPE
+2347 SR
-2357 KPQTPSAPEVTD
+2357 
-2369 KPKTPSAPEV
+2369 PEV
-2379 TVKPEQPKAPSV
+2379 TVKPVKPVKPKTPSEPETPVKPNIPSV
-2391 PEVPAKKAN
+2391 PEVPAKKSN
-2400 ASTIVKSQITKK
+2400 TSIVVKSHITKK

-2419 KKSKSIFSKFKLIKR
+2419 KKSKSIFSKVKLIKR

>member
-1 MKKCHNTKLT
+1 MDKSRRGTLGDRSRRGLSMKKCHNTKLT

-24 YYNNAQVRV
+24 YYNNAQVHV
-33 YASVENQKFDQ
+33 YASVENPKFDQ

-50 YLEDVPFVQ
+50 YLEDIPFVQ

-111 NVFETYLGIDD
+111 NIFETYLGIDD

-151 HILMNITGKKQLK
+151 HILMNIAGKKQLK

-238 TDKSNINYLNWF
+238 TDKSNIKYLNWL

-530 SLAEKITTLVP
+530 SLAEKIITLVP

-742 NWINGNVVPDLSGKC
+742 NWIDGNVVPDLSGKC

-883 EFIYS
+883 EFTYS

-897 VELPDGTQTKY
+897 VELPDGTKTKY

-946 KAKQQFNY
+946 KAKQQFNS

-986 KTDINKLDPKN
+986 KTDINKLDTKN

-1040 NQQILTKSISDVTDK
+1040 NQQILTKSITDVTDK

-1134 ALSSEIQGD
+1134 ALSSEVQGD

-1216 KVSKE
+1216 KASKE

-1266 EYNFAKSVATRAV
+1266 EYNFAKYVATRTV

-1304 QKDNFAK
+1304 QKDNIAK

-1321 LLNKDFSKIS
+1321 LLNKDISKIS

-1338 VSANDQ
+1338 ASANDQ

-1464 STNLVIPA
+1464 SPNLVTPA
-1472 DRDQINSQL
+1472 DRDQINSKL

-1527 KVKAEHEIRVYS
+1527 KVKAEHEIRAYS

-1579 AKQELVILKNKIKSI
+1579 AKRELVTLKNKIKSI
-1594 LNDDNLSKMEP
+1594 LNDNNLSKMEP

-1690 QLGDISNKVNFGL
+1690 QLGDISNKVDFGL

-1796 TPETPKIPSKPEVSV
+1796 TPVKPKTPSEPETPVTPVKPKTPSEPEVSV
-1811 KPETPKTPSVPE
+1811 KPV
-1823 VTVKPVKPQT
+1823 
-1833 PSVPEVPVTPE
+1833 

-1871 TPVKPKTPSEPETPV
+1871 TPVKPKTPSEPEVSVKPV
-1886 TPVTPETPKTP
+1886 KPNTTSEPEVPVKPNTT
-1897 SVPEVPVKPK
+1897 SVPEVPVK
-1907 TPSVPEVPVTPVKP
+1907 PVKP

-1932 PETPKTPSVPE
+1932 P
-1943 VPVKP
+1943 VKP
-1948 KTPSV
+1948 KTPSE
-1953 PEVSVKPVK
+1953 PEASV
-1962 PNTTSVPEVSVKP
+1962 TP
-1975 VKPKTPSVPEVT
+1975 VKPK
-1987 VTPEKP
+1987 
-1993 KIPSVPE
+1993 
-2000 VTVKP
+2000 
-2005 ETPKIPSKPEVPVT
+2005 
-2019 PEKPKIPS
+2019 
-2027 EPEVPVKPNTPS
+2027 TPS

-2045 KPVKPNTTSVPEV
+2045 KPVKPNT
-2058 SVKPVKPKTPSV
+2058 
-2070 PEVTVTPEKP
+2070 
-2080 KMPSVPEVTVKPETP
+2080 
-2095 KIPSKPEV
+2095 
-2103 TVTPEK
+2103 
-2109 PKIPSEPEVPVKPN
+2109 PSEPETPV
-2123 TPSEPEVS
+2123 T
-2131 VKPVKPN
+2131 
-2138 TTSVPEV
+2138 
-2145 SVKPVK
+2145 
-2151 PKTPSVP
+2151 
-2158 EVTVTPE
+2158 
-2165 KPKMPSVPEVTVKPE
+2165 
-2180 TPKIPSK
+2180 
-2187 PEVTVTPEKPKIP
+2187 
-2200 SEPEVPVKPKTPSE
+2200 
-2214 PEVSVK
+2214 

-2243 EPEVP
+2243 EPEASVTPVKPKTPSVPETSVTPVKPKTPSEPEVSVTPVKPKTPSEPETP
-2248 VTPVQ
+2248 VTPVK
-2253 PQIPSKPEVPV
+2253 PKTPSEPEVSVTPVKPKTPSEPEASVTPVKPKTPSVPETPVTPEKPKTPSVPKVSVKPEKPKTPSVPEVSVKPETPKTPSVPEVSV

-2282 QPKTPSVPEV
+2282 KPKTSSLPEVTVKPETPKTPSEPEVTVTPEKPKTPSVPEV
-2292 SVKPEKPQTPSVPE
+2292 SVKP
-2306 VTVKPEKP
+2306 
-2314 QTPSKPEVT
+2314 
-2323 VTPEQPQTPSVPEVP
+2323 
-2338 VTPETPKTP
+2338 KTP
-2347 SVPETPETPE
+2347 SE
-2357 KPQTPSAPEVTD
+2357 PEVSVTPV
-2369 KPKTPSAPEV
+2369 KPKTPSEPETSV
-2379 TVKPEQPKAPSV
+2379 TPVKPKTPSV